1 MGNKSIQK
9 FFADQN
15 SVIDLSSLGN
25 AKGAKVS
32 LSGPDMNITTP
43 RGSVIIVNGALYSS
57 IKGNNLAVKF
67 KDKTITGAKI
77 LGSVDLKDIQ
87 LERIDSSL
95 VDSAQVEKKGNGK
108 RRNKKE
114 EEELKKQLDDAEN
127 AKKEADK
134 AKEEAEK
141 AKEAAEK
148 ALNEAFEVQNSSK
161 QIEEMLQNFL
171 ADNVA
176 KDNLAQQS
184 DASQQNT
191 QAKATQA
198 SKQNDAEKVLP
209 QPINKNT
216 STGKSNSSKNEEN
229 KLDAESVKEP
239 LKVTLALA
247 AESNSGS
254 KDDSITNFTKPQ
266 FVGSTAPNATVII
279 KINGIAVG
287 QAVADSLGNFTFTAP
302 ETLTD
307 GTYNLEA
314 EAKTADGSGSAKLV
328 ITIDSVTDKPT
339 FELSPESSVS
349 GHKGLT
355 PTLTP
360 SIVGTAE
367 ENAKVDIY
375 VDNKLVA
382 SVDVDKDG
390 NWSYEFKD
398 NELSEGEN
406 SIKVVAVDKAGNKN
420 ETTDSII
427 TDTIAPE
434 KPTIELDDSS
444 DSGIKN
450 DNITNSTLPT
460 FIGVAEPGST
470 VSIYLGLKHL
480 GEVIVA
486 KDGTWSYTLTT
497 PLKDGEYNI
506 TATATDIAGHTSA
519 TANLP
524 FTIDTRISYFSA
536 EIETTNDSGIVGDN
550 VTNNTRPTFT
560 GKTEPNAIISVINS
574 ETGEEVIFKA
584 NDKGEWTFNFT
595 SDSVEGI
602 NNLTFTVEDV
612 AGNKKDF
619 SFSYVIDTI
628 APVPPTVS
636 LEDYVVLPNGIILSG
651 NDLPALVGTAE
662 PKSTILLMRDGKLY
676 DSIEVDSNG
685 TWNYQFSNK
694 FLQGAYD
701 IEIIS
706 QDAAGNKSSTV
717 KYSFTIQTEVVP
729 PKAELDASDDSGA
742 KGDWITNKHNALTLL
757 GTADR
762 FATVNILI
770 DGKTIGVTTADAD
783 GNWNFDISR
792 NLSDNV
798 YKITVESIDPLGRTS
813 SVDYQLTIDSF
824 TPIPTVMLHDS
835 ADSGVKGD
843 MITKINTPLF
853 TGMAEANAKVS
864 IYVDGVLSGEAIA
877 GDDGVWNF
885 QFTTALS
892 DGSHDVTVKVEDI
905 AGNTASS
912 SAYNF
917 QIVTQTQKPTI
928 ELVNDTGVDNTDH
941 IINEKNPALTGTAA
955 PYSTV
960 KLYIDGALI
969 AEVRTNKDGRWEYT
983 LKADQGLVDGDH
995 RITASVEDI
1004 AGNIAHSDPFLISV
1018 DTAISIPIVS
1028 LSPDSDSGISD
1039 DNLTNIVKPTL
1050 HLKDIDPDIISVQ
1063 VWDAMSDT
1071 QIGVAT
1077 QQPDGSWAYTFTSD
1091 LTEGL
1096 HQVYVKVEDI
1106 AGNKANSA
1114 IFDFTIDT
1122 TVSTPVIS
1130 LLSKDDTGVTG
1141 DNLTNINKPGFAI
1154 SGVDADAHRV
1164 VVQVMH
1170 NGVSE
1175 EIELS
1180 HLNGSWLFIPG
1191 NTWADGSY
1199 TLTVKVEDKAGN
1211 TNYSAPLTV
1220 VIDTQIAIDGVE
1232 LVNDS
1237 GVKGDN
1243 MTNDDRPHF
1252 RVTVPTDVN
1261 EVRLSIDGGNSWVQ
1275 ATPGV
1280 AGSWEYIWPTD
1291 LADGQ
1296 YTLTVEATDKAG
1308 NTVTKTID
1316 FAVDT
1321 TLSVPVIVLDSADDT
1336 GIQGDNMT
1344 NSTQPTFALQHID
1357 DDAVRVTVSVEHG
1370 GVTTTFDATKGTG
1383 GWTFTPPTSWA
1394 DGDYTLS
1401 VSVEDK
1407 AGNTSHSA
1415 SLTVTV
1421 DTQIA
1426 INNIELV
1433 NDSGIPDDNLTN
1445 NVRPHFQVTVPTDV
1459 NVVRLSIDG
1468 GKTWF
1473 NATQSATP
1481 GVWDYIWP
1489 DDVADGGYTLTVEA
1503 TDEAGNKATQ
1513 TLDFT
1518 IDTTLSVP
1526 TLSLDSAD
1534 DSGIAGDN
1542 ITNVKT
1548 PGFTLNN
1555 IDTDVSR
1562 VIVEVMHNGIKQE
1575 VPLVQTGGQWRFAPT
1590 SDWADGDYILTV
1602 KVEDRAGNVKQS
1614 APLTVTVDTH
1624 IAIDRIELVNDS
1636 GIPGDNLTNEA
1647 RPHFQVT
1654 VPADVNGVRLSIDGG
1669 KTWFDATQSA
1679 TSGVWD
1685 YTWLTNV
1692 ANGPHTLMVEASD
1705 KAGNKT
1711 TQKLDFTIDTI
1722 LSEPTITL
1730 DSADD
1735 SAAGD
1740 NITNVKMPGFT
1751 LGNIDADVTK
1761 VVVTVAHD
1769 GKNQQIELIKNGG
1782 VWRFTPGAAWTD
1794 GDYTLTVKVED
1805 KAGNTNYSAPLTVTI
1820 DTQTSIDR
1828 IELLNDTGIVG
1839 DNLTNEARPQ
1849 FHITV
1854 PTDVNSVQLSLDGG
1868 INWVNA
1874 TLTSDGVWEYIW
1886 PTDLVEN
1893 TYTLTVKAT
1902 DVAGNT
1908 ATETL
1913 NFIIDTTLST
1923 PTITL
1928 DSADDSGTANDNK
1941 TNVKTPGFIIGGIDS
1956 DVTQVVVQVMR
1967 DGHSEEVE
1975 LTQTNGQWRFVPGS
1989 AWTDG
1994 DYTLTVTVKD
2004 EAGNIRHSAPL
2015 TVTIDTQITIDHI
2028 ELVNDSGIPDDNLTN
2043 NVRPHFQVTVPTD
2056 VNVVRLSIDGG
2067 KTWFNATQS
2076 ATPGVW
2082 DYTWLADVGE
2092 GKHTL
2097 TVEATD
2103 KAGNKTTQ
2111 QLDFII
2117 DTLLSEPTIV
2127 LDNTDDSGT
2136 KGDHLTNV
2144 NKPTFLLGNIDAD
2157 ARYVTVE
2164 VQHGGTKEVLT
2175 ATKDAT
2181 GNWSVTP
2188 TGTWADGDYTLTV
2201 RVEDEAGNEKHSAS
2215 LTVTV
2220 DTQITIDVIE
2230 LVNDNGIPG
2239 DNMTNDAHPQF
2250 RVTVPGDVNEVSLSI
2265 DGGVTWVKATQSAT
2279 PGVWNYTWPGTVPD
2293 GDYTLNVKATDNAG
2307 NTVTETLHFTIDTT
2321 LSTPVIVLDSA
2332 DDSGVH
2338 GDNMTNH
2345 TQPTFALQHIDDDA
2359 VRVTVSVEHGGVT
2372 TTFDA
2377 TKDAG
2382 GWTFTPTGAWAD
2394 GDYTLSVSVE
2404 DKAGNTSHSASLTVT
2419 VDTQIAINNIELVND
2434 SGIPDDNLT
2443 NNVRPHFQ
2451 VTVPTDVNVVRLS
2464 IDGGKTWFNATQSAT
2479 PGVWDYIWPDD
2490 VADGGYT
2497 LTVEATDE
2505 AGNKATQTLDF
2516 TIDTTLSVPTL
2527 SLDSADDSGIAG
2539 DNITNVKT
2547 PGFTL
2552 NNIDTDV
2559 SRVIVEV
2566 MHNGIKQEVPL
2577 VQTGGQWRFA
2587 PTSDWADGDYIL
2599 TVKVEDRAGNVKQSA
2614 PLTVTVDTHIAIDRI
2629 ELVNDSG
2636 IPGDNLT
2643 NEARPHFQV
2652 TVPADVNG
2660 VRLSIDGGKTWF
2672 DATQSATSGVWDYTW
2687 LTNVANGPHTLMVEA
2702 SDKAG
2707 NKTTQKLDFT
2717 IDTILSEP
2725 TITLDSADDSAAGDN
2740 ITNVKMPGFTLGNI
2754 DADVTKV
2761 VVTVAHDGKNQ
2772 QIELIKN
2779 GGVWRF
2785 TPGAA
2790 WTDGDYT
2797 LTVKVEDKAGNTN
2810 YSAPL
2815 TVTIDTQTSI
2825 DRIELLN
2832 DTGIVGDNLTNE
2844 ARPQFHITVPTDVN
2858 SVQLS
2863 LDGGINW
2870 VNATLTSD
2878 GVWEYIWPTDLVENT
2893 YTLTVKATDVAG
2905 NTATETLNFIIDTT
2919 LSTPTITLDSADDS
2933 GTAND
2938 NKTNVKTPGFI
2949 IGGIDSDVTQVVVQV
2964 MRDGHSEEVELT
2976 QTNGQWRFVPGSAW
2990 TDGDY
2995 TLTVTVK
3002 DEAGNIRHSAP
3013 LTVTIDTQI
3022 TIDHIELVN
3031 DSGIPDDNLTNN
3043 VRPHFQ
3049 VTVPTDVNVVRLS
3062 IDGGKT
3068 WFNATQSA
3076 TPGVWDYTWLAD
3088 VGEGKHTLTVEATD
3102 KAGNKTT
3109 QQLDFIID
3117 TLLSEPTIVLDNT
3130 DDSGTKGDN
3139 LTNVNKP
3146 TFLLG
3151 NIDADARYVTV
3162 EVQHGGTK
3170 EVLTATKGAT
3180 GIWSVTPTGTWAD
3193 GDYTLTVRVEDDAGN
3208 VKYSAPLTVTV
3219 DTQITIDVIELV
3231 NDNGIPGDNLTN
3243 DVRPHFRVTVPGDVN
3258 EVRLSIDGGNTWVR
3272 ATQGTAGIWDYTWP
3286 KDVTDGLHTLTVE
3299 ATDKAGNKTTQTL
3312 DFTIDTRLS
3321 TPTIAMDS
3329 RDDTGAIGDHITSVK
3344 RPGFTIGNID
3354 ADAHSVILRITQ
3366 GGNSQEVTLTQV
3378 GGQWRF
3384 TPDADWADGSYTLTV
3399 EVTDNAGNVRQST
3412 PLVVTVDTQTSIT
3425 DITLVND
3432 HGVPDDNLTNST
3444 RPQFE
3449 ITVPADVNSVQL
3461 SIDGGANWVSATQ
3474 GIEGVWGYTW
3484 PTDMGDGK
3492 HTLTVMVTDRAGN
3505 TATQT
3510 LEFFIDTRLSTPTI
3524 ALDSTDD
3531 TGTPGDDMTNRTRPT
3546 FILQNIDSDVINVTV
3561 SVTHNG
3567 TTTSFTAT
3575 QGAGGWSFTP
3585 PAPWGDGDY
3594 TLTVTVED
3602 RAGNTRPSTPLT
3614 VTVDTQIA
3622 IDRIELVNDSGVPGD
3637 NVTKHV
3643 RPQFQISVPDDVEKV
3658 LLSIDGGTTWVTAI
3672 KSSTAGIWDY
3682 TWPTDMPEGQ
3692 HTLTVEVTDGAGNKM
3707 TETLNFTIDI
3717 TLLTPTIELAPDQDT
3732 GQNKNDNLT
3741 SVTQPVFVL
3750 GSIDKDVRHVELS
3763 IEHNGTFKTVVLTES
3778 ADGWRYRPDSALAD
3792 GSYTFTVTVTD
3803 VAGNQQTSAPL
3814 KVTIDG
3820 TLTTPVIELA
3830 AGEDSGTVG
3839 DRLTNHD
3846 RPVFDIHQVDSDV
3859 TRVMVKVTYNGKT
3872 HEEAAVFTNGQWR
3885 FTPSASW
3892 ADGSYQLA
3900 VVVEDLAGNV
3910 KESAPFEVRIDT
3922 TTTINNIV
3930 LLNDTGV
3937 QNDQLTNVAKPS
3949 FRIDVPGDVVQVRVT
3964 LDGGA
3969 NWNVIRKNADGQW
3982 IFDSPNTLVD
3992 GTYTLRVEA
4001 TDEAGNIA
4009 NKDLVFNI
4017 DTNIQVPT
4025 IALDAGQDTGA
4036 NTADNITNIS
4046 RPTFT
4051 IGNVDPDVIKVV
4063 VTIDGHDYNATKVGA
4078 GWQFTP
4084 GNAIPDGSY
4093 NITVTVE
4100 DKAGN
4105 TATSKPLPVVIDT
4118 TAEIESVTL
4127 VTDSG
4132 DSDVDN
4138 ITKVDKPQFSIVTA
4152 DDITHVRVK
4161 IDNAA
4166 NWIELTKGGDGRW
4179 IFNVGSALPD
4189 GQHTLLVDVT
4199 DIAGNVAQETL
4210 QFTIDTTLREPT
4222 IVLDPTHDTGDDT
4235 NDNLTRINKPV
4246 FIIGNV
4252 DNDVSHIVV
4261 HIDGRDYTIENTGGN
4276 LTFTPDQPLSDG
4288 QHTISVTVTDIAG
4301 NTKTSAE
4308 LRIEIDTQVQIDSV
4322 TLTTDSGVNDHDNVT
4337 NATRPSFEIATPDDV
4352 TSVLVSFDGVNWTPI
4367 SKNAA
4372 GQWEFTAGSALP
4384 DGHYTLH
4391 VQATDRAGNTA
4402 NSTLGFTVDT
4412 QIDGLSVVMLDDA
4425 GKDSTDGIT
4434 NITSPRFEISA
4445 REPLQSVTVILNG
4458 KSSTLTQGAGNKWL
4472 FTPDT
4477 PLVDGTYKIEIV
4489 AEDIAGNK
4497 ISKEVSFTIDTI
4509 VSDPSIDLLDADDTG
4524 ESAVDNITSVTT
4536 PRFVIGNV
4544 PADIDTV
4551 VIRINGVSYSVTANG
4566 NNLWEFQVP
4575 VALNDGVYEAVVVF
4589 RDIAGNTSETKLPFT
4604 IDTTTSVSVRME
4616 PASDTGNSNSDNLT
4630 NKQNPKFEGTAEP
4643 NAKLVITIVDDKS
4656 GREVL
4661 KQTITVGADG
4671 NWSVTP
4677 NILPDGM
4684 YTINVVATDVAGN
4697 TAQTQ
4702 ERFTIDTVTI
4712 DPTIRLSDPSIDDQH
4727 EATSLRPEFKG
4738 FAEAF
4743 STIMIQWDGK
4753 VVGSANANANGEWS
4767 WTPPSVLAPG
4777 SYVVSIVA
4785 KDKAGNESSQV
4796 DFPVVIPVI
4805 DVTPPTIKLSEES
4818 DSGALGDFTTNNKTP
4833 TLIGSTLPNTIVS
4846 IYVDGVKVG
4855 EATADTAGRYTFQ
4868 LSEMKDG
4875 HYVVQVGIVN
4885 PRDNSELRST
4895 AVDVTIDTEVAELV
4909 WNISGMHEGGYI
4921 NTVTPEIGGTSEPNS
4936 KITIFVNGVEKAIAY
4951 TTGAG
4956 HWGVVLPALGNDG
4969 NYELTF
4975 KVEDVAGN
4983 IREFGPQNV
4992 ILDTVISPLT
5002 VVLREA
5008 DDSGKVGDWITN
5020 KSHVT
5025 IDGTAEAGSTLTI
5038 RNPQGVVIATLVVGN
5053 DGRWSAELDL
5063 REGSNAFVVVSEDKA
5078 GNSQQKEI
5086 LIEHDTQIEI
5096 SDISLSRD
5104 TNSGDKYDL
5113 ITNNKSPVLVA
5124 MTDPGAT
5131 VQVYINGVLQGTVE
5145 ASSSGN
5151 ISYTMPANSAD
5162 GEYQVQFVATDT
5174 AGNRVESAIT
5184 TVTIDSQI
5192 AVFDIDE
5199 DSLPA
5204 LSNNRALSVSGV
5216 GEAGSQVSIFV
5227 DGKLVN
5233 VVMVEA
5239 DGTWRAP
5246 ILLQD
5251 DGTFNIHFS
5260 ITDVAGNTE
5269 VSKDYSVDVDSS
5281 TDFPT
5286 LNLEDAS
5293 NSGSLDDLITNH
5305 NKPVLVGTAEAG
5317 ATIHIYVDEKIV
5329 ANVLV
5334 LEDGTWSYQFDNA
5347 LKDGEYSI
5355 RVVAEDPAGNTA
5367 ESPRLLVTIDTST
5380 FIDNPAMV
5388 AGSDNGIFSNDSI
5401 TSQTRPTFSI
5411 FGEMNQ
5417 SVQIFIDGV
5426 LVDTI
5431 TVTDRNQV
5439 YRPESPLGDGSHSIY
5454 YVITDK
5460 AGNTA
5465 TSKTLNFT
5473 IDTFNTTPVAIDSIG
5488 GQTLA
5493 EMTGSDGKIYITDT
5507 TRNLLFSG
5515 SAEPNSKI
5523 EIIINGLNVGEVWV
5537 NEKGHWQM
5545 PVNPLY
5551 FTEGQLDITVKST
5564 DRAGNVNQEKY
5575 SIWVDTHIKV
5585 FTSELDDNKSSSKTE
5600 WWSNSDLITM
5610 RGTGEIGATVSLI
5623 VAGVTLAT
5631 AVVAATG
5638 RWELST
5644 DKLPEGTYDISLV
5657 IEDSA
5662 GNRWEDVREIFID
5675 RTPPNAPVVTYSDIV
5690 NDLIIMQGT
5699 AEAKSQL
5706 IITDSE
5712 GNTYTLTVPD
5722 NGKWSMAIPYPSE
5735 GKFTITSVDAIGN
5748 RSDDVPLDI
5757 MKEVPV
5763 ISLSPDSDSG
5773 TVGDNITRDKQPT
5786 FIIGNLESD
5795 VVVVQVD
5802 INGTVYNAEKNA
5814 DGVWFFTPG
5823 TPLADGS
5830 YTISVIASDAAGN
5843 QKNSLPITVTIDS
5856 TLTVP
5861 EIALAAGEDN
5871 GASDSDNVTNHTQP
5885 KFTLQHIDADVTGV
5899 TVNVTHNGVTDIY
5912 QATQGADGWTFTPP
5926 AAWNDGNYTLSVTV
5940 VDRAGNSQQSASL
5953 AVTVDSTV
5961 TVTADSQ
5968 HDDASDDAT
5977 ATAVTPP
5984 ESETVN
5990 AESATHLR
5998 TEPSAAEE
6006 SVVKVTAYS
6015 ITLLNA
6021 DSGDEIDRSIS
6032 QTPSFEI
6039 SVPENIVNVSIM
6051 FEGEEFTLPITNQKA
6066 IFEVPL
6072 SLEDGE
6078 YTMDV
6083 KFIDKDNDFL
6093 IKEKTFSVDH
6103 SSADIVNAM
6112 NVRGKTEDDINDSPS
6127 TSSVG
6132 HNNNGAIDVF
6142 AVNEVTLPVDN
6153 QEEHA

>member
-307 GTYNLEA
+307 GAYNLEA

-427 TDTIAPE
+427 TDTIPPE

-636 LEDYVVLPNGIILSG
+636 LEDFVVLPNGIILSG

-1028 LSPDSDSGISD
+1028 LSPDSDSGIAD

-1114 IFDFTIDT
+1114 VFDFTIDT

-1180 HLNGSWLFIPG
+1180 HLNGSWLFTPG

-1211 TNYSAPLTV
+1211 TSYSAPLTV

-1321 TLSVPVIVLDSADDT
+1321 TLSVPVIVLNSADDT
-1336 GIQGDNMT
+1336 GVQGDNMT
-1344 NSTQPTFALQHID
+1344 NRTQPTFALQHID

-1481 GVWDYIWP
+1481 GAWDYIWP

-1503 TDEAGNKATQ
+1503 TDKAGNKTTQ
-1513 TLDFT
+1513 ELDFT

-1711 TQKLDFTIDTI
+1711 TQKLDFIIDTL

-2103 KAGNKTTQ
+2103 KAGNQTTQ
-2111 QLDFII
+2111 KLDFII

-2127 LDNTDDSGT
+2127 LDS
-2136 KGDHLTNV
+2136 
-2144 NKPTFLLGNIDAD
+2144 
-2157 ARYVTVE
+2157 
-2164 VQHGGTKEVLT
+2164 
-2175 ATKDAT
+2175 
-2181 GNWSVTP
+2181 
-2188 TGTWADGDYTLTV
+2188 
-2201 RVEDEAGNEKHSAS
+2201 
-2215 LTVTV
+2215 
-2220 DTQITIDVIE
+2220 
-2230 LVNDNGIPG
+2230 
-2239 DNMTNDAHPQF
+2239 
-2250 RVTVPGDVNEVSLSI
+2250 
-2265 DGGVTWVKATQSAT
+2265 
-2279 PGVWNYTWPGTVPD
+2279 
-2293 GDYTLNVKATDNAG
+2293 
-2307 NTVTETLHFTIDTT
+2307 
-2321 LSTPVIVLDSA
+2321 
-2332 DDSGVH
+2332 
-2338 GDNMTNH
+2338 
-2345 TQPTFALQHIDDDA
+2345 
-2359 VRVTVSVEHGGVT
+2359 
-2372 TTFDA
+2372 
-2377 TKDAG
+2377 
-2382 GWTFTPTGAWAD
+2382 
-2394 GDYTLSVSVE
+2394 
-2404 DKAGNTSHSASLTVT
+2404 
-2419 VDTQIAINNIELVND
+2419 
-2434 SGIPDDNLT
+2434 
-2443 NNVRPHFQ
+2443 
-2451 VTVPTDVNVVRLS
+2451 
-2464 IDGGKTWFNATQSAT
+2464 
-2479 PGVWDYIWPDD
+2479 
-2490 VADGGYT
+2490 
-2497 LTVEATDE
+2497 
-2505 AGNKATQTLDF
+2505 
-2516 TIDTTLSVPTL
+2516 
-2527 SLDSADDSGIAG
+2527 
-2539 DNITNVKT
+2539 
-2547 PGFTL
+2547 
-2552 NNIDTDV
+2552 
-2559 SRVIVEV
+2559 
-2566 MHNGIKQEVPL
+2566 
-2577 VQTGGQWRFA
+2577 
-2587 PTSDWADGDYIL
+2587 
-2599 TVKVEDRAGNVKQSA
+2599 
-2614 PLTVTVDTHIAIDRI
+2614 
-2629 ELVNDSG
+2629 
-2636 IPGDNLT
+2636 
-2643 NEARPHFQV
+2643 
-2652 TVPADVNG
+2652 
-2660 VRLSIDGGKTWF
+2660 
-2672 DATQSATSGVWDYTW
+2672 
-2687 LTNVANGPHTLMVEA
+2687 
-2702 SDKAG
+2702 
-2707 NKTTQKLDFT
+2707 
-2717 IDTILSEP
+2717 
-2725 TITLDSADDSAAGDN
+2725 
-2740 ITNVKMPGFTLGNI
+2740 
-2754 DADVTKV
+2754 
-2761 VVTVAHDGKNQ
+2761 
-2772 QIELIKN
+2772 
-2779 GGVWRF
+2779 
-2785 TPGAA
+2785 
-2790 WTDGDYT
+2790 
-2797 LTVKVEDKAGNTN
+2797 
-2810 YSAPL
+2810 
-2815 TVTIDTQTSI
+2815 
-2825 DRIELLN
+2825 
-2832 DTGIVGDNLTNE
+2832 
-2844 ARPQFHITVPTDVN
+2844 
-2858 SVQLS
+2858 
-2863 LDGGINW
+2863 
-2870 VNATLTSD
+2870 
-2878 GVWEYIWPTDLVENT
+2878 
-2893 YTLTVKATDVAG
+2893 
-2905 NTATETLNFIIDTT
+2905 
-2919 LSTPTITLDSADDS
+2919 
-2933 GTAND
+2933 
-2938 NKTNVKTPGFI
+2938 
-2949 IGGIDSDVTQVVVQV
+2949 
-2964 MRDGHSEEVELT
+2964 
-2976 QTNGQWRFVPGSAW
+2976 
-2990 TDGDY
+2990 
-2995 TLTVTVK
+2995 
-3002 DEAGNIRHSAP
+3002 
-3013 LTVTIDTQI
+3013 
-3022 TIDHIELVN
+3022 
-3031 DSGIPDDNLTNN
+3031 
-3043 VRPHFQ
+3043 
-3049 VTVPTDVNVVRLS
+3049 
-3062 IDGGKT
+3062 
-3068 WFNATQSA
+3068 
-3076 TPGVWDYTWLAD
+3076 
-3088 VGEGKHTLTVEATD
+3088 
-3102 KAGNKTT
+3102 
-3109 QQLDFIID
+3109 
-3117 TLLSEPTIVLDNT
+3117 T

-3170 EVLTATKGAT
+3170 EVLTATKDAT
-3180 GIWSVTPTGTWAD
+3180 GNWSVTPTGTWAD

-3321 TPTIAMDS
+3321 TPTITMDS

-3354 ADAHSVILRITQ
+3354 SDAQSVILRITQ

-3412 PLVVTVDTQTSIT
+3412 PLIVTVDTQTSIT

-3461 SIDGGANWVSATQ
+3461 SIDGGANWVSAAQ

-3622 IDRIELVNDSGVPGD
+3622 IDHIELVNDSGVPGD

-3717 TLLTPTIELAPDQDT
+3717 TLMTPTIELAPDQDT

-3846 RPVFDIHQVDSDV
+3846 RPVFDIRQVDSDV

-4308 LRIEIDTQVQIDSV
+4308 LKIEIDTQVQIDSV

-4524 ESAVDNITSVTT
+4524 ESAVDNITSVTK

-4551 VIRINGVSYSVTANG
+4551 VIRINGVSYPVTANG

-4833 TLIGSTLPNTIVS
+4833 TLVGNTLPNAIVS

-4969 NYELTF
+4969 NYVLTF

-5038 RNPQGVVIATLVVGN
+5038 RSPQGVVIATLVVGN

-5078 GNSQQKEI
+5078 GNSQQKDI

-5334 LEDGTWSYQFDNA
+5334 LEDGTWSYQFDNV

-5411 FGEMNQ
+5411 SGEMNQ

-5575 SIWVDTHIKV
+5575 SIWVDTHIQV
-5585 FTSELDDNKSSSKTE
+5585 FTSELDDNKSSSKTD
-5600 WWSNSDLITM
+5600 WWSNSSTITM
-5610 RGTGEIGATVSLI
+5610 RGMGEIGATVSLI

-5631 AVVAATG
+5631 AVVAANG
-5638 RWELST
+5638 QWELST
-5644 DKLPEGTYDISLV
+5644 DQLPEGKYDITLS
-5657 IEDSA
+5657 IEDNA
-5662 GNRWEDVREIFID
+5662 GNRKEEVHEIFID

-5706 IITDSE
+5706 IITDSN

-5748 RSDDVPLDI
+5748 RSDDVSLDI

-5871 GASDSDNVTNHTQP
+5871 GVSDSDNVTNHTQP

-5899 TVNVTHNGVTDIY
+5899 TVNVTHNGVTDTY

-5926 AAWNDGNYTLSVTV
+5926 AAWNDGTYTLSVTV

-5998 TEPSAAEE
+5998 TVPSAAEE
-6006 SVVKVTAYS
+6006 SVVKETAYS

-6112 NVRGKTEDDINDSPS
+6112 NARGKTEDDINDSPS

>member
-1 MGNKSIQK
+1 QK

-427 TDTIAPE
+427 TDTIPPE

-636 LEDYVVLPNGIILSG
+636 LEDFVVLPNGIILSG

-1028 LSPDSDSGISD
+1028 LSPDSDSGIAD

-1114 IFDFTIDT
+1114 VFDFTIDT

-1180 HLNGSWLFIPG
+1180 HLNGSWLFTPG

-1211 TNYSAPLTV
+1211 TSYSAPLTV

-1321 TLSVPVIVLDSADDT
+1321 TLSVPVIVLNSADDT
-1336 GIQGDNMT
+1336 GVQGDNMT
-1344 NSTQPTFALQHID
+1344 NRTQPTFALQHID

-1481 GVWDYIWP
+1481 GAWDYIWP

-1503 TDEAGNKATQ
+1503 TDKAGNKTTQ
-1513 TLDFT
+1513 ELDFT

-1711 TQKLDFTIDTI
+1711 TQKLDFIIDTL

-2127 LDNTDDSGT
+2127 LDSTDDSGT
-2136 KGDHLTNV
+2136 KGDNLTNV

-2321 LSTPVIVLDSA
+2321 LSVPVIVLNSA
-2332 DDSGVH
+2332 DDTGVQ
-2338 GDNMTNH
+2338 GDNMTNS

-2377 TKDAG
+2377 TKGVG
-2382 GWTFTPTGAWAD
+2382 GWSFTPTGAWAD

-2451 VTVPTDVNVVRLS
+2451 VKVPTDVN
-2464 IDGGKTWFNATQSAT
+2464 
-2479 PGVWDYIWPDD
+2479 
-2490 VADGGYT
+2490 
-2497 LTVEATDE
+2497 E
-2505 AGNKATQTLDF
+2505 
-2516 TIDTTLSVPTL
+2516 
-2527 SLDSADDSGIAG
+2527 
-2539 DNITNVKT
+2539 
-2547 PGFTL
+2547 
-2552 NNIDTDV
+2552 
-2559 SRVIVEV
+2559 
-2566 MHNGIKQEVPL
+2566 
-2577 VQTGGQWRFA
+2577 
-2587 PTSDWADGDYIL
+2587 
-2599 TVKVEDRAGNVKQSA
+2599 
-2614 PLTVTVDTHIAIDRI
+2614 
-2629 ELVNDSG
+2629 
-2636 IPGDNLT
+2636 
-2643 NEARPHFQV
+2643 
-2652 TVPADVNG
+2652 
-2660 VRLSIDGGKTWF
+2660 
-2672 DATQSATSGVWDYTW
+2672 
-2687 LTNVANGPHTLMVEA
+2687 
-2702 SDKAG
+2702 
-2707 NKTTQKLDFT
+2707 
-2717 IDTILSEP
+2717 
-2725 TITLDSADDSAAGDN
+2725 
-2740 ITNVKMPGFTLGNI
+2740 
-2754 DADVTKV
+2754 
-2761 VVTVAHDGKNQ
+2761 
-2772 QIELIKN
+2772 
-2779 GGVWRF
+2779 
-2785 TPGAA
+2785 
-2790 WTDGDYT
+2790 
-2797 LTVKVEDKAGNTN
+2797 
-2810 YSAPL
+2810 
-2815 TVTIDTQTSI
+2815 
-2825 DRIELLN
+2825 
-2832 DTGIVGDNLTNE
+2832 
-2844 ARPQFHITVPTDVN
+2844 
-2858 SVQLS
+2858 
-2863 LDGGINW
+2863 
-2870 VNATLTSD
+2870 
-2878 GVWEYIWPTDLVENT
+2878 
-2893 YTLTVKATDVAG
+2893 
-2905 NTATETLNFIIDTT
+2905 
-2919 LSTPTITLDSADDS
+2919 
-2933 GTAND
+2933 
-2938 NKTNVKTPGFI
+2938 
-2949 IGGIDSDVTQVVVQV
+2949 
-2964 MRDGHSEEVELT
+2964 
-2976 QTNGQWRFVPGSAW
+2976 
-2990 TDGDY
+2990 
-2995 TLTVTVK
+2995 
-3002 DEAGNIRHSAP
+3002 
-3013 LTVTIDTQI
+3013 
-3022 TIDHIELVN
+3022 
-3031 DSGIPDDNLTNN
+3031 
-3043 VRPHFQ
+3043 
-3049 VTVPTDVNVVRLS
+3049 VRLS

-3102 KAGNKTT
+3102 KAGNQTT
-3109 QQLDFIID
+3109 QKLDFIID
-3117 TLLSEPTIVLDNT
+3117 TMLSEPTIVLDST

-3139 LTNVNKP
+3139 LTNANKP
-3146 TFLLG
+3146 TFILG

-3162 EVQHGGTK
+3162 EVQYGGTK

-3321 TPTIAMDS
+3321 TPTITMDS

-3354 ADAHSVILRITQ
+3354 SDAQSVILRITQ

-3412 PLVVTVDTQTSIT
+3412 PLIVTVDTQTSIT

-3461 SIDGGANWVSATQ
+3461 SIDGGANWVSAAQ

-3622 IDRIELVNDSGVPGD
+3622 IDHIELVNDSGVPGD

-3717 TLLTPTIELAPDQDT
+3717 TLMTPTIELAPDQDT

-3846 RPVFDIHQVDSDV
+3846 RPVFDIRQVDSDV

-4308 LRIEIDTQVQIDSV
+4308 LKIEIDTQVQIDSV

-4524 ESAVDNITSVTT
+4524 ESAVDNITSVTK

-4551 VIRINGVSYSVTANG
+4551 VIRINGVSYPVTANG

-4833 TLIGSTLPNTIVS
+4833 TLVGNTLPNAIVS

-4969 NYELTF
+4969 NYVLTF

-5038 RNPQGVVIATLVVGN
+5038 RSPQGVVIATLVVGN

-5078 GNSQQKEI
+5078 GNSQQKDI

-5334 LEDGTWSYQFDNA
+5334 LEDGTWSYQFDNV

-5411 FGEMNQ
+5411 SGEMNQ

-5575 SIWVDTHIKV
+5575 SIWVDTHIQV
-5585 FTSELDDNKSSSKTE
+5585 FTSELDDNKSSSKTD
-5600 WWSNSDLITM
+5600 WWSNSSTITM
-5610 RGTGEIGATVSLI
+5610 RGMGEIGATVSLI

-5631 AVVAATG
+5631 AVVAANG
-5638 RWELST
+5638 QWELST
-5644 DKLPEGTYDISLV
+5644 DQLPEGKYDITLS
-5657 IEDSA
+5657 IEDNA
-5662 GNRWEDVREIFID
+5662 GNRKEEVHEIFID

-5706 IITDSE
+5706 IITDSN

-5748 RSDDVPLDI
+5748 RSDDVSLDI

-5871 GASDSDNVTNHTQP
+5871 GVSDSDNVTNHTQP

-5899 TVNVTHNGVTDIY
+5899 TVNVTHNGVTDTY

-5926 AAWNDGNYTLSVTV
+5926 AAWNDGTYTLSVTV

-5998 TEPSAAEE
+5998 TVPSAAEE
-6006 SVVKVTAYS
+6006 SVVKETAYS

-6112 NVRGKTEDDINDSPS
+6112 NARGKTEDDINDSPS

>member
-43 RGSVIIVNGALYSS
+43 HGSVIIVNGALYSS
-57 IKGNNLAVKF
+57 IKGNNLAIKF

-114 EEELKKQLDDAEN
+114 EEELKKQLDEAEN

-450 DNITNSTLPT
+450 DSITNSTLPT

-536 EIETTNDSGIVGDN
+536 EIETTDDSGIVGDN

-619 SFSYVIDTI
+619 SFSYVIDTV

-636 LEDYVVLPNGIILSG
+636 LEDFVVLPNGIILSG

-1050 HLKDIDPDIISVQ
+1050 HLKEIDPDIISVQ
-1063 VWDAMSDT
+1063 VWDAASDT

-1114 IFDFTIDT
+1114 VFDFTIDT

-1180 HLNGSWLFIPG
+1180 HLNGSWLFTPG

-1321 TLSVPVIVLDSADDT
+1321 TLSVPVIVLNSADDT
-1336 GIQGDNMT
+1336 GVQGDNMT

-1370 GVTTTFDATKGTG
+1370 GVTTTFDATKGVG
-1383 GWTFTPPTSWA
+1383 GWSFTPTGAWA

-1426 INNIELV
+1426 INSIELV
-1433 NDSGIPDDNLTN
+1433 NDSGIPNDNLTN

-1473 NATQSATP
+1473 NATQNATP
-1481 GVWDYIWP
+1481 GGWDYIWP

-1503 TDEAGNKATQ
+1503 TDEAGNKTTQ

-1562 VIVEVMHNGIKQE
+1562 VTVEVMHNGIKQE

-1679 TSGVWD
+1679 TPGVWD

-1711 TQKLDFTIDTI
+1711 TQKLDFIIDTM

-1874 TLTSDGVWEYIW
+1874 TLTPDGVWEYIW

-1975 LTQTNGQWRFVPGS
+1975 LTQTYGQWRFVPGS

-2015 TVTIDTQITIDHI
+2015 TVTIDTQIAINNI

-2043 NVRPHFQVTVPTD
+2043 NVRPQFQVKVPTD
-2056 VNVVRLSIDGG
+2056 VNEVRLSIDGG

-2076 ATPGVW
+2076 ATPGAW

-2103 KAGNKTTQ
+2103 KAGNQTTQ

-2136 KGDHLTNV
+2136 KGDNLTNV

-2220 DTQITIDVIE
+2220 DTQITID
-2230 LVNDNGIPG
+2230 
-2239 DNMTNDAHPQF
+2239 A
-2250 RVTVPGDVNEVSLSI
+2250 
-2265 DGGVTWVKATQSAT
+2265 
-2279 PGVWNYTWPGTVPD
+2279 
-2293 GDYTLNVKATDNAG
+2293 
-2307 NTVTETLHFTIDTT
+2307 
-2321 LSTPVIVLDSA
+2321 
-2332 DDSGVH
+2332 
-2338 GDNMTNH
+2338 
-2345 TQPTFALQHIDDDA
+2345 
-2359 VRVTVSVEHGGVT
+2359 
-2372 TTFDA
+2372 
-2377 TKDAG
+2377 
-2382 GWTFTPTGAWAD
+2382 
-2394 GDYTLSVSVE
+2394 
-2404 DKAGNTSHSASLTVT
+2404 
-2419 VDTQIAINNIELVND
+2419 
-2434 SGIPDDNLT
+2434 
-2443 NNVRPHFQ
+2443 
-2451 VTVPTDVNVVRLS
+2451 
-2464 IDGGKTWFNATQSAT
+2464 
-2479 PGVWDYIWPDD
+2479 
-2490 VADGGYT
+2490 
-2497 LTVEATDE
+2497 
-2505 AGNKATQTLDF
+2505 
-2516 TIDTTLSVPTL
+2516 
-2527 SLDSADDSGIAG
+2527 
-2539 DNITNVKT
+2539 
-2547 PGFTL
+2547 
-2552 NNIDTDV
+2552 
-2559 SRVIVEV
+2559 
-2566 MHNGIKQEVPL
+2566 
-2577 VQTGGQWRFA
+2577 
-2587 PTSDWADGDYIL
+2587 
-2599 TVKVEDRAGNVKQSA
+2599 
-2614 PLTVTVDTHIAIDRI
+2614 
-2629 ELVNDSG
+2629 
-2636 IPGDNLT
+2636 
-2643 NEARPHFQV
+2643 
-2652 TVPADVNG
+2652 
-2660 VRLSIDGGKTWF
+2660 
-2672 DATQSATSGVWDYTW
+2672 
-2687 LTNVANGPHTLMVEA
+2687 
-2702 SDKAG
+2702 
-2707 NKTTQKLDFT
+2707 
-2717 IDTILSEP
+2717 
-2725 TITLDSADDSAAGDN
+2725 
-2740 ITNVKMPGFTLGNI
+2740 
-2754 DADVTKV
+2754 
-2761 VVTVAHDGKNQ
+2761 
-2772 QIELIKN
+2772 
-2779 GGVWRF
+2779 
-2785 TPGAA
+2785 
-2790 WTDGDYT
+2790 
-2797 LTVKVEDKAGNTN
+2797 
-2810 YSAPL
+2810 
-2815 TVTIDTQTSI
+2815 
-2825 DRIELLN
+2825 
-2832 DTGIVGDNLTNE
+2832 
-2844 ARPQFHITVPTDVN
+2844 
-2858 SVQLS
+2858 
-2863 LDGGINW
+2863 
-2870 VNATLTSD
+2870 
-2878 GVWEYIWPTDLVENT
+2878 
-2893 YTLTVKATDVAG
+2893 
-2905 NTATETLNFIIDTT
+2905 
-2919 LSTPTITLDSADDS
+2919 
-2933 GTAND
+2933 
-2938 NKTNVKTPGFI
+2938 
-2949 IGGIDSDVTQVVVQV
+2949 
-2964 MRDGHSEEVELT
+2964 
-2976 QTNGQWRFVPGSAW
+2976 
-2990 TDGDY
+2990 
-2995 TLTVTVK
+2995 
-3002 DEAGNIRHSAP
+3002 
-3013 LTVTIDTQI
+3013 
-3022 TIDHIELVN
+3022 
-3031 DSGIPDDNLTNN
+3031 
-3043 VRPHFQ
+3043 
-3049 VTVPTDVNVVRLS
+3049 
-3062 IDGGKT
+3062 
-3068 WFNATQSA
+3068 
-3076 TPGVWDYTWLAD
+3076 
-3088 VGEGKHTLTVEATD
+3088 
-3102 KAGNKTT
+3102 
-3109 QQLDFIID
+3109 
-3117 TLLSEPTIVLDNT
+3117 
-3130 DDSGTKGDN
+3130 
-3139 LTNVNKP
+3139 
-3146 TFLLG
+3146 
-3151 NIDADARYVTV
+3151 
-3162 EVQHGGTK
+3162 
-3170 EVLTATKGAT
+3170 
-3180 GIWSVTPTGTWAD
+3180 
-3193 GDYTLTVRVEDDAGN
+3193 
-3208 VKYSAPLTVTV
+3208 
-3219 DTQITIDVIELV
+3219 IELV

-3321 TPTIAMDS
+3321 TPTITMDS

-3354 ADAHSVILRITQ
+3354 SDAQSVILRITQ

-3412 PLVVTVDTQTSIT
+3412 PLIVTVDTQTSIT
-3425 DITLVND
+3425 DITLVNE

-3461 SIDGGANWVSATQ
+3461 SIDGGANWVSAAQ

-3622 IDRIELVNDSGVPGD
+3622 IDHIELVNDSGVPGD
-3637 NVTKHV
+3637 NITKHV

-3692 HTLTVEVTDGAGNKM
+3692 HTLIVEVTDGAGNKM
-3707 TETLNFTIDI
+3707 TGTLDFTIDI

-3741 SVTQPVFVL
+3741 SVTQPIFVL

-3846 RPVFDIHQVDSDV
+3846 RPVFDIRQVDSDV

-3910 KESAPFEVRIDT
+3910 KESAPLEVRIDT

-3949 FRIDVPGDVVQVRVT
+3949 FRIDVPGDVIQVRVT

-4189 GQHTLLVDVT
+4189 GKHTLLVDVT

-4308 LRIEIDTQVQIDSV
+4308 LQIEIDTQVQIDSV

-4524 ESAVDNITSVTT
+4524 ESAVDNITSVTK

-4551 VIRINGVSYSVTANG
+4551 VIRINGVSYPVTANG

-4616 PASDTGNSNSDNLT
+4616 PASDTGSSNSDNLT

-4661 KQTITVGADG
+4661 KHTITVGADG

-4712 DPTIRLSDPSIDDQH
+4712 DPTIRLSDPSIDDQY

-4738 FAEAF
+4738 LAEAF

-4833 TLIGSTLPNTIVS
+4833 TLVGNTLPNAIVS

-4969 NYELTF
+4969 NYVLTF

-5078 GNSQQKEI
+5078 GNSQQKDI

-5293 NSGSLDDLITNH
+5293 NSGSLDDLITSH

-5380 FIDNPAMV
+5380 FIDNPVMM

-5401 TSQTRPTFSI
+5401 TSQTRPAFSI
-5411 FGEMNQ
+5411 YGEMNQ

-5537 NEKGHWQM
+5537 NDKGHWQM

-5575 SIWVDTHIKV
+5575 SIWVDTHIQV
-5585 FTSELDDNKSSSKTE
+5585 FTSELDDNKSSSKTD
-5600 WWSNSDLITM
+5600 WWSNSSTITM
-5610 RGTGEIGATVSLI
+5610 RGMGEIGATVSLI

-5631 AVVAATG
+5631 AVVAANG
-5638 RWELST
+5638 QWELST
-5644 DKLPEGTYDISLV
+5644 DQLPEGKYDITLS
-5657 IEDSA
+5657 IEDNA
-5662 GNRWEDVREIFID
+5662 GNRKEEVHEIFID

-5706 IITDSE
+5706 IITDSN

-5757 MKEVPV
+5757 MKETPV

-5773 TVGDNITRDKQPT
+5773 TVGDNITRDNQPT

-5830 YTISVIASDAAGN
+5830 YTVSVIASDAAGN

-5861 EIALAAGEDN
+5861 EIALAAGEGN
-5871 GASDSDNVTNHTQP
+5871 GASDSDNVTNHNHTQP

-5926 AAWNDGNYTLSVTV
+5926 AAWNDGTYTLSVTV
-5940 VDRAGNSQQSASL
+5940 VDRAGNSLQSASL
-5953 AVTVDSTV
+5953 EVTVDSTV

-5998 TEPSAAEE
+5998 TVPSAAEE
-6006 SVVKVTAYS
+6006 SVVKETAYS

-6039 SVPENIVNVSIM
+6039 SVPENIVNVSVM

-6083 KFIDKDNDFL
+6083 KFLDKDDDFL

-6112 NVRGKTEDDINDSPS
+6112 NARGKTEDDINDSPS

-6132 HNNNGAIDVF
+6132 HNNNGAIEVF

>member
-43 RGSVIIVNGALYSS
+43 HGSVIIVNGALYSS

-427 TDTIAPE
+427 TDTIPPE

-450 DNITNSTLPT
+450 DNVTNSTLPT

-536 EIETTNDSGIVGDN
+536 EIETTDDSGIVGDN

-595 SDSVEGI
+595 SDSVEGV

-619 SFSYVIDTI
+619 SFSYVIDTV

-636 LEDYVVLPNGIILSG
+636 LEDFVVLPNGIILSG

-1028 LSPDSDSGISD
+1028 LSPDSDSGIAD

-1114 IFDFTIDT
+1114 VFDFTIDT

-1383 GWTFTPPTSWA
+1383 GWS
-1394 DGDYTLS
+1394 
-1401 VSVEDK
+1401 
-1407 AGNTSHSA
+1407 
-1415 SLTVTV
+1415 
-1421 DTQIA
+1421 
-1426 INNIELV
+1426 
-1433 NDSGIPDDNLTN
+1433 
-1445 NVRPHFQVTVPTDV
+1445 
-1459 NVVRLSIDG
+1459 
-1468 GKTWF
+1468 
-1473 NATQSATP
+1473 
-1481 GVWDYIWP
+1481 
-1489 DDVADGGYTLTVEA
+1489 
-1503 TDEAGNKATQ
+1503 
-1513 TLDFT
+1513 
-1518 IDTTLSVP
+1518 
-1526 TLSLDSAD
+1526 
-1534 DSGIAGDN
+1534 
-1542 ITNVKT
+1542 
-1548 PGFTLNN
+1548 
-1555 IDTDVSR
+1555 
-1562 VIVEVMHNGIKQE
+1562 
-1575 VPLVQTGGQWRFAPT
+1575 
-1590 SDWADGDYILTV
+1590 
-1602 KVEDRAGNVKQS
+1602 
-1614 APLTVTVDTH
+1614 
-1624 IAIDRIELVNDS
+1624 
-1636 GIPGDNLTNEA
+1636 
-1647 RPHFQVT
+1647 
-1654 VPADVNGVRLSIDGG
+1654 
-1669 KTWFDATQSA
+1669 
-1679 TSGVWD
+1679 
-1685 YTWLTNV
+1685 
-1692 ANGPHTLMVEASD
+1692 
-1705 KAGNKT
+1705 
-1711 TQKLDFTIDTI
+1711 
-1722 LSEPTITL
+1722 
-1730 DSADD
+1730 
-1735 SAAGD
+1735 
-1740 NITNVKMPGFT
+1740 
-1751 LGNIDADVTK
+1751 
-1761 VVVTVAHD
+1761 
-1769 GKNQQIELIKNGG
+1769 
-1782 VWRFTPGAAWTD
+1782 
-1794 GDYTLTVKVED
+1794 
-1805 KAGNTNYSAPLTVTI
+1805 
-1820 DTQTSIDR
+1820 
-1828 IELLNDTGIVG
+1828 
-1839 DNLTNEARPQ
+1839 
-1849 FHITV
+1849 
-1854 PTDVNSVQLSLDGG
+1854 
-1868 INWVNA
+1868 
-1874 TLTSDGVWEYIW
+1874 
-1886 PTDLVEN
+1886 
-1893 TYTLTVKAT
+1893 
-1902 DVAGNT
+1902 
-1908 ATETL
+1908 
-1913 NFIIDTTLST
+1913 
-1923 PTITL
+1923 
-1928 DSADDSGTANDNK
+1928 
-1941 TNVKTPGFIIGGIDS
+1941 
-1956 DVTQVVVQVMR
+1956 
-1967 DGHSEEVE
+1967 
-1975 LTQTNGQWRFVPGS
+1975 
-1989 AWTDG
+1989 
-1994 DYTLTVTVKD
+1994 
-2004 EAGNIRHSAPL
+2004 
-2015 TVTIDTQITIDHI
+2015 
-2028 ELVNDSGIPDDNLTN
+2028 
-2043 NVRPHFQVTVPTD
+2043 
-2056 VNVVRLSIDGG
+2056 
-2067 KTWFNATQS
+2067 
-2076 ATPGVW
+2076 
-2082 DYTWLADVGE
+2082 
-2092 GKHTL
+2092 
-2097 TVEATD
+2097 
-2103 KAGNKTTQ
+2103 
-2111 QLDFII
+2111 
-2117 DTLLSEPTIV
+2117 
-2127 LDNTDDSGT
+2127 
-2136 KGDHLTNV
+2136 
-2144 NKPTFLLGNIDAD
+2144 
-2157 ARYVTVE
+2157 
-2164 VQHGGTKEVLT
+2164 
-2175 ATKDAT
+2175 
-2181 GNWSVTP
+2181 
-2188 TGTWADGDYTLTV
+2188 
-2201 RVEDEAGNEKHSAS
+2201 
-2215 LTVTV
+2215 
-2220 DTQITIDVIE
+2220 
-2230 LVNDNGIPG
+2230 
-2239 DNMTNDAHPQF
+2239 
-2250 RVTVPGDVNEVSLSI
+2250 
-2265 DGGVTWVKATQSAT
+2265 
-2279 PGVWNYTWPGTVPD
+2279 
-2293 GDYTLNVKATDNAG
+2293 
-2307 NTVTETLHFTIDTT
+2307 
-2321 LSTPVIVLDSA
+2321 
-2332 DDSGVH
+2332 
-2338 GDNMTNH
+2338 
-2345 TQPTFALQHIDDDA
+2345 
-2359 VRVTVSVEHGGVT
+2359 
-2372 TTFDA
+2372 
-2377 TKDAG
+2377 
-2382 GWTFTPTGAWAD
+2382 FTPTGAWAD

-2434 SGIPDDNLT
+2434 SGIPNDNLT

-2479 PGVWDYIWPDD
+2479 PGAWDYIWPDD

-2497 LTVEATDE
+2497 LTVEATDK
-2505 AGNKATQTLDF
+2505 AGNKTTQELDF

-3170 EVLTATKGAT
+3170 EVLTATKDATGNWSVTPTGTWADGDYTLTVRVEDDAGNEKHSASLTVTVDTQITIDVIELVNDNGIPGDNMTNDAHPQFRVTVPGDVNEVSLSIDGGVTWVKATQSATPGVWNYTWPGTVPDGDYTLNVKATDNAGNTVTETLHFTIDTTLSTPVIVLDSADDTGIQGDNMTNRTQPTFNLQHIDDDAVRVTVSVEHGGVTTTFDATKDAGGWTFTPPTSWGAGDYTLSVSVEDKAGNTSHSASLTVTVDTQIAINNIELVNDSGIPDDNLTNNVRPHFQVKVPTDVNEVRLSIDGGKTWFNATQSATPGVWDYTWLADVGEGKHTLTVEATDKAGNQTTQKLDFIIDTLLSEPTIVLDSTDDSGTKGDNLTNANKPTFLLGNIDADARYVTVEVQHGGTKEVLTATKGAT

-3622 IDRIELVNDSGVPGD
+3622 IDHIELVNDSGVPGD

-3717 TLLTPTIELAPDQDT
+3717 TLMTPTIELAPDQDT

-3846 RPVFDIHQVDSDV
+3846 RPVFDIRQVDSDV

-4308 LRIEIDTQVQIDSV
+4308 LKIEIDTQVQIDSV

-4524 ESAVDNITSVTT
+4524 ESAVDNITSVTK

-4551 VIRINGVSYSVTANG
+4551 VIRINGVSYPVTANG

-4833 TLIGSTLPNTIVS
+4833 PLVGNTLPNAIVS

-4969 NYELTF
+4969 NYVLTF

-5038 RNPQGVVIATLVVGN
+5038 RSPQGVVIATLVVGN

-5078 GNSQQKEI
+5078 GNSQQKDI

-5411 FGEMNQ
+5411 SGEMNQ

-5575 SIWVDTHIKV
+5575 SIWVDTHIQV
-5585 FTSELDDNKSSSKTE
+5585 FTSELDDNKSSSKTD
-5600 WWSNSDLITM
+5600 WWSNSSTITM
-5610 RGTGEIGATVSLI
+5610 RGMGEIGATVSLI

-5631 AVVAATG
+5631 AVVAANG
-5638 RWELST
+5638 QWELST
-5644 DKLPEGTYDISLV
+5644 DQLPEGKYDITLS
-5657 IEDSA
+5657 IEDNA
-5662 GNRWEDVREIFID
+5662 GNRKEEVHEIFID

-5706 IITDSE
+5706 IITDSN

-5998 TEPSAAEE
+5998 TVPSAAEE

>member
-43 RGSVIIVNGALYSS
+43 HGSVIIVNGALYSS

-114 EEELKKQLDDAEN
+114 EEELKKQLDEAEN

-450 DNITNSTLPT
+450 DSITNSTLPT

-536 EIETTNDSGIVGDN
+536 EIETTDDSGIVGDN

-595 SDSVEGI
+595 SDSVEGV

-619 SFSYVIDTI
+619 SFSYVIDTV

-636 LEDYVVLPNGIILSG
+636 LEDFVVLPNGIILSG

-1063 VWDAMSDT
+1063 VWDAASDT

-1114 IFDFTIDT
+1114 VFDFTIDT

-1130 LLSKDDTGVTG
+1130 LLSKDDTGVAG

-1180 HLNGSWLFIPG
+1180 HLNGSWLFTPG

-1321 TLSVPVIVLDSADDT
+1321 TLSVPVIVLNSADDT
-1336 GIQGDNMT
+1336 GVQGDNMT

-1370 GVTTTFDATKGTG
+1370 GVTTTFDATKGVG
-1383 GWTFTPPTSWA
+1383 GWTFTPTGAWA

-1433 NDSGIPDDNLTN
+1433 NDSGIPNDNLTN

-1473 NATQSATP
+1473 NATQNATP

-1503 TDEAGNKATQ
+1503 TDEAGNKTTQ

-1555 IDTDVSR
+1555 IDADVSR
-1562 VIVEVMHNGIKQE
+1562 VTVEVMHNGIKQE

-1679 TSGVWD
+1679 TPGVWD

-1711 TQKLDFTIDTI
+1711 TQKLDFIIDTM

-1874 TLTSDGVWEYIW
+1874 TLTPDGVWEYIW

-2015 TVTIDTQITIDHI
+2015 TVTIDTQIAIDHI

-2043 NVRPHFQVTVPTD
+2043 
-2056 VNVVRLSIDGG
+2056 
-2067 KTWFNATQS
+2067 
-2076 ATPGVW
+2076 
-2082 DYTWLADVGE
+2082 
-2092 GKHTL
+2092 
-2097 TVEATD
+2097 EA
-2103 KAGNKTTQ
+2103 
-2111 QLDFII
+2111 
-2117 DTLLSEPTIV
+2117 
-2127 LDNTDDSGT
+2127 
-2136 KGDHLTNV
+2136 
-2144 NKPTFLLGNIDAD
+2144 
-2157 ARYVTVE
+2157 
-2164 VQHGGTKEVLT
+2164 
-2175 ATKDAT
+2175 
-2181 GNWSVTP
+2181 
-2188 TGTWADGDYTLTV
+2188 
-2201 RVEDEAGNEKHSAS
+2201 
-2215 LTVTV
+2215 
-2220 DTQITIDVIE
+2220 
-2230 LVNDNGIPG
+2230 
-2239 DNMTNDAHPQF
+2239 
-2250 RVTVPGDVNEVSLSI
+2250 
-2265 DGGVTWVKATQSAT
+2265 
-2279 PGVWNYTWPGTVPD
+2279 
-2293 GDYTLNVKATDNAG
+2293 
-2307 NTVTETLHFTIDTT
+2307 
-2321 LSTPVIVLDSA
+2321 
-2332 DDSGVH
+2332 
-2338 GDNMTNH
+2338 
-2345 TQPTFALQHIDDDA
+2345 
-2359 VRVTVSVEHGGVT
+2359 
-2372 TTFDA
+2372 
-2377 TKDAG
+2377 
-2382 GWTFTPTGAWAD
+2382 
-2394 GDYTLSVSVE
+2394 
-2404 DKAGNTSHSASLTVT
+2404 
-2419 VDTQIAINNIELVND
+2419 
-2434 SGIPDDNLT
+2434 
-2443 NNVRPHFQ
+2443 
-2451 VTVPTDVNVVRLS
+2451 
-2464 IDGGKTWFNATQSAT
+2464 
-2479 PGVWDYIWPDD
+2479 
-2490 VADGGYT
+2490 
-2497 LTVEATDE
+2497 
-2505 AGNKATQTLDF
+2505 
-2516 TIDTTLSVPTL
+2516 
-2527 SLDSADDSGIAG
+2527 
-2539 DNITNVKT
+2539 
-2547 PGFTL
+2547 
-2552 NNIDTDV
+2552 
-2559 SRVIVEV
+2559 
-2566 MHNGIKQEVPL
+2566 
-2577 VQTGGQWRFA
+2577 
-2587 PTSDWADGDYIL
+2587 
-2599 TVKVEDRAGNVKQSA
+2599 
-2614 PLTVTVDTHIAIDRI
+2614 
-2629 ELVNDSG
+2629 
-2636 IPGDNLT
+2636 
-2643 NEARPHFQV
+2643 
-2652 TVPADVNG
+2652 
-2660 VRLSIDGGKTWF
+2660 
-2672 DATQSATSGVWDYTW
+2672 
-2687 LTNVANGPHTLMVEA
+2687 
-2702 SDKAG
+2702 
-2707 NKTTQKLDFT
+2707 
-2717 IDTILSEP
+2717 
-2725 TITLDSADDSAAGDN
+2725 
-2740 ITNVKMPGFTLGNI
+2740 
-2754 DADVTKV
+2754 
-2761 VVTVAHDGKNQ
+2761 
-2772 QIELIKN
+2772 
-2779 GGVWRF
+2779 
-2785 TPGAA
+2785 
-2790 WTDGDYT
+2790 
-2797 LTVKVEDKAGNTN
+2797 
-2810 YSAPL
+2810 
-2815 TVTIDTQTSI
+2815 
-2825 DRIELLN
+2825 
-2832 DTGIVGDNLTNE
+2832 
-2844 ARPQFHITVPTDVN
+2844 
-2858 SVQLS
+2858 
-2863 LDGGINW
+2863 
-2870 VNATLTSD
+2870 
-2878 GVWEYIWPTDLVENT
+2878 
-2893 YTLTVKATDVAG
+2893 
-2905 NTATETLNFIIDTT
+2905 
-2919 LSTPTITLDSADDS
+2919 
-2933 GTAND
+2933 
-2938 NKTNVKTPGFI
+2938 
-2949 IGGIDSDVTQVVVQV
+2949 
-2964 MRDGHSEEVELT
+2964 
-2976 QTNGQWRFVPGSAW
+2976 
-2990 TDGDY
+2990 
-2995 TLTVTVK
+2995 
-3002 DEAGNIRHSAP
+3002 
-3013 LTVTIDTQI
+3013 
-3022 TIDHIELVN
+3022 
-3031 DSGIPDDNLTNN
+3031 
-3043 VRPHFQ
+3043 RPHFQ

-3170 EVLTATKGAT
+3170 EVLTATKDATGNWSVTPTGTWADGDYTLTVRVEDEAGNEKHSASLTVTVDTQITIDAIELVNDNGIPGDNMTNDAHPQFRVTVPGDVNEVSLSIDGGVTWVKATQSATPGVWNYTWPGTVPDGDYTLNVKATDNAGNTVTETLHFTIDTTLSTPVIVLDSADDTGIQGDNMTNRTQPTFNLQHIDDDAVRVTVSVEHGGVTTTFDATKGVGGWTFTPPTSWGAGDYTLSVSVEDKAGNTSHSASLTVTVDTQIAINNIELVNDSGIPDDNLTNNVRPQFQVKVPTDVNEVRLSIDGGKTWFNATQSATPGVWDYTWLADVGEGKHTLTVEATDKAGNQTTQKLDFIIDTLLSEPTIVLDNTDDSGIKGDNLTNANKPTFLLGNIDADARYVTVEVQHGSTKEVLTATKGAT

-3193 GDYTLTVRVEDDAGN
+3193 GDYTLTVRVEDEAGN

-3272 ATQGTAGIWDYTWP
+3272 ATQGTAGSWDYTWP

-3321 TPTIAMDS
+3321 TPTITMDS

-3354 ADAHSVILRITQ
+3354 SDAQSVILRITQ

-3412 PLVVTVDTQTSIT
+3412 PLIVTVDTQTSIT

-3461 SIDGGANWVSATQ
+3461 SIDGGANWVSAAQ

-3622 IDRIELVNDSGVPGD
+3622 IDHIELVNDSGVPGD
-3637 NVTKHV
+3637 NITKHV

-3692 HTLTVEVTDGAGNKM
+3692 HTLIVEVTDGAGNKM
-3707 TETLNFTIDI
+3707 TGTLDFTIDI

-3741 SVTQPVFVL
+3741 SVTQPIFVL

-3846 RPVFDIHQVDSDV
+3846 RPVFDIRQVDSDV

-3910 KESAPFEVRIDT
+3910 KESAPLEVRIDT

-3949 FRIDVPGDVVQVRVT
+3949 FRIDVPGDVIQVRVT

-4189 GQHTLLVDVT
+4189 GKHTLLVDVT

-4308 LRIEIDTQVQIDSV
+4308 LQIEIDTQVQIDSV

-4372 GQWEFTAGSALP
+4372 GQWEFTAGSALS

-4524 ESAVDNITSVTT
+4524 ESAVDNITSVTK

-4551 VIRINGVSYSVTANG
+4551 VIRINGVSYPVTANG

-4616 PASDTGNSNSDNLT
+4616 PASDTGSSNSDNLT

-4661 KQTITVGADG
+4661 KHTITVGADG

-4712 DPTIRLSDPSIDDQH
+4712 DPTIRLSDPSIDDQY

-4738 FAEAF
+4738 LAEAF

-4833 TLIGSTLPNTIVS
+4833 TLVGNTLPNAIVS

-4969 NYELTF
+4969 NYVLTF

-5078 GNSQQKEI
+5078 GNSQQKDI

-5293 NSGSLDDLITNH
+5293 NSGSLDDLITSH

-5380 FIDNPAMV
+5380 FIDNPVMM

-5401 TSQTRPTFSI
+5401 TSQTRPAFSI
-5411 FGEMNQ
+5411 YGEMNQ

-5488 GQTLA
+5488 GQ
-5493 EMTGSDGKIYITDT
+5493 
-5507 TRNLLFSG
+5507 
-5515 SAEPNSKI
+5515 
-5523 EIIINGLNVGEVWV
+5523 
-5537 NEKGHWQM
+5537 
-5545 PVNPLY
+5545 
-5551 FTEGQLDITVKST
+5551 
-5564 DRAGNVNQEKY
+5564 
-5575 SIWVDTHIKV
+5575 
-5585 FTSELDDNKSSSKTE
+5585 
-5600 WWSNSDLITM
+5600 
-5610 RGTGEIGATVSLI
+5610 
-5623 VAGVTLAT
+5623 
-5631 AVVAATG
+5631 
-5638 RWELST
+5638 
-5644 DKLPEGTYDISLV
+5644 
-5657 IEDSA
+5657 
-5662 GNRWEDVREIFID
+5662 
-5675 RTPPNAPVVTYSDIV
+5675 
-5690 NDLIIMQGT
+5690 
-5699 AEAKSQL
+5699 
-5706 IITDSE
+5706 
-5712 GNTYTLTVPD
+5712 
-5722 NGKWSMAIPYPSE
+5722 
-5735 GKFTITSVDAIGN
+5735 
-5748 RSDDVPLDI
+5748 
-5757 MKEVPV
+5757 
-5763 ISLSPDSDSG
+5763 
-5773 TVGDNITRDKQPT
+5773 
-5786 FIIGNLESD
+5786 
-5795 VVVVQVD
+5795 
-5802 INGTVYNAEKNA
+5802 
-5814 DGVWFFTPG
+5814 
-5823 TPLADGS
+5823 
-5830 YTISVIASDAAGN
+5830 
-5843 QKNSLPITVTIDS
+5843 
-5856 TLTVP
+5856 
-5861 EIALAAGEDN
+5861 
-5871 GASDSDNVTNHTQP
+5871 
-5885 KFTLQHIDADVTGV
+5885 
-5899 TVNVTHNGVTDIY
+5899 
-5912 QATQGADGWTFTPP
+5912 
-5926 AAWNDGNYTLSVTV
+5926 
-5940 VDRAGNSQQSASL
+5940 
-5953 AVTVDSTV
+5953 
-5961 TVTADSQ
+5961 
-5968 HDDASDDAT
+5968 
-5977 ATAVTPP
+5977 
-5984 ESETVN
+5984 
-5990 AESATHLR
+5990 
-5998 TEPSAAEE
+5998 
-6006 SVVKVTAYS
+6006 
-6015 ITLLNA
+6015 
-6021 DSGDEIDRSIS
+6021 
-6032 QTPSFEI
+6032 
-6039 SVPENIVNVSIM
+6039 
-6051 FEGEEFTLPITNQKA
+6051 
-6066 IFEVPL
+6066 
-6072 SLEDGE
+6072 
-6078 YTMDV
+6078 
-6083 KFIDKDNDFL
+6083 
-6093 IKEKTFSVDH
+6093 
-6103 SSADIVNAM
+6103 
-6112 NVRGKTEDDINDSPS
+6112 
-6127 TSSVG
+6127 
-6132 HNNNGAIDVF
+6132 
-6142 AVNEVTLPVDN
+6142 
-6153 QEEHA
+6153 

>member
-43 RGSVIIVNGALYSS
+43 HGSVIIVNGALYSS

-536 EIETTNDSGIVGDN
+536 EIETTDDSGIVGDN

-595 SDSVEGI
+595 SDSVEGV

-619 SFSYVIDTI
+619 SFSYVIDTV

-636 LEDYVVLPNGIILSG
+636 LEDFVVLPNGIILSG

-694 FLQGAYD
+694 FLQGSYD

-1028 LSPDSDSGISD
+1028 LSPDSDSGIAD

-1114 IFDFTIDT
+1114 VFDFTIDT

-1180 HLNGSWLFIPG
+1180 HLNGSWLFTPG

-1211 TNYSAPLTV
+1211 TSYSAPLTV

-1383 GWTFTPPTSWA
+1383 GWSFTPTGAWA

-1433 NDSGIPDDNLTN
+1433 NDSGIPNDNLTN

-1481 GVWDYIWP
+1481 GAWDYIWP

-1503 TDEAGNKATQ
+1503 TDKAGNKTTQ
-1513 TLDFT
+1513 ELDFT

-2127 LDNTDDSGT
+2127 LDSTDDSGT

-2321 LSTPVIVLDSA
+2321 LSVPVIVLNSA
-2332 DDSGVH
+2332 DDTGVQ
-2338 GDNMTNH
+2338 GDNMTNS

-2377 TKDAG
+2377 TKGVG
-2382 GWTFTPTGAWAD
+2382 GWSFTPTGAWAD

-2451 VTVPTDVNVVRLS
+2451 VKVPTDVN
-2464 IDGGKTWFNATQSAT
+2464 
-2479 PGVWDYIWPDD
+2479 
-2490 VADGGYT
+2490 
-2497 LTVEATDE
+2497 E
-2505 AGNKATQTLDF
+2505 
-2516 TIDTTLSVPTL
+2516 
-2527 SLDSADDSGIAG
+2527 
-2539 DNITNVKT
+2539 
-2547 PGFTL
+2547 
-2552 NNIDTDV
+2552 
-2559 SRVIVEV
+2559 
-2566 MHNGIKQEVPL
+2566 
-2577 VQTGGQWRFA
+2577 
-2587 PTSDWADGDYIL
+2587 
-2599 TVKVEDRAGNVKQSA
+2599 
-2614 PLTVTVDTHIAIDRI
+2614 
-2629 ELVNDSG
+2629 
-2636 IPGDNLT
+2636 
-2643 NEARPHFQV
+2643 
-2652 TVPADVNG
+2652 
-2660 VRLSIDGGKTWF
+2660 
-2672 DATQSATSGVWDYTW
+2672 
-2687 LTNVANGPHTLMVEA
+2687 
-2702 SDKAG
+2702 
-2707 NKTTQKLDFT
+2707 
-2717 IDTILSEP
+2717 
-2725 TITLDSADDSAAGDN
+2725 
-2740 ITNVKMPGFTLGNI
+2740 
-2754 DADVTKV
+2754 
-2761 VVTVAHDGKNQ
+2761 
-2772 QIELIKN
+2772 
-2779 GGVWRF
+2779 
-2785 TPGAA
+2785 
-2790 WTDGDYT
+2790 
-2797 LTVKVEDKAGNTN
+2797 
-2810 YSAPL
+2810 
-2815 TVTIDTQTSI
+2815 
-2825 DRIELLN
+2825 
-2832 DTGIVGDNLTNE
+2832 
-2844 ARPQFHITVPTDVN
+2844 
-2858 SVQLS
+2858 
-2863 LDGGINW
+2863 
-2870 VNATLTSD
+2870 
-2878 GVWEYIWPTDLVENT
+2878 
-2893 YTLTVKATDVAG
+2893 
-2905 NTATETLNFIIDTT
+2905 
-2919 LSTPTITLDSADDS
+2919 
-2933 GTAND
+2933 
-2938 NKTNVKTPGFI
+2938 
-2949 IGGIDSDVTQVVVQV
+2949 
-2964 MRDGHSEEVELT
+2964 
-2976 QTNGQWRFVPGSAW
+2976 
-2990 TDGDY
+2990 
-2995 TLTVTVK
+2995 
-3002 DEAGNIRHSAP
+3002 
-3013 LTVTIDTQI
+3013 
-3022 TIDHIELVN
+3022 
-3031 DSGIPDDNLTNN
+3031 
-3043 VRPHFQ
+3043 
-3049 VTVPTDVNVVRLS
+3049 VRLS

-3102 KAGNKTT
+3102 KAGNQTT
-3109 QQLDFIID
+3109 QKLDFIID
-3117 TLLSEPTIVLDNT
+3117 TMLSEPTIVLDST

-3139 LTNVNKP
+3139 LTNANKP
-3146 TFLLG
+3146 TFILG

-3162 EVQHGGTK
+3162 EVQYGGTK

-3399 EVTDNAGNVRQST
+3399 EVQDNAGNVRQST

-3524 ALDSTDD
+3524 ELDSTDD

-3717 TLLTPTIELAPDQDT
+3717 TLMTPTIELAPDQDT

-3846 RPVFDIHQVDSDV
+3846 RPVFDIRQVDSDV

-4308 LRIEIDTQVQIDSV
+4308 LKIEIDTQVQIDSV

-4524 ESAVDNITSVTT
+4524 ESAVDNITSVTK

-4551 VIRINGVSYSVTANG
+4551 VIRINGVSYPVTANG

-4833 TLIGSTLPNTIVS
+4833 TLVGNTLPNAIVS

-4969 NYELTF
+4969 NYVLTF

-5038 RNPQGVVIATLVVGN
+5038 RSPQGVVIATLVVGN

-5078 GNSQQKEI
+5078 GNSQQKDI

-5411 FGEMNQ
+5411 SGEMNQ

-5473 IDTFNTTPVAIDSIG
+5473 IDTFNMTPVAIDSIG

-5575 SIWVDTHIKV
+5575 SIWVDTHIQV
-5585 FTSELDDNKSSSKTE
+5585 FTSELDDNKSSSKTD
-5600 WWSNSDLITM
+5600 WWSNSSTITM
-5610 RGTGEIGATVSLI
+5610 RGMGEIGATVSLI

-5631 AVVAATG
+5631 AVVAANG
-5638 RWELST
+5638 QWELST
-5644 DKLPEGTYDISLV
+5644 DQLPEGKYDITLS
-5657 IEDSA
+5657 IEDNA
-5662 GNRWEDVREIFID
+5662 GNRKEEVHEIFID

-5706 IITDSE
+5706 IITDSN

-5823 TPLADGS
+5823 TPLTDGS

-5926 AAWNDGNYTLSVTV
+5926 AAWNDGTYTLSVTV

-5998 TEPSAAEE
+5998 TVPSAAEE
-6006 SVVKVTAYS
+6006 SVVKETAYS

-6039 SVPENIVNVSIM
+6039 SVPENIVNVSVM

>member
-427 TDTIAPE
+427 TDTIPPE

-636 LEDYVVLPNGIILSG
+636 LEDFVVLPNGIILSG

-1028 LSPDSDSGISD
+1028 LSPDSDSGIAD

-1114 IFDFTIDT
+1114 VFDFTIDT

-1180 HLNGSWLFIPG
+1180 HLNGSWLFTPG

-1211 TNYSAPLTV
+1211 TSYSAPLTV

-1321 TLSVPVIVLDSADDT
+1321 TLSVPVIVLNSADDT
-1336 GIQGDNMT
+1336 GVQGDNMT

-1383 GWTFTPPTSWA
+1383 GWSFTPTGAWA

-1433 NDSGIPDDNLTN
+1433 NDSGIPNDNLTN

-1481 GVWDYIWP
+1481 GAWDYIWP

-1503 TDEAGNKATQ
+1503 TDKAGNKTTQ
-1513 TLDFT
+1513 ELDFT

-2127 LDNTDDSGT
+2127 LDSTDDSGT

-2332 DDSGVH
+2332 DDTGIQ
-2338 GDNMTNH
+2338 GDNMTNR
-2345 TQPTFALQHIDDDA
+2345 TQPTFNLQHIDDDA

-2377 TKDAG
+2377 TKGVG
-2382 GWTFTPTGAWAD
+2382 GWTFTPPTSWGA

-2451 VTVPTDVNVVRLS
+2451 VKVPTDVN
-2464 IDGGKTWFNATQSAT
+2464 
-2479 PGVWDYIWPDD
+2479 
-2490 VADGGYT
+2490 
-2497 LTVEATDE
+2497 E
-2505 AGNKATQTLDF
+2505 
-2516 TIDTTLSVPTL
+2516 
-2527 SLDSADDSGIAG
+2527 
-2539 DNITNVKT
+2539 
-2547 PGFTL
+2547 
-2552 NNIDTDV
+2552 
-2559 SRVIVEV
+2559 
-2566 MHNGIKQEVPL
+2566 
-2577 VQTGGQWRFA
+2577 
-2587 PTSDWADGDYIL
+2587 
-2599 TVKVEDRAGNVKQSA
+2599 
-2614 PLTVTVDTHIAIDRI
+2614 
-2629 ELVNDSG
+2629 
-2636 IPGDNLT
+2636 
-2643 NEARPHFQV
+2643 
-2652 TVPADVNG
+2652 
-2660 VRLSIDGGKTWF
+2660 
-2672 DATQSATSGVWDYTW
+2672 
-2687 LTNVANGPHTLMVEA
+2687 
-2702 SDKAG
+2702 
-2707 NKTTQKLDFT
+2707 
-2717 IDTILSEP
+2717 
-2725 TITLDSADDSAAGDN
+2725 
-2740 ITNVKMPGFTLGNI
+2740 
-2754 DADVTKV
+2754 
-2761 VVTVAHDGKNQ
+2761 
-2772 QIELIKN
+2772 
-2779 GGVWRF
+2779 
-2785 TPGAA
+2785 
-2790 WTDGDYT
+2790 
-2797 LTVKVEDKAGNTN
+2797 
-2810 YSAPL
+2810 
-2815 TVTIDTQTSI
+2815 
-2825 DRIELLN
+2825 
-2832 DTGIVGDNLTNE
+2832 
-2844 ARPQFHITVPTDVN
+2844 
-2858 SVQLS
+2858 
-2863 LDGGINW
+2863 
-2870 VNATLTSD
+2870 
-2878 GVWEYIWPTDLVENT
+2878 
-2893 YTLTVKATDVAG
+2893 
-2905 NTATETLNFIIDTT
+2905 
-2919 LSTPTITLDSADDS
+2919 
-2933 GTAND
+2933 
-2938 NKTNVKTPGFI
+2938 
-2949 IGGIDSDVTQVVVQV
+2949 
-2964 MRDGHSEEVELT
+2964 
-2976 QTNGQWRFVPGSAW
+2976 
-2990 TDGDY
+2990 
-2995 TLTVTVK
+2995 
-3002 DEAGNIRHSAP
+3002 
-3013 LTVTIDTQI
+3013 
-3022 TIDHIELVN
+3022 
-3031 DSGIPDDNLTNN
+3031 
-3043 VRPHFQ
+3043 
-3049 VTVPTDVNVVRLS
+3049 VRLS

-3102 KAGNKTT
+3102 KAGNQTT
-3109 QQLDFIID
+3109 QKLDFIID
-3117 TLLSEPTIVLDNT
+3117 TLLSEPTIVLDST

-3139 LTNVNKP
+3139 LTNANKP
-3146 TFLLG
+3146 TFILG

-3272 ATQGTAGIWDYTWP
+3272 ATQGTAGTWDYTWP

-3321 TPTIAMDS
+3321 TPTITMDS

-3399 EVTDNAGNVRQST
+3399 EVQDNAGNVRQST
-3412 PLVVTVDTQTSIT
+3412 PLIVTVDTQTSIT

-3461 SIDGGANWVSATQ
+3461 SIDGGANWVSAAQ

-3622 IDRIELVNDSGVPGD
+3622 IDHIELVNDSGVPGD

-3717 TLLTPTIELAPDQDT
+3717 TLMTPTIELAPDQDT

-3846 RPVFDIHQVDSDV
+3846 RPVFDIRQVDSDV

-4261 HIDGRDYTIENTGGN
+4261 HIDGRDYTIENTVGN

-4524 ESAVDNITSVTT
+4524 ESAVDNITSVTK

-4551 VIRINGVSYSVTANG
+4551 VIRINGVSYPVTANG

-4697 TAQTQ
+4697 IAQTQ

-5380 FIDNPAMV
+5380 FIDNSAMV

-5575 SIWVDTHIKV
+5575 SIWVDTHIQV
-5585 FTSELDDNKSSSKTE
+5585 FTSELDDNKSSSKTD
-5600 WWSNSDLITM
+5600 WWSNSSTITM
-5610 RGTGEIGATVSLI
+5610 RGMGEIGATVSLI

-5631 AVVAATG
+5631 AVVAANG
-5638 RWELST
+5638 QWELST
-5644 DKLPEGTYDISLV
+5644 DQLPEGKYDITLS
-5657 IEDSA
+5657 IEDNA
-5662 GNRWEDVREIFID
+5662 GNRKEEVHEIFID

-5706 IITDSE
+5706 IITDSN

-5998 TEPSAAEE
+5998 TVPSAAEE

>member
-43 RGSVIIVNGALYSS
+43 HGSVIIVNGALYSS
-57 IKGNNLAVKF
+57 IKGNNLSVKF

-619 SFSYVIDTI
+619 SFSYVIDTV

-636 LEDYVVLPNGIILSG
+636 LEDFVVLPNGIILSG

-717 KYSFTIQTEVVP
+717 KYSFTIQTEVIP

-1063 VWDAMSDT
+1063 VWDAASDT

-1114 IFDFTIDT
+1114 VFDFTIDT

-1180 HLNGSWLFIPG
+1180 HLNGSWLFTPG

-1321 TLSVPVIVLDSADDT
+1321 TLSVPVIVLNSADDT
-1336 GIQGDNMT
+1336 GVQGDNMT

-1370 GVTTTFDATKGTG
+1370 GVTTTFDATKGVG
-1383 GWTFTPPTSWA
+1383 GWSFTPTGAWA

-1426 INNIELV
+1426 INSIELV
-1433 NDSGIPDDNLTN
+1433 NDSGIPNDNLTN

-1473 NATQSATP
+1473 NATQNATP
-1481 GVWDYIWP
+1481 GGWDYIWP

-1503 TDEAGNKATQ
+1503 TDEAGNKTTQ

-1562 VIVEVMHNGIKQE
+1562 VTVEVMHNGIKQE

-1679 TSGVWD
+1679 TPGVWD

-1711 TQKLDFTIDTI
+1711 TQKLDFIIDTM

-2015 TVTIDTQITIDHI
+2015 TVTIDTQIAIDHI
-2028 ELVNDSGIPDDNLTN
+2028 ELVNDSGIPNDNLTN
-2043 NVRPHFQVTVPTD
+2043 EARPHFQVTVPTD

-2117 DTLLSEPTIV
+2117 DTMLSEPTIV

-2136 KGDHLTNV
+2136 KGDNLTNV

-2220 DTQITIDVIE
+2220 DTQITIDAIE

-2332 DDSGVH
+2332 DDTGIQ
-2338 GDNMTNH
+2338 GDNMTNR
-2345 TQPTFALQHIDDDA
+2345 TQPTFNLQHIDDDA

-2377 TKDAG
+2377 TKGVG
-2382 GWTFTPTGAWAD
+2382 GWTFTPPTSWGA

-2434 SGIPDDNLT
+2434 SGIPNDNLT

-2451 VTVPTDVNVVRLS
+2451 VKVPTDVN
-2464 IDGGKTWFNATQSAT
+2464 
-2479 PGVWDYIWPDD
+2479 
-2490 VADGGYT
+2490 
-2497 LTVEATDE
+2497 E
-2505 AGNKATQTLDF
+2505 
-2516 TIDTTLSVPTL
+2516 
-2527 SLDSADDSGIAG
+2527 
-2539 DNITNVKT
+2539 
-2547 PGFTL
+2547 
-2552 NNIDTDV
+2552 
-2559 SRVIVEV
+2559 
-2566 MHNGIKQEVPL
+2566 
-2577 VQTGGQWRFA
+2577 
-2587 PTSDWADGDYIL
+2587 
-2599 TVKVEDRAGNVKQSA
+2599 
-2614 PLTVTVDTHIAIDRI
+2614 
-2629 ELVNDSG
+2629 
-2636 IPGDNLT
+2636 
-2643 NEARPHFQV
+2643 
-2652 TVPADVNG
+2652 
-2660 VRLSIDGGKTWF
+2660 
-2672 DATQSATSGVWDYTW
+2672 
-2687 LTNVANGPHTLMVEA
+2687 
-2702 SDKAG
+2702 
-2707 NKTTQKLDFT
+2707 
-2717 IDTILSEP
+2717 
-2725 TITLDSADDSAAGDN
+2725 
-2740 ITNVKMPGFTLGNI
+2740 
-2754 DADVTKV
+2754 
-2761 VVTVAHDGKNQ
+2761 
-2772 QIELIKN
+2772 
-2779 GGVWRF
+2779 
-2785 TPGAA
+2785 
-2790 WTDGDYT
+2790 
-2797 LTVKVEDKAGNTN
+2797 
-2810 YSAPL
+2810 
-2815 TVTIDTQTSI
+2815 
-2825 DRIELLN
+2825 
-2832 DTGIVGDNLTNE
+2832 
-2844 ARPQFHITVPTDVN
+2844 
-2858 SVQLS
+2858 
-2863 LDGGINW
+2863 
-2870 VNATLTSD
+2870 
-2878 GVWEYIWPTDLVENT
+2878 
-2893 YTLTVKATDVAG
+2893 
-2905 NTATETLNFIIDTT
+2905 
-2919 LSTPTITLDSADDS
+2919 
-2933 GTAND
+2933 
-2938 NKTNVKTPGFI
+2938 
-2949 IGGIDSDVTQVVVQV
+2949 
-2964 MRDGHSEEVELT
+2964 
-2976 QTNGQWRFVPGSAW
+2976 
-2990 TDGDY
+2990 
-2995 TLTVTVK
+2995 
-3002 DEAGNIRHSAP
+3002 
-3013 LTVTIDTQI
+3013 
-3022 TIDHIELVN
+3022 
-3031 DSGIPDDNLTNN
+3031 
-3043 VRPHFQ
+3043 
-3049 VTVPTDVNVVRLS
+3049 VRLS

-3102 KAGNKTT
+3102 KAGNQTT
-3109 QQLDFIID
+3109 QKLDFIID
-3117 TLLSEPTIVLDNT
+3117 TMLSEPTIVLDST

-3139 LTNVNKP
+3139 LTNANKP
-3146 TFLLG
+3146 TFILG

-3162 EVQHGGTK
+3162 EVQYGGTK

-3321 TPTIAMDS
+3321 TPTITMDS
-3329 RDDTGAIGDHITSVK
+3329 RDDTGAIGDHITSAK

-3354 ADAHSVILRITQ
+3354 ADAQSVILRITQ

-3412 PLVVTVDTQTSIT
+3412 PLIVTVDTQTSIT

-3461 SIDGGANWVSATQ
+3461 SIDGGANWVSAAQ

-3622 IDRIELVNDSGVPGD
+3622 IDHIELVNDSGVPGD

-3692 HTLTVEVTDGAGNKM
+3692 HTLIVEVTDGAGNKM
-3707 TETLNFTIDI
+3707 TGTLDFTIDI

-3846 RPVFDIHQVDSDV
+3846 RPVFDIRQVDSDV

-4308 LRIEIDTQVQIDSV
+4308 LQIEIDTQVQIDSV

-4524 ESAVDNITSVTT
+4524 ESAVDNITSVTK

-4551 VIRINGVSYSVTANG
+4551 VIRINGVSYPVTANG

-4895 AVDVTIDTEVAELV
+4895 AVDLTIDTEVAELV

-4969 NYELTF
+4969 NYVLTF

-5078 GNSQQKEI
+5078 GNSQQKDI

-5293 NSGSLDDLITNH
+5293 NSGSLDDLITSH

-5380 FIDNPAMV
+5380 FIDNPVMM

-5401 TSQTRPTFSI
+5401 TSQTRPAFSI
-5411 FGEMNQ
+5411 YGEMNQ

-5537 NEKGHWQM
+5537 NDKGHWQM

-5575 SIWVDTHIKV
+5575 SIWVDTHIQV
-5585 FTSELDDNKSSSKTE
+5585 FTSELDDNKSSSKTD
-5600 WWSNSDLITM
+5600 WWSNSSTITM
-5610 RGTGEIGATVSLI
+5610 RGMGEIGATVSLI

-5631 AVVAATG
+5631 AVVAANG
-5638 RWELST
+5638 QWELST
-5644 DKLPEGTYDISLV
+5644 DQLPEGKYDITLS
-5657 IEDSA
+5657 IEDNA
-5662 GNRWEDVREIFID
+5662 GNRKEEVHEIFID

-5706 IITDSE
+5706 IITDSN

-5926 AAWNDGNYTLSVTV
+5926 AAWNDGTYTLSVTV

-5968 HDDASDDAT
+5968 HNDASDDAT

-5998 TEPSAAEE
+5998 TVPSVAEE
-6006 SVVKVTAYS
+6006 SVVKETAYS

-6039 SVPENIVNVSIM
+6039 SVPENIVNVSVM

-6083 KFIDKDNDFL
+6083 KFIDKDDDFL

-6112 NVRGKTEDDINDSPS
+6112 NARGKTEDDINDSPS

>member
-1 MGNKSIQK
+1 
-9 FFADQN
+9 
-15 SVIDLSSLGN
+15 
-25 AKGAKVS
+25 GAKVS

-43 RGSVIIVNGALYSS
+43 HGSVIIVNGALYSS

-191 QAKATQA
+191 QAKVTQA

-536 EIETTNDSGIVGDN
+536 EIETTDDSGIVGDN

-595 SDSVEGI
+595 SDSVEGV

-619 SFSYVIDTI
+619 SFSYVIDTV

-636 LEDYVVLPNGIILSG
+636 LEDFVVLPNGIILSG

-1028 LSPDSDSGISD
+1028 LSPDSDSGIAD

-1114 IFDFTIDT
+1114 VFDFTIDT

-1383 GWTFTPPTSWA
+1383 GWSFTPTGAWA

-1433 NDSGIPDDNLTN
+1433 NDSGIPNDNLTN

-1481 GVWDYIWP
+1481 GAWDYIWP

-1503 TDEAGNKATQ
+1503 TDKAGNKTTQ
-1513 TLDFT
+1513 ELDFT

-2127 LDNTDDSGT
+2127 LDSTDDSGT
-2136 KGDHLTNV
+2136 KGDNLTNV

-2230 LVNDNGIPG
+2230 LVNGNGIPG

-2321 LSTPVIVLDSA
+2321 LSVPVIVLNSA
-2332 DDSGVH
+2332 DDTGVQ
-2338 GDNMTNH
+2338 GDNMTNS

-2377 TKDAG
+2377 TKGVG
-2382 GWTFTPTGAWAD
+2382 GWSFTPTGAWAD

-2451 VTVPTDVNVVRLS
+2451 VKVPTDVN
-2464 IDGGKTWFNATQSAT
+2464 
-2479 PGVWDYIWPDD
+2479 
-2490 VADGGYT
+2490 
-2497 LTVEATDE
+2497 E
-2505 AGNKATQTLDF
+2505 
-2516 TIDTTLSVPTL
+2516 
-2527 SLDSADDSGIAG
+2527 
-2539 DNITNVKT
+2539 
-2547 PGFTL
+2547 
-2552 NNIDTDV
+2552 
-2559 SRVIVEV
+2559 
-2566 MHNGIKQEVPL
+2566 
-2577 VQTGGQWRFA
+2577 
-2587 PTSDWADGDYIL
+2587 
-2599 TVKVEDRAGNVKQSA
+2599 
-2614 PLTVTVDTHIAIDRI
+2614 
-2629 ELVNDSG
+2629 
-2636 IPGDNLT
+2636 
-2643 NEARPHFQV
+2643 
-2652 TVPADVNG
+2652 
-2660 VRLSIDGGKTWF
+2660 
-2672 DATQSATSGVWDYTW
+2672 
-2687 LTNVANGPHTLMVEA
+2687 
-2702 SDKAG
+2702 
-2707 NKTTQKLDFT
+2707 
-2717 IDTILSEP
+2717 
-2725 TITLDSADDSAAGDN
+2725 
-2740 ITNVKMPGFTLGNI
+2740 
-2754 DADVTKV
+2754 
-2761 VVTVAHDGKNQ
+2761 
-2772 QIELIKN
+2772 
-2779 GGVWRF
+2779 
-2785 TPGAA
+2785 
-2790 WTDGDYT
+2790 
-2797 LTVKVEDKAGNTN
+2797 
-2810 YSAPL
+2810 
-2815 TVTIDTQTSI
+2815 
-2825 DRIELLN
+2825 
-2832 DTGIVGDNLTNE
+2832 
-2844 ARPQFHITVPTDVN
+2844 
-2858 SVQLS
+2858 
-2863 LDGGINW
+2863 
-2870 VNATLTSD
+2870 
-2878 GVWEYIWPTDLVENT
+2878 
-2893 YTLTVKATDVAG
+2893 
-2905 NTATETLNFIIDTT
+2905 
-2919 LSTPTITLDSADDS
+2919 
-2933 GTAND
+2933 
-2938 NKTNVKTPGFI
+2938 
-2949 IGGIDSDVTQVVVQV
+2949 
-2964 MRDGHSEEVELT
+2964 
-2976 QTNGQWRFVPGSAW
+2976 
-2990 TDGDY
+2990 
-2995 TLTVTVK
+2995 
-3002 DEAGNIRHSAP
+3002 
-3013 LTVTIDTQI
+3013 
-3022 TIDHIELVN
+3022 
-3031 DSGIPDDNLTNN
+3031 
-3043 VRPHFQ
+3043 
-3049 VTVPTDVNVVRLS
+3049 VRLS

-3102 KAGNKTT
+3102 KAGNQTT
-3109 QQLDFIID
+3109 QKLDFIID
-3117 TLLSEPTIVLDNT
+3117 TMLSEPTIVLDST

-3139 LTNVNKP
+3139 LTNANKP
-3146 TFLLG
+3146 TFILG

-3162 EVQHGGTK
+3162 EVQYGGTK

-3321 TPTIAMDS
+3321 TPTITMDS

-3354 ADAHSVILRITQ
+3354 SDAQSVILRITQ

-3412 PLVVTVDTQTSIT
+3412 PLIVTVDTQTSIT

-3461 SIDGGANWVSATQ
+3461 SIDGGANWVSAAQ

-3622 IDRIELVNDSGVPGD
+3622 IDHIELVNDSGVPGD

-3717 TLLTPTIELAPDQDT
+3717 TLMTPTIELAPDQDT

-3846 RPVFDIHQVDSDV
+3846 RPVFDIRQVDSDV

-4308 LRIEIDTQVQIDSV
+4308 LKIEIDTQVQIDSV

-4524 ESAVDNITSVTT
+4524 ESAVDNITSVTK

-4551 VIRINGVSYSVTANG
+4551 VIRINGVSYPVTANG

-4895 AVDVTIDTEVAELV
+4895 AVDLTIDTEVAELV

-5286 LNLEDAS
+5286 LNLEDES
-5293 NSGSLDDLITNH
+5293 NSGSLDDLITSH

-5380 FIDNPAMV
+5380 FIDNPVMM

-5401 TSQTRPTFSI
+5401 TSQTRPAFSI
-5411 FGEMNQ
+5411 YGEMNQ

-5473 IDTFNTTPVAIDSIG
+5473 IDTLNTTPVAIDSIG

-5537 NEKGHWQM
+5537 NDKGHWQM

-5575 SIWVDTHIKV
+5575 SIWVDTHIQV
-5585 FTSELDDNKSSSKTE
+5585 FTSELDDNKSSSKTD
-5600 WWSNSDLITM
+5600 WWSNSSTITM
-5610 RGTGEIGATVSLI
+5610 RGMGEIGATVSLI

-5631 AVVAATG
+5631 AVVAANG
-5638 RWELST
+5638 QWELST
-5644 DKLPEGTYDISLV
+5644 DQLPEGKYDITLS
-5657 IEDSA
+5657 IEDNA
-5662 GNRWEDVREIFID
+5662 GNRKEEVHEIFID

-5706 IITDSE
+5706 IITDSN

-5926 AAWNDGNYTLSVTV
+5926 AAWNDGTYTLSVTV

-5968 HDDASDDAT
+5968 HNDASDDAT

-5998 TEPSAAEE
+5998 TVPSVAEE
-6006 SVVKVTAYS
+6006 SVVKETAYS

-6039 SVPENIVNVSIM
+6039 SVPENIVNVSVM

-6083 KFIDKDNDFL
+6083 KFIDKDDDFL

-6112 NVRGKTEDDINDSPS
+6112 NARGKAEDDINDSPS

>member
-651 NDLPALVGTAE
+651 NDLPALVGTTE

-1426 INNIELV
+1426 INN
-1433 NDSGIPDDNLTN
+1433 
-1445 NVRPHFQVTVPTDV
+1445 
-1459 NVVRLSIDG
+1459 
-1468 GKTWF
+1468 
-1473 NATQSATP
+1473 
-1481 GVWDYIWP
+1481 
-1489 DDVADGGYTLTVEA
+1489 
-1503 TDEAGNKATQ
+1503 
-1513 TLDFT
+1513 
-1518 IDTTLSVP
+1518 
-1526 TLSLDSAD
+1526 
-1534 DSGIAGDN
+1534 
-1542 ITNVKT
+1542 
-1548 PGFTLNN
+1548 
-1555 IDTDVSR
+1555 
-1562 VIVEVMHNGIKQE
+1562 
-1575 VPLVQTGGQWRFAPT
+1575 
-1590 SDWADGDYILTV
+1590 
-1602 KVEDRAGNVKQS
+1602 
-1614 APLTVTVDTH
+1614 
-1624 IAIDRIELVNDS
+1624 
-1636 GIPGDNLTNEA
+1636 
-1647 RPHFQVT
+1647 
-1654 VPADVNGVRLSIDGG
+1654 
-1669 KTWFDATQSA
+1669 
-1679 TSGVWD
+1679 
-1685 YTWLTNV
+1685 
-1692 ANGPHTLMVEASD
+1692 
-1705 KAGNKT
+1705 
-1711 TQKLDFTIDTI
+1711 
-1722 LSEPTITL
+1722 
-1730 DSADD
+1730 
-1735 SAAGD
+1735 
-1740 NITNVKMPGFT
+1740 
-1751 LGNIDADVTK
+1751 
-1761 VVVTVAHD
+1761 
-1769 GKNQQIELIKNGG
+1769 
-1782 VWRFTPGAAWTD
+1782 
-1794 GDYTLTVKVED
+1794 
-1805 KAGNTNYSAPLTVTI
+1805 
-1820 DTQTSIDR
+1820 
-1828 IELLNDTGIVG
+1828 
-1839 DNLTNEARPQ
+1839 
-1849 FHITV
+1849 
-1854 PTDVNSVQLSLDGG
+1854 
-1868 INWVNA
+1868 
-1874 TLTSDGVWEYIW
+1874 
-1886 PTDLVEN
+1886 
-1893 TYTLTVKAT
+1893 
-1902 DVAGNT
+1902 
-1908 ATETL
+1908 
-1913 NFIIDTTLST
+1913 
-1923 PTITL
+1923 
-1928 DSADDSGTANDNK
+1928 
-1941 TNVKTPGFIIGGIDS
+1941 
-1956 DVTQVVVQVMR
+1956 
-1967 DGHSEEVE
+1967 
-1975 LTQTNGQWRFVPGS
+1975 
-1989 AWTDG
+1989 
-1994 DYTLTVTVKD
+1994 
-2004 EAGNIRHSAPL
+2004 
-2015 TVTIDTQITIDHI
+2015 
-2028 ELVNDSGIPDDNLTN
+2028 
-2043 NVRPHFQVTVPTD
+2043 
-2056 VNVVRLSIDGG
+2056 
-2067 KTWFNATQS
+2067 
-2076 ATPGVW
+2076 
-2082 DYTWLADVGE
+2082 
-2092 GKHTL
+2092 
-2097 TVEATD
+2097 
-2103 KAGNKTTQ
+2103 
-2111 QLDFII
+2111 
-2117 DTLLSEPTIV
+2117 
-2127 LDNTDDSGT
+2127 
-2136 KGDHLTNV
+2136 
-2144 NKPTFLLGNIDAD
+2144 
-2157 ARYVTVE
+2157 
-2164 VQHGGTKEVLT
+2164 
-2175 ATKDAT
+2175 
-2181 GNWSVTP
+2181 
-2188 TGTWADGDYTLTV
+2188 
-2201 RVEDEAGNEKHSAS
+2201 
-2215 LTVTV
+2215 
-2220 DTQITIDVIE
+2220 
-2230 LVNDNGIPG
+2230 
-2239 DNMTNDAHPQF
+2239 
-2250 RVTVPGDVNEVSLSI
+2250 
-2265 DGGVTWVKATQSAT
+2265 
-2279 PGVWNYTWPGTVPD
+2279 
-2293 GDYTLNVKATDNAG
+2293 
-2307 NTVTETLHFTIDTT
+2307 
-2321 LSTPVIVLDSA
+2321 
-2332 DDSGVH
+2332 
-2338 GDNMTNH
+2338 
-2345 TQPTFALQHIDDDA
+2345 
-2359 VRVTVSVEHGGVT
+2359 
-2372 TTFDA
+2372 
-2377 TKDAG
+2377 
-2382 GWTFTPTGAWAD
+2382 
-2394 GDYTLSVSVE
+2394 
-2404 DKAGNTSHSASLTVT
+2404 
-2419 VDTQIAINNIELVND
+2419 
-2434 SGIPDDNLT
+2434 
-2443 NNVRPHFQ
+2443 
-2451 VTVPTDVNVVRLS
+2451 
-2464 IDGGKTWFNATQSAT
+2464 
-2479 PGVWDYIWPDD
+2479 
-2490 VADGGYT
+2490 
-2497 LTVEATDE
+2497 
-2505 AGNKATQTLDF
+2505 
-2516 TIDTTLSVPTL
+2516 
-2527 SLDSADDSGIAG
+2527 
-2539 DNITNVKT
+2539 
-2547 PGFTL
+2547 
-2552 NNIDTDV
+2552 
-2559 SRVIVEV
+2559 
-2566 MHNGIKQEVPL
+2566 
-2577 VQTGGQWRFA
+2577 
-2587 PTSDWADGDYIL
+2587 
-2599 TVKVEDRAGNVKQSA
+2599 
-2614 PLTVTVDTHIAIDRI
+2614 
-2629 ELVNDSG
+2629 
-2636 IPGDNLT
+2636 
-2643 NEARPHFQV
+2643 
-2652 TVPADVNG
+2652 
-2660 VRLSIDGGKTWF
+2660 
-2672 DATQSATSGVWDYTW
+2672 
-2687 LTNVANGPHTLMVEA
+2687 
-2702 SDKAG
+2702 
-2707 NKTTQKLDFT
+2707 
-2717 IDTILSEP
+2717 
-2725 TITLDSADDSAAGDN
+2725 
-2740 ITNVKMPGFTLGNI
+2740 
-2754 DADVTKV
+2754 
-2761 VVTVAHDGKNQ
+2761 
-2772 QIELIKN
+2772 
-2779 GGVWRF
+2779 
-2785 TPGAA
+2785 
-2790 WTDGDYT
+2790 
-2797 LTVKVEDKAGNTN
+2797 
-2810 YSAPL
+2810 
-2815 TVTIDTQTSI
+2815 
-2825 DRIELLN
+2825 
-2832 DTGIVGDNLTNE
+2832 
-2844 ARPQFHITVPTDVN
+2844 
-2858 SVQLS
+2858 
-2863 LDGGINW
+2863 
-2870 VNATLTSD
+2870 
-2878 GVWEYIWPTDLVENT
+2878 
-2893 YTLTVKATDVAG
+2893 
-2905 NTATETLNFIIDTT
+2905 
-2919 LSTPTITLDSADDS
+2919 
-2933 GTAND
+2933 
-2938 NKTNVKTPGFI
+2938 
-2949 IGGIDSDVTQVVVQV
+2949 
-2964 MRDGHSEEVELT
+2964 
-2976 QTNGQWRFVPGSAW
+2976 
-2990 TDGDY
+2990 
-2995 TLTVTVK
+2995 
-3002 DEAGNIRHSAP
+3002 
-3013 LTVTIDTQI
+3013 
-3022 TIDHIELVN
+3022 IELVN

-4551 VIRINGVSYSVTANG
+4551 VIRINGVSYPVTANG

>member
-43 RGSVIIVNGALYSS
+43 HGSVIIVNGALYSS

-536 EIETTNDSGIVGDN
+536 EIETTDDSGIVGDN

-595 SDSVEGI
+595 SDSVEGV

-619 SFSYVIDTI
+619 SFSYVIDTV

-636 LEDYVVLPNGIILSG
+636 LEDFVVLPNGIILSG

-1028 LSPDSDSGISD
+1028 LSPDSDSGIAD

-1114 IFDFTIDT
+1114 VFDFTIDT

-1383 GWTFTPPTSWA
+1383 GWSFTPTGAWA

-1433 NDSGIPDDNLTN
+1433 NDSGIPNDNLTN

-1481 GVWDYIWP
+1481 GAWDYIWP

-1503 TDEAGNKATQ
+1503 TDKAGNKTTQ
-1513 TLDFT
+1513 ELDFT

-2127 LDNTDDSGT
+2127 LDSTDDSGT
-2136 KGDHLTNV
+2136 KGDNLTNV

-2321 LSTPVIVLDSA
+2321 LSVPVIVLNSA
-2332 DDSGVH
+2332 DDTGVQ
-2338 GDNMTNH
+2338 GDNMTNS

-2377 TKDAG
+2377 TKGVG
-2382 GWTFTPTGAWAD
+2382 GWSFTPTGAWAD

-2451 VTVPTDVNVVRLS
+2451 VKVPTDVN
-2464 IDGGKTWFNATQSAT
+2464 
-2479 PGVWDYIWPDD
+2479 
-2490 VADGGYT
+2490 
-2497 LTVEATDE
+2497 E
-2505 AGNKATQTLDF
+2505 
-2516 TIDTTLSVPTL
+2516 
-2527 SLDSADDSGIAG
+2527 
-2539 DNITNVKT
+2539 
-2547 PGFTL
+2547 
-2552 NNIDTDV
+2552 
-2559 SRVIVEV
+2559 
-2566 MHNGIKQEVPL
+2566 
-2577 VQTGGQWRFA
+2577 
-2587 PTSDWADGDYIL
+2587 
-2599 TVKVEDRAGNVKQSA
+2599 
-2614 PLTVTVDTHIAIDRI
+2614 
-2629 ELVNDSG
+2629 
-2636 IPGDNLT
+2636 
-2643 NEARPHFQV
+2643 
-2652 TVPADVNG
+2652 
-2660 VRLSIDGGKTWF
+2660 
-2672 DATQSATSGVWDYTW
+2672 
-2687 LTNVANGPHTLMVEA
+2687 
-2702 SDKAG
+2702 
-2707 NKTTQKLDFT
+2707 
-2717 IDTILSEP
+2717 
-2725 TITLDSADDSAAGDN
+2725 
-2740 ITNVKMPGFTLGNI
+2740 
-2754 DADVTKV
+2754 
-2761 VVTVAHDGKNQ
+2761 
-2772 QIELIKN
+2772 
-2779 GGVWRF
+2779 
-2785 TPGAA
+2785 
-2790 WTDGDYT
+2790 
-2797 LTVKVEDKAGNTN
+2797 
-2810 YSAPL
+2810 
-2815 TVTIDTQTSI
+2815 
-2825 DRIELLN
+2825 
-2832 DTGIVGDNLTNE
+2832 
-2844 ARPQFHITVPTDVN
+2844 
-2858 SVQLS
+2858 
-2863 LDGGINW
+2863 
-2870 VNATLTSD
+2870 
-2878 GVWEYIWPTDLVENT
+2878 
-2893 YTLTVKATDVAG
+2893 
-2905 NTATETLNFIIDTT
+2905 
-2919 LSTPTITLDSADDS
+2919 
-2933 GTAND
+2933 
-2938 NKTNVKTPGFI
+2938 
-2949 IGGIDSDVTQVVVQV
+2949 
-2964 MRDGHSEEVELT
+2964 
-2976 QTNGQWRFVPGSAW
+2976 
-2990 TDGDY
+2990 
-2995 TLTVTVK
+2995 
-3002 DEAGNIRHSAP
+3002 
-3013 LTVTIDTQI
+3013 
-3022 TIDHIELVN
+3022 
-3031 DSGIPDDNLTNN
+3031 
-3043 VRPHFQ
+3043 
-3049 VTVPTDVNVVRLS
+3049 VRLS

-3102 KAGNKTT
+3102 KAGNQTT
-3109 QQLDFIID
+3109 QKLDFIID
-3117 TLLSEPTIVLDNT
+3117 TMLSEPTIVLDST

-3139 LTNVNKP
+3139 LTNANKP
-3146 TFLLG
+3146 TFILG

-3162 EVQHGGTK
+3162 EVQYGGTK

-3321 TPTIAMDS
+3321 TPTITMDS

-3354 ADAHSVILRITQ
+3354 SDAQSVILRITQ

-3412 PLVVTVDTQTSIT
+3412 PLIVTVDTQTSIT

-3461 SIDGGANWVSATQ
+3461 SIDGGANWVSAAQ

-3622 IDRIELVNDSGVPGD
+3622 IDHIELVNDSGVPGD

-3717 TLLTPTIELAPDQDT
+3717 TLMTPTIELAPDQDT

-3846 RPVFDIHQVDSDV
+3846 RPVFDIRQVDSDV

-4308 LRIEIDTQVQIDSV
+4308 LKIEIDTQVQIDSV

-4524 ESAVDNITSVTT
+4524 ESAVDNITSVTK

-4551 VIRINGVSYSVTANG
+4551 VIRINGVSYPVTANG

-4895 AVDVTIDTEVAELV
+4895 AVDLTIDTEVAELV

-5192 AVFDIDE
+5192 SVFDIDE

-5293 NSGSLDDLITNH
+5293 NSGSLDDLITSH

-5380 FIDNPAMV
+5380 FIDNPVMM

-5401 TSQTRPTFSI
+5401 TSQTRPAFSI
-5411 FGEMNQ
+5411 YGEMNQ

-5473 IDTFNTTPVAIDSIG
+5473 IDTLNTTPVAIDSIG

-5537 NEKGHWQM
+5537 NDKGHWQM

-5575 SIWVDTHIKV
+5575 SIWVDTHIQV
-5585 FTSELDDNKSSSKTE
+5585 FTSELDDNKSSSKTD
-5600 WWSNSDLITM
+5600 WWSNSSTITM
-5610 RGTGEIGATVSLI
+5610 RGMGEIGATVSLI

-5631 AVVAATG
+5631 AVVAANG
-5638 RWELST
+5638 QWELST
-5644 DKLPEGTYDISLV
+5644 DQLPEGKYDITLS
-5657 IEDSA
+5657 IEDNA
-5662 GNRWEDVREIFID
+5662 GNRKEEVHEIFID

-5706 IITDSE
+5706 IITDSN

-5926 AAWNDGNYTLSVTV
+5926 AAWNDGTYTLSVTV

-5968 HDDASDDAT
+5968 HNDASDDAT

-5998 TEPSAAEE
+5998 TVPSVAEE
-6006 SVVKVTAYS
+6006 SVVKETAYS

-6039 SVPENIVNVSIM
+6039 SVPENIVNVSVM

-6083 KFIDKDNDFL
+6083 KFIDKDDDFL

-6112 NVRGKTEDDINDSPS
+6112 NARGKAEDDINDSPS

>member
-247 AESNSGS
+247 TESNSGS

-619 SFSYVIDTI
+619 SFSYVIDTV

-636 LEDYVVLPNGIILSG
+636 LEDFVVLPNGIILSG

-1028 LSPDSDSGISD
+1028 LSPDSDSGVSD

-1063 VWDAMSDT
+1063 VWDAASDT

-1114 IFDFTIDT
+1114 VFDFTIDT

-1211 TNYSAPLTV
+1211 TSYSAPLTV

-1383 GWTFTPPTSWA
+1383 GWSFTPTGAWA

-1445 NVRPHFQVTVPTDV
+1445 NVRPHFQVKVPMDV
-1459 NVVRLSIDG
+1459 N
-1468 GKTWF
+1468 
-1473 NATQSATP
+1473 
-1481 GVWDYIWP
+1481 
-1489 DDVADGGYTLTVEA
+1489 E
-1503 TDEAGNKATQ
+1503 
-1513 TLDFT
+1513 
-1518 IDTTLSVP
+1518 
-1526 TLSLDSAD
+1526 
-1534 DSGIAGDN
+1534 
-1542 ITNVKT
+1542 
-1548 PGFTLNN
+1548 
-1555 IDTDVSR
+1555 
-1562 VIVEVMHNGIKQE
+1562 
-1575 VPLVQTGGQWRFAPT
+1575 
-1590 SDWADGDYILTV
+1590 
-1602 KVEDRAGNVKQS
+1602 
-1614 APLTVTVDTH
+1614 
-1624 IAIDRIELVNDS
+1624 
-1636 GIPGDNLTNEA
+1636 
-1647 RPHFQVT
+1647 
-1654 VPADVNGVRLSIDGG
+1654 
-1669 KTWFDATQSA
+1669 
-1679 TSGVWD
+1679 
-1685 YTWLTNV
+1685 
-1692 ANGPHTLMVEASD
+1692 
-1705 KAGNKT
+1705 
-1711 TQKLDFTIDTI
+1711 
-1722 LSEPTITL
+1722 
-1730 DSADD
+1730 
-1735 SAAGD
+1735 
-1740 NITNVKMPGFT
+1740 
-1751 LGNIDADVTK
+1751 
-1761 VVVTVAHD
+1761 
-1769 GKNQQIELIKNGG
+1769 
-1782 VWRFTPGAAWTD
+1782 
-1794 GDYTLTVKVED
+1794 
-1805 KAGNTNYSAPLTVTI
+1805 
-1820 DTQTSIDR
+1820 
-1828 IELLNDTGIVG
+1828 
-1839 DNLTNEARPQ
+1839 
-1849 FHITV
+1849 
-1854 PTDVNSVQLSLDGG
+1854 
-1868 INWVNA
+1868 
-1874 TLTSDGVWEYIW
+1874 
-1886 PTDLVEN
+1886 
-1893 TYTLTVKAT
+1893 
-1902 DVAGNT
+1902 
-1908 ATETL
+1908 
-1913 NFIIDTTLST
+1913 
-1923 PTITL
+1923 
-1928 DSADDSGTANDNK
+1928 
-1941 TNVKTPGFIIGGIDS
+1941 
-1956 DVTQVVVQVMR
+1956 
-1967 DGHSEEVE
+1967 
-1975 LTQTNGQWRFVPGS
+1975 
-1989 AWTDG
+1989 
-1994 DYTLTVTVKD
+1994 
-2004 EAGNIRHSAPL
+2004 
-2015 TVTIDTQITIDHI
+2015 
-2028 ELVNDSGIPDDNLTN
+2028 
-2043 NVRPHFQVTVPTD
+2043 
-2056 VNVVRLSIDGG
+2056 VRLSIDGG

-2127 LDNTDDSGT
+2127 LDSTDDSGT
-2136 KGDHLTNV
+2136 KGDNLTNV

-2230 LVNDNGIPG
+2230 LVNDNGIPS

-2321 LSTPVIVLDSA
+2321 LSVPVIVLNSA
-2332 DDSGVH
+2332 DDTGVQ
-2338 GDNMTNH
+2338 GDNMTNS

-2377 TKDAG
+2377 TKGTG
-2382 GWTFTPTGAWAD
+2382 GWSFTPTGAWAD

-2451 VTVPTDVNVVRLS
+2451 VKVPMDVN
-2464 IDGGKTWFNATQSAT
+2464 
-2479 PGVWDYIWPDD
+2479 
-2490 VADGGYT
+2490 
-2497 LTVEATDE
+2497 E
-2505 AGNKATQTLDF
+2505 
-2516 TIDTTLSVPTL
+2516 
-2527 SLDSADDSGIAG
+2527 
-2539 DNITNVKT
+2539 
-2547 PGFTL
+2547 
-2552 NNIDTDV
+2552 
-2559 SRVIVEV
+2559 
-2566 MHNGIKQEVPL
+2566 
-2577 VQTGGQWRFA
+2577 
-2587 PTSDWADGDYIL
+2587 
-2599 TVKVEDRAGNVKQSA
+2599 
-2614 PLTVTVDTHIAIDRI
+2614 
-2629 ELVNDSG
+2629 
-2636 IPGDNLT
+2636 
-2643 NEARPHFQV
+2643 
-2652 TVPADVNG
+2652 
-2660 VRLSIDGGKTWF
+2660 
-2672 DATQSATSGVWDYTW
+2672 
-2687 LTNVANGPHTLMVEA
+2687 
-2702 SDKAG
+2702 
-2707 NKTTQKLDFT
+2707 
-2717 IDTILSEP
+2717 
-2725 TITLDSADDSAAGDN
+2725 
-2740 ITNVKMPGFTLGNI
+2740 
-2754 DADVTKV
+2754 
-2761 VVTVAHDGKNQ
+2761 
-2772 QIELIKN
+2772 
-2779 GGVWRF
+2779 
-2785 TPGAA
+2785 
-2790 WTDGDYT
+2790 
-2797 LTVKVEDKAGNTN
+2797 
-2810 YSAPL
+2810 
-2815 TVTIDTQTSI
+2815 
-2825 DRIELLN
+2825 
-2832 DTGIVGDNLTNE
+2832 
-2844 ARPQFHITVPTDVN
+2844 
-2858 SVQLS
+2858 
-2863 LDGGINW
+2863 
-2870 VNATLTSD
+2870 
-2878 GVWEYIWPTDLVENT
+2878 
-2893 YTLTVKATDVAG
+2893 
-2905 NTATETLNFIIDTT
+2905 
-2919 LSTPTITLDSADDS
+2919 
-2933 GTAND
+2933 
-2938 NKTNVKTPGFI
+2938 
-2949 IGGIDSDVTQVVVQV
+2949 
-2964 MRDGHSEEVELT
+2964 
-2976 QTNGQWRFVPGSAW
+2976 
-2990 TDGDY
+2990 
-2995 TLTVTVK
+2995 
-3002 DEAGNIRHSAP
+3002 
-3013 LTVTIDTQI
+3013 
-3022 TIDHIELVN
+3022 
-3031 DSGIPDDNLTNN
+3031 
-3043 VRPHFQ
+3043 
-3049 VTVPTDVNVVRLS
+3049 VRLS

-3102 KAGNKTT
+3102 KAGNQTT
-3109 QQLDFIID
+3109 QKLDFIID
-3117 TLLSEPTIVLDNT
+3117 TLLSEPTIVLDST

-3139 LTNVNKP
+3139 LTNANKP
-3146 TFLLG
+3146 TFILG

-3162 EVQHGGTK
+3162 EVQYGGTK

-3321 TPTIAMDS
+3321 TPTITMDS

-3354 ADAHSVILRITQ
+3354 SDAQSVILRITQ

-3412 PLVVTVDTQTSIT
+3412 PLIVTVDTQTSIT

-3461 SIDGGANWVSATQ
+3461 SIDGGANWVSAAQ

-3622 IDRIELVNDSGVPGD
+3622 IDHIELVNDSGVPGD

-3717 TLLTPTIELAPDQDT
+3717 TLMTPTIELAPDQDT

-3846 RPVFDIHQVDSDV
+3846 RPVFDIRQVDSDV

-4524 ESAVDNITSVTT
+4524 ESAVDNITSVTK

-4551 VIRINGVSYSVTANG
+4551 VIRINGVSYPVTANG
-4566 NNLWEFQVP
+4566 NNLWEFQAP

-4833 TLIGSTLPNTIVS
+4833 TLVGNTLPNAIVS

-4969 NYELTF
+4969 NYVLTF

-5293 NSGSLDDLITNH
+5293 NSGSLDDLITSH

-5380 FIDNPAMV
+5380 FIDNPVMM

-5401 TSQTRPTFSI
+5401 TSQTRPAFSI
-5411 FGEMNQ
+5411 YGEMNQ

-5473 IDTFNTTPVAIDSIG
+5473 IDTLNTTPVAIDSIG

-5537 NEKGHWQM
+5537 NDKGHWQM

-5575 SIWVDTHIKV
+5575 SIWVDTHIQV
-5585 FTSELDDNKSSSKTE
+5585 FTSELDDNKSSSKTD
-5600 WWSNSDLITM
+5600 WWSNSSTITM
-5610 RGTGEIGATVSLI
+5610 RGMGEIGATVSLI

-5631 AVVAATG
+5631 AVVAANG
-5638 RWELST
+5638 QWELST
-5644 DKLPEGTYDISLV
+5644 DQLPEGKYDITLS
-5657 IEDSA
+5657 IEDNA
-5662 GNRWEDVREIFID
+5662 GNRKEEVHEIFID

-5706 IITDSE
+5706 IITDSN

-5748 RSDDVPLDI
+5748 RSDDVSLDI

-5871 GASDSDNVTNHTQP
+5871 GVSDSDNVTNHTQP

-5899 TVNVTHNGVTDIY
+5899 TVNVTHNGVTDTY

-5926 AAWNDGNYTLSVTV
+5926 AAWNDGTYTLSVTV

-5998 TEPSAAEE
+5998 TVPSAAEE
-6006 SVVKVTAYS
+6006 SVVKETAYS

-6112 NVRGKTEDDINDSPS
+6112 NARGKTEDDINDSPS

>member
-43 RGSVIIVNGALYSS
+43 HGSVIIVNGALYSS

-114 EEELKKQLDDAEN
+114 EEELKKQLDEAEN

-450 DNITNSTLPT
+450 DSITNSTLPT

-536 EIETTNDSGIVGDN
+536 EIETTDDSGIVGDN

-595 SDSVEGI
+595 SDSVEGV

-619 SFSYVIDTI
+619 SFSYVIDTV

-636 LEDYVVLPNGIILSG
+636 LEDFVVLPNGIILSG

-1063 VWDAMSDT
+1063 VWDAASDT

-1114 IFDFTIDT
+1114 VFDFTIDT

-1180 HLNGSWLFIPG
+1180 HLNGSWLFTPG

-1321 TLSVPVIVLDSADDT
+1321 TLSVPVIVLNSADDT
-1336 GIQGDNMT
+1336 GVQGDNMT

-1370 GVTTTFDATKGTG
+1370 GVTTTFDATKGVG
-1383 GWTFTPPTSWA
+1383 GWSFTPTGAWA

-1433 NDSGIPDDNLTN
+1433 NDSGIPNDNLTN

-1473 NATQSATP
+1473 NATQNATP

-1503 TDEAGNKATQ
+1503 TDEAGNKTTQ

-1562 VIVEVMHNGIKQE
+1562 VTVEVMHNGIKQE

-1636 GIPGDNLTNEA
+1636 GIPDDNLTNEA

-1679 TSGVWD
+1679 TPGVWD

-1711 TQKLDFTIDTI
+1711 TQKLDFIIDTM

-2015 TVTIDTQITIDHI
+2015 TVTIDTQIAIDHI

-2103 KAGNKTTQ
+2103 KVGNKTTQ

-2136 KGDHLTNV
+2136 KGDNLTNV

-2332 DDSGVH
+2332 DDTGIQ
-2338 GDNMTNH
+2338 GDNMTNR
-2345 TQPTFALQHIDDDA
+2345 TQPTFNLQHIDDDA

-2377 TKDAG
+2377 TKGVG
-2382 GWTFTPTGAWAD
+2382 GWTFTPPTSWGA

-2443 NNVRPHFQ
+2443 NNVRPQFQ
-2451 VTVPTDVNVVRLS
+2451 VKVPTDVN
-2464 IDGGKTWFNATQSAT
+2464 
-2479 PGVWDYIWPDD
+2479 
-2490 VADGGYT
+2490 
-2497 LTVEATDE
+2497 E
-2505 AGNKATQTLDF
+2505 
-2516 TIDTTLSVPTL
+2516 
-2527 SLDSADDSGIAG
+2527 
-2539 DNITNVKT
+2539 
-2547 PGFTL
+2547 
-2552 NNIDTDV
+2552 
-2559 SRVIVEV
+2559 
-2566 MHNGIKQEVPL
+2566 
-2577 VQTGGQWRFA
+2577 
-2587 PTSDWADGDYIL
+2587 
-2599 TVKVEDRAGNVKQSA
+2599 
-2614 PLTVTVDTHIAIDRI
+2614 
-2629 ELVNDSG
+2629 
-2636 IPGDNLT
+2636 
-2643 NEARPHFQV
+2643 
-2652 TVPADVNG
+2652 
-2660 VRLSIDGGKTWF
+2660 
-2672 DATQSATSGVWDYTW
+2672 
-2687 LTNVANGPHTLMVEA
+2687 
-2702 SDKAG
+2702 
-2707 NKTTQKLDFT
+2707 
-2717 IDTILSEP
+2717 
-2725 TITLDSADDSAAGDN
+2725 
-2740 ITNVKMPGFTLGNI
+2740 
-2754 DADVTKV
+2754 
-2761 VVTVAHDGKNQ
+2761 
-2772 QIELIKN
+2772 
-2779 GGVWRF
+2779 
-2785 TPGAA
+2785 
-2790 WTDGDYT
+2790 
-2797 LTVKVEDKAGNTN
+2797 
-2810 YSAPL
+2810 
-2815 TVTIDTQTSI
+2815 
-2825 DRIELLN
+2825 
-2832 DTGIVGDNLTNE
+2832 
-2844 ARPQFHITVPTDVN
+2844 
-2858 SVQLS
+2858 
-2863 LDGGINW
+2863 
-2870 VNATLTSD
+2870 
-2878 GVWEYIWPTDLVENT
+2878 
-2893 YTLTVKATDVAG
+2893 
-2905 NTATETLNFIIDTT
+2905 
-2919 LSTPTITLDSADDS
+2919 
-2933 GTAND
+2933 
-2938 NKTNVKTPGFI
+2938 
-2949 IGGIDSDVTQVVVQV
+2949 
-2964 MRDGHSEEVELT
+2964 
-2976 QTNGQWRFVPGSAW
+2976 
-2990 TDGDY
+2990 
-2995 TLTVTVK
+2995 
-3002 DEAGNIRHSAP
+3002 
-3013 LTVTIDTQI
+3013 
-3022 TIDHIELVN
+3022 
-3031 DSGIPDDNLTNN
+3031 
-3043 VRPHFQ
+3043 
-3049 VTVPTDVNVVRLS
+3049 VRLS

-3102 KAGNKTT
+3102 KAGNQTT
-3109 QQLDFIID
+3109 QKLDFIID
-3117 TLLSEPTIVLDNT
+3117 TMLSEPTIVLDST

-3139 LTNVNKP
+3139 LTNANKP
-3146 TFLLG
+3146 TFILG

-3193 GDYTLTVRVEDDAGN
+3193 GDYTLTVRVEDEAGN

-3321 TPTIAMDS
+3321 TPTITMDS

-3354 ADAHSVILRITQ
+3354 SDAQSVILRITQ

-3412 PLVVTVDTQTSIT
+3412 PLIVTVDTQTSIT

-3461 SIDGGANWVSATQ
+3461 SIDGGANWVSAAQ

-3622 IDRIELVNDSGVPGD
+3622 IDHIELVNDSGVPGD
-3637 NVTKHV
+3637 NITKHV

-3692 HTLTVEVTDGAGNKM
+3692 HTLIVEVTDGAGNKM
-3707 TETLNFTIDI
+3707 TGTLDFTIDI

-3846 RPVFDIHQVDSDV
+3846 RPVFDIRQVDSDV

-3910 KESAPFEVRIDT
+3910 KESAPLEVRIDT

-3949 FRIDVPGDVVQVRVT
+3949 FRIDVPGDVIQVRVT

-4189 GQHTLLVDVT
+4189 GKHTLLVDVT

-4308 LRIEIDTQVQIDSV
+4308 LQIEIDTQVQIDSV

-4524 ESAVDNITSVTT
+4524 ESAVDNITSVTK

-4551 VIRINGVSYSVTANG
+4551 VIRINGVSYPVTANG

-4616 PASDTGNSNSDNLT
+4616 PASDTGSSNSDNLT

-4661 KQTITVGADG
+4661 KHTITVGADG

-4712 DPTIRLSDPSIDDQH
+4712 DPTIRLSDPSIDDQY

-4738 FAEAF
+4738 LAEAF

-4833 TLIGSTLPNTIVS
+4833 TLVGNTLPNAIVS

-4969 NYELTF
+4969 NYVLTF

-5078 GNSQQKEI
+5078 GNSQQKDI

-5293 NSGSLDDLITNH
+5293 NSGSLDDLITSH

-5380 FIDNPAMV
+5380 FIDNPVMM

-5401 TSQTRPTFSI
+5401 TSQTRPAFSI
-5411 FGEMNQ
+5411 YGEMNQ

-5537 NEKGHWQM
+5537 NDKGHWQM

-5575 SIWVDTHIKV
+5575 SIWVDTHIQV
-5585 FTSELDDNKSSSKTE
+5585 FTSELDDNKSSSKTD
-5600 WWSNSDLITM
+5600 WWSNSSTITM
-5610 RGTGEIGATVSLI
+5610 RGMGEIGATVSLI

-5631 AVVAATG
+5631 AVVAANG
-5638 RWELST
+5638 QWELST
-5644 DKLPEGTYDISLV
+5644 DQLPEGKYDITLS
-5657 IEDSA
+5657 IEDNA
-5662 GNRWEDVREIFID
+5662 GNRKEEVHEIFID

-5706 IITDSE
+5706 IITDSN

-5757 MKEVPV
+5757 MKETPV

-5773 TVGDNITRDKQPT
+5773 TVGDNITRDNQPT

-5861 EIALAAGEDN
+5861 EIALAAGEGN
-5871 GASDSDNVTNHTQP
+5871 GASDSDNVTNHNHTQP

-5926 AAWNDGNYTLSVTV
+5926 AAWNDGTYTLSVTV
-5940 VDRAGNSQQSASL
+5940 VDRAGNSLQSASL
-5953 AVTVDSTV
+5953 EVTVDSTV

-5977 ATAVTPP
+5977 PTAVTPP

-5998 TEPSAAEE
+5998 TVPSAAEE
-6006 SVVKVTAYS
+6006 SVVKETAYS

-6039 SVPENIVNVSIM
+6039 SVPENIVNVSVM

-6083 KFIDKDNDFL
+6083 KFLDKDDDFL

-6112 NVRGKTEDDINDSPS
+6112 NARGKTEDDINDSPS

-6132 HNNNGAIDVF
+6132 HNNNGAIEVF

>member
-1 MGNKSIQK
+1 K

-427 TDTIAPE
+427 TDTIPPE

-636 LEDYVVLPNGIILSG
+636 LEDFVVLPNGIILSG

-1028 LSPDSDSGISD
+1028 LSPDSDSGIAD

-1114 IFDFTIDT
+1114 VFDFTIDT

-1180 HLNGSWLFIPG
+1180 HLNGSWLFTPG

-1211 TNYSAPLTV
+1211 TSYSAPLTV

-1321 TLSVPVIVLDSADDT
+1321 TLSVPVIVLNSADDT
-1336 GIQGDNMT
+1336 GVQGDNMT
-1344 NSTQPTFALQHID
+1344 NRTQPTFALQHID

-1481 GVWDYIWP
+1481 GAWDYIWP

-1503 TDEAGNKATQ
+1503 TDKAGNKTTQ
-1513 TLDFT
+1513 ELDFT

-1711 TQKLDFTIDTI
+1711 TQKLDFIIDTL

-2127 LDNTDDSGT
+2127 LDSTDDSGT
-2136 KGDHLTNV
+2136 KGDNLTNV

-2321 LSTPVIVLDSA
+2321 LSVPVIVLNSA
-2332 DDSGVH
+2332 DDTGVQ
-2338 GDNMTNH
+2338 GDNMTNS

-2377 TKDAG
+2377 TKGVG
-2382 GWTFTPTGAWAD
+2382 GWSFTPTGAWAD

-2451 VTVPTDVNVVRLS
+2451 VKVPTDVN
-2464 IDGGKTWFNATQSAT
+2464 
-2479 PGVWDYIWPDD
+2479 
-2490 VADGGYT
+2490 
-2497 LTVEATDE
+2497 E
-2505 AGNKATQTLDF
+2505 
-2516 TIDTTLSVPTL
+2516 
-2527 SLDSADDSGIAG
+2527 
-2539 DNITNVKT
+2539 
-2547 PGFTL
+2547 
-2552 NNIDTDV
+2552 
-2559 SRVIVEV
+2559 
-2566 MHNGIKQEVPL
+2566 
-2577 VQTGGQWRFA
+2577 
-2587 PTSDWADGDYIL
+2587 
-2599 TVKVEDRAGNVKQSA
+2599 
-2614 PLTVTVDTHIAIDRI
+2614 
-2629 ELVNDSG
+2629 
-2636 IPGDNLT
+2636 
-2643 NEARPHFQV
+2643 
-2652 TVPADVNG
+2652 
-2660 VRLSIDGGKTWF
+2660 
-2672 DATQSATSGVWDYTW
+2672 
-2687 LTNVANGPHTLMVEA
+2687 
-2702 SDKAG
+2702 
-2707 NKTTQKLDFT
+2707 
-2717 IDTILSEP
+2717 
-2725 TITLDSADDSAAGDN
+2725 
-2740 ITNVKMPGFTLGNI
+2740 
-2754 DADVTKV
+2754 
-2761 VVTVAHDGKNQ
+2761 
-2772 QIELIKN
+2772 
-2779 GGVWRF
+2779 
-2785 TPGAA
+2785 
-2790 WTDGDYT
+2790 
-2797 LTVKVEDKAGNTN
+2797 
-2810 YSAPL
+2810 
-2815 TVTIDTQTSI
+2815 
-2825 DRIELLN
+2825 
-2832 DTGIVGDNLTNE
+2832 
-2844 ARPQFHITVPTDVN
+2844 
-2858 SVQLS
+2858 
-2863 LDGGINW
+2863 
-2870 VNATLTSD
+2870 
-2878 GVWEYIWPTDLVENT
+2878 
-2893 YTLTVKATDVAG
+2893 
-2905 NTATETLNFIIDTT
+2905 
-2919 LSTPTITLDSADDS
+2919 
-2933 GTAND
+2933 
-2938 NKTNVKTPGFI
+2938 
-2949 IGGIDSDVTQVVVQV
+2949 
-2964 MRDGHSEEVELT
+2964 
-2976 QTNGQWRFVPGSAW
+2976 
-2990 TDGDY
+2990 
-2995 TLTVTVK
+2995 
-3002 DEAGNIRHSAP
+3002 
-3013 LTVTIDTQI
+3013 
-3022 TIDHIELVN
+3022 
-3031 DSGIPDDNLTNN
+3031 
-3043 VRPHFQ
+3043 
-3049 VTVPTDVNVVRLS
+3049 VRLS

-3102 KAGNKTT
+3102 KAGNQTT
-3109 QQLDFIID
+3109 QKLDFIID
-3117 TLLSEPTIVLDNT
+3117 TMLSEPTIVLDST

-3139 LTNVNKP
+3139 LTNANKP
-3146 TFLLG
+3146 TFILG

-3162 EVQHGGTK
+3162 EVQYGGTK

-3321 TPTIAMDS
+3321 TPTITMDS

-3354 ADAHSVILRITQ
+3354 SDAQSVILRITQ

-3412 PLVVTVDTQTSIT
+3412 PLIVTVDTQTSIT

-3461 SIDGGANWVSATQ
+3461 SIDGGANWVSAAQ

-3622 IDRIELVNDSGVPGD
+3622 IDHIELVNDSGVPGD

-3717 TLLTPTIELAPDQDT
+3717 TLMTPTIELAPDQDT

-3846 RPVFDIHQVDSDV
+3846 RPVFDIRQVDSDV

-4308 LRIEIDTQVQIDSV
+4308 LKIEIDTQVQIDSV

-4524 ESAVDNITSVTT
+4524 ESAVDNITSVTK

-4551 VIRINGVSYSVTANG
+4551 VIRINGVSYPVTANG

-4833 TLIGSTLPNTIVS
+4833 TLVGNTLPNAIVS

-4969 NYELTF
+4969 NYVLTF

-5038 RNPQGVVIATLVVGN
+5038 RSPQGVVIATLVVGN

-5078 GNSQQKEI
+5078 GNSQQKDI

-5334 LEDGTWSYQFDNA
+5334 LEDGTWSYQFDNV

-5411 FGEMNQ
+5411 SGEMNQ

-5575 SIWVDTHIKV
+5575 SIWVDTHIQV
-5585 FTSELDDNKSSSKTE
+5585 FTSEIDDNKSSSKTD
-5600 WWSNSDLITM
+5600 WWSNSSTITM
-5610 RGTGEIGATVSLI
+5610 RGMGEIGATVSLI

-5631 AVVAATG
+5631 AVVAANG
-5638 RWELST
+5638 QWELST
-5644 DKLPEGTYDISLV
+5644 DQLPEGKYDITLS
-5657 IEDSA
+5657 IEDNA
-5662 GNRWEDVREIFID
+5662 GNRKEEVHEIFID

-5706 IITDSE
+5706 IITDSN

-5748 RSDDVPLDI
+5748 RSDDVSLDI

-5871 GASDSDNVTNHTQP
+5871 GVSDSDNVTNHTQP

-5899 TVNVTHNGVTDIY
+5899 TVNVTHNGVTDTY

-5926 AAWNDGNYTLSVTV
+5926 AAWNDGTYTLSVTV

-5998 TEPSAAEE
+5998 TVPSAAEE
-6006 SVVKVTAYS
+6006 SVVKETAYS

-6112 NVRGKTEDDINDSPS
+6112 NARGKTEDDINDSPS

>member
-2127 LDNTDDSGT
+2127 LDSTDDSGT

-2419 VDTQIAINNIELVND
+2419 VDTQIAINN
-2434 SGIPDDNLT
+2434 
-2443 NNVRPHFQ
+2443 
-2451 VTVPTDVNVVRLS
+2451 
-2464 IDGGKTWFNATQSAT
+2464 
-2479 PGVWDYIWPDD
+2479 
-2490 VADGGYT
+2490 
-2497 LTVEATDE
+2497 
-2505 AGNKATQTLDF
+2505 
-2516 TIDTTLSVPTL
+2516 
-2527 SLDSADDSGIAG
+2527 
-2539 DNITNVKT
+2539 
-2547 PGFTL
+2547 
-2552 NNIDTDV
+2552 
-2559 SRVIVEV
+2559 
-2566 MHNGIKQEVPL
+2566 
-2577 VQTGGQWRFA
+2577 
-2587 PTSDWADGDYIL
+2587 
-2599 TVKVEDRAGNVKQSA
+2599 
-2614 PLTVTVDTHIAIDRI
+2614 
-2629 ELVNDSG
+2629 
-2636 IPGDNLT
+2636 
-2643 NEARPHFQV
+2643 
-2652 TVPADVNG
+2652 
-2660 VRLSIDGGKTWF
+2660 
-2672 DATQSATSGVWDYTW
+2672 
-2687 LTNVANGPHTLMVEA
+2687 
-2702 SDKAG
+2702 
-2707 NKTTQKLDFT
+2707 
-2717 IDTILSEP
+2717 
-2725 TITLDSADDSAAGDN
+2725 
-2740 ITNVKMPGFTLGNI
+2740 
-2754 DADVTKV
+2754 
-2761 VVTVAHDGKNQ
+2761 
-2772 QIELIKN
+2772 
-2779 GGVWRF
+2779 
-2785 TPGAA
+2785 
-2790 WTDGDYT
+2790 
-2797 LTVKVEDKAGNTN
+2797 
-2810 YSAPL
+2810 
-2815 TVTIDTQTSI
+2815 
-2825 DRIELLN
+2825 
-2832 DTGIVGDNLTNE
+2832 
-2844 ARPQFHITVPTDVN
+2844 
-2858 SVQLS
+2858 
-2863 LDGGINW
+2863 
-2870 VNATLTSD
+2870 
-2878 GVWEYIWPTDLVENT
+2878 
-2893 YTLTVKATDVAG
+2893 
-2905 NTATETLNFIIDTT
+2905 
-2919 LSTPTITLDSADDS
+2919 
-2933 GTAND
+2933 
-2938 NKTNVKTPGFI
+2938 
-2949 IGGIDSDVTQVVVQV
+2949 
-2964 MRDGHSEEVELT
+2964 
-2976 QTNGQWRFVPGSAW
+2976 
-2990 TDGDY
+2990 
-2995 TLTVTVK
+2995 
-3002 DEAGNIRHSAP
+3002 
-3013 LTVTIDTQI
+3013 
-3022 TIDHIELVN
+3022 IELVN

-4001 TDEAGNIA
+4001 TDEADNIA

-4261 HIDGRDYTIENTGGN
+4261 HIDGRDYTIENTRGN

-4551 VIRINGVSYSVTANG
+4551 VIRINGVSYPVTANG

>member
-43 RGSVIIVNGALYSS
+43 HGSVIIVNGALYSS

-95 VDSAQVEKKGNGK
+95 VDSAQVEKKGDGK

-114 EEELKKQLDDAEN
+114 EEELKKQLDEAEN

-450 DNITNSTLPT
+450 DSITNSTLPT

-536 EIETTNDSGIVGDN
+536 EIETTDDSGIVGDN

-595 SDSVEGI
+595 SDSVEGV

-619 SFSYVIDTI
+619 SFSYVIDTV

-636 LEDYVVLPNGIILSG
+636 LEDFVVLPNGIILSG

-1063 VWDAMSDT
+1063 VWDAASDT

-1114 IFDFTIDT
+1114 VFDFTIDT

-1180 HLNGSWLFIPG
+1180 HLNGSWLFTPG

-1321 TLSVPVIVLDSADDT
+1321 TLSVPVIVLNSADDT
-1336 GIQGDNMT
+1336 GVQGDNMT

-1370 GVTTTFDATKGTG
+1370 GVTTTFDATKGVG
-1383 GWTFTPPTSWA
+1383 GWSFTPTGAWA

-1433 NDSGIPDDNLTN
+1433 NDSGIPNDNLTN

-1473 NATQSATP
+1473 NATQNATP

-1503 TDEAGNKATQ
+1503 TDEAGNKTTQ

-1562 VIVEVMHNGIKQE
+1562 VTVEVMHNGIKQE

-1679 TSGVWD
+1679 TPGVWD

-1711 TQKLDFTIDTI
+1711 TQKLDFIIDTM

-1874 TLTSDGVWEYIW
+1874 TLTPDGVWEYIW

-2015 TVTIDTQITIDHI
+2015 TVTIDTQI
-2028 ELVNDSGIPDDNLTN
+2028 
-2043 NVRPHFQVTVPTD
+2043 
-2056 VNVVRLSIDGG
+2056 
-2067 KTWFNATQS
+2067 A
-2076 ATPGVW
+2076 
-2082 DYTWLADVGE
+2082 
-2092 GKHTL
+2092 
-2097 TVEATD
+2097 
-2103 KAGNKTTQ
+2103 
-2111 QLDFII
+2111 
-2117 DTLLSEPTIV
+2117 
-2127 LDNTDDSGT
+2127 
-2136 KGDHLTNV
+2136 
-2144 NKPTFLLGNIDAD
+2144 
-2157 ARYVTVE
+2157 
-2164 VQHGGTKEVLT
+2164 
-2175 ATKDAT
+2175 
-2181 GNWSVTP
+2181 
-2188 TGTWADGDYTLTV
+2188 
-2201 RVEDEAGNEKHSAS
+2201 
-2215 LTVTV
+2215 
-2220 DTQITIDVIE
+2220 
-2230 LVNDNGIPG
+2230 
-2239 DNMTNDAHPQF
+2239 
-2250 RVTVPGDVNEVSLSI
+2250 
-2265 DGGVTWVKATQSAT
+2265 
-2279 PGVWNYTWPGTVPD
+2279 
-2293 GDYTLNVKATDNAG
+2293 
-2307 NTVTETLHFTIDTT
+2307 
-2321 LSTPVIVLDSA
+2321 
-2332 DDSGVH
+2332 
-2338 GDNMTNH
+2338 
-2345 TQPTFALQHIDDDA
+2345 
-2359 VRVTVSVEHGGVT
+2359 
-2372 TTFDA
+2372 
-2377 TKDAG
+2377 
-2382 GWTFTPTGAWAD
+2382 
-2394 GDYTLSVSVE
+2394 
-2404 DKAGNTSHSASLTVT
+2404 
-2419 VDTQIAINNIELVND
+2419 
-2434 SGIPDDNLT
+2434 
-2443 NNVRPHFQ
+2443 
-2451 VTVPTDVNVVRLS
+2451 
-2464 IDGGKTWFNATQSAT
+2464 
-2479 PGVWDYIWPDD
+2479 
-2490 VADGGYT
+2490 
-2497 LTVEATDE
+2497 
-2505 AGNKATQTLDF
+2505 
-2516 TIDTTLSVPTL
+2516 
-2527 SLDSADDSGIAG
+2527 
-2539 DNITNVKT
+2539 
-2547 PGFTL
+2547 
-2552 NNIDTDV
+2552 
-2559 SRVIVEV
+2559 
-2566 MHNGIKQEVPL
+2566 
-2577 VQTGGQWRFA
+2577 
-2587 PTSDWADGDYIL
+2587 
-2599 TVKVEDRAGNVKQSA
+2599 
-2614 PLTVTVDTHIAIDRI
+2614 
-2629 ELVNDSG
+2629 
-2636 IPGDNLT
+2636 
-2643 NEARPHFQV
+2643 
-2652 TVPADVNG
+2652 
-2660 VRLSIDGGKTWF
+2660 
-2672 DATQSATSGVWDYTW
+2672 
-2687 LTNVANGPHTLMVEA
+2687 
-2702 SDKAG
+2702 
-2707 NKTTQKLDFT
+2707 
-2717 IDTILSEP
+2717 
-2725 TITLDSADDSAAGDN
+2725 
-2740 ITNVKMPGFTLGNI
+2740 
-2754 DADVTKV
+2754 
-2761 VVTVAHDGKNQ
+2761 
-2772 QIELIKN
+2772 
-2779 GGVWRF
+2779 
-2785 TPGAA
+2785 
-2790 WTDGDYT
+2790 
-2797 LTVKVEDKAGNTN
+2797 
-2810 YSAPL
+2810 
-2815 TVTIDTQTSI
+2815 
-2825 DRIELLN
+2825 
-2832 DTGIVGDNLTNE
+2832 
-2844 ARPQFHITVPTDVN
+2844 
-2858 SVQLS
+2858 
-2863 LDGGINW
+2863 
-2870 VNATLTSD
+2870 
-2878 GVWEYIWPTDLVENT
+2878 
-2893 YTLTVKATDVAG
+2893 
-2905 NTATETLNFIIDTT
+2905 
-2919 LSTPTITLDSADDS
+2919 
-2933 GTAND
+2933 
-2938 NKTNVKTPGFI
+2938 
-2949 IGGIDSDVTQVVVQV
+2949 
-2964 MRDGHSEEVELT
+2964 
-2976 QTNGQWRFVPGSAW
+2976 
-2990 TDGDY
+2990 
-2995 TLTVTVK
+2995 
-3002 DEAGNIRHSAP
+3002 
-3013 LTVTIDTQI
+3013 
-3022 TIDHIELVN
+3022 IDHIELVN

-3193 GDYTLTVRVEDDAGN
+3193 GDYTLTVRVEDEAGN

-3219 DTQITIDVIELV
+3219 DTQITIDAIELV

-3321 TPTIAMDS
+3321 TPTITMDS

-3354 ADAHSVILRITQ
+3354 SDAQSVILRITQ

-3412 PLVVTVDTQTSIT
+3412 PLIVTVDTQTSIT

-3461 SIDGGANWVSATQ
+3461 SIDGGANWVSAAQ

-3492 HTLTVMVTDRAGN
+3492 HTLTVMATDRAGN

-3622 IDRIELVNDSGVPGD
+3622 IDHIELVNDSGVPGD
-3637 NVTKHV
+3637 NITKHV

-3692 HTLTVEVTDGAGNKM
+3692 HTLIVEVTDGAGNKM
-3707 TETLNFTIDI
+3707 TGTLDFTIDI

-3846 RPVFDIHQVDSDV
+3846 RPVFDIRQVDSDV

-3910 KESAPFEVRIDT
+3910 KESAPLEVRIDT

-3949 FRIDVPGDVVQVRVT
+3949 FRIDVPGDVIQVRVT

-4189 GQHTLLVDVT
+4189 GKHTLLVDVT

-4308 LRIEIDTQVQIDSV
+4308 LQIEIDTQVQIDSV
-4322 TLTTDSGVNDHDNVT
+4322 TLTTDSGINDHDNVT

-4524 ESAVDNITSVTT
+4524 ESAVDNITSVTK

-4551 VIRINGVSYSVTANG
+4551 VIRINGVSYPVTANG

-4616 PASDTGNSNSDNLT
+4616 PASDTGSSNSDNLT

-4661 KQTITVGADG
+4661 KHTITVGADG

-4712 DPTIRLSDPSIDDQH
+4712 DPTIRLSDPSIDDQY

-4738 FAEAF
+4738 LAEAF

-4833 TLIGSTLPNTIVS
+4833 TLVGNTLPNAIVS

-4969 NYELTF
+4969 NYVLTF

-5078 GNSQQKEI
+5078 GNSQQKDI

-5293 NSGSLDDLITNH
+5293 NSGSLDDLITSH

-5380 FIDNPAMV
+5380 FIDNPVMM

-5401 TSQTRPTFSI
+5401 TSQTRPAFSI
-5411 FGEMNQ
+5411 YGEMNQ

-5537 NEKGHWQM
+5537 NDKGHWQM

-5575 SIWVDTHIKV
+5575 SIWVDTHIQV
-5585 FTSELDDNKSSSKTE
+5585 FTSELDDNKSSSKTD
-5600 WWSNSDLITM
+5600 WWSNSSTITM
-5610 RGTGEIGATVSLI
+5610 RGMGEIGATVSLI

-5631 AVVAATG
+5631 AVVAANG
-5638 RWELST
+5638 QWELST
-5644 DKLPEGTYDISLV
+5644 DQLPEGKYDITLS
-5657 IEDSA
+5657 IEDNA
-5662 GNRWEDVREIFID
+5662 GNRKEEVHEIFID

-5706 IITDSE
+5706 IITDSN

-5757 MKEVPV
+5757 MKETPV

-5773 TVGDNITRDKQPT
+5773 TVGDNITRDNQPT

-5861 EIALAAGEDN
+5861 EIALAAGEGN
-5871 GASDSDNVTNHTQP
+5871 GASDSDNVTNHNHTQP

-5926 AAWNDGNYTLSVTV
+5926 AAWNDGTYTLSVTV
-5940 VDRAGNSQQSASL
+5940 VDRAGNSLQSASL
-5953 AVTVDSTV
+5953 EVTVDSTV

-5977 ATAVTPP
+5977 PTAVTPP

-5998 TEPSAAEE
+5998 TVPSAAEE
-6006 SVVKVTAYS
+6006 SVVKETAYS

-6039 SVPENIVNVSIM
+6039 SVPENIVNVSVM

-6083 KFIDKDNDFL
+6083 KFLDKDDDFL

-6112 NVRGKTEDDINDSPS
+6112 NARGKTEDDINDSPS

-6132 HNNNGAIDVF
+6132 HNNNGAIEVF

>member
-427 TDTIAPE
+427 TDTIPPE

-595 SDSVEGI
+595 SDSVEGV

-619 SFSYVIDTI
+619 SFSYVIDTV

-636 LEDYVVLPNGIILSG
+636 LEDFVVLPNGIILSG

-662 PKSTILLMRDGKLY
+662 PKSIILLMRDGKLY

-1028 LSPDSDSGISD
+1028 LSPDSDSGVSD

-1063 VWDAMSDT
+1063 VWDAASDT

-1114 IFDFTIDT
+1114 VFDFTIDT

-1383 GWTFTPPTSWA
+1383 GWSFTPTGAWA

-1433 NDSGIPDDNLTN
+1433 NDSGIPNDNLTN

-1481 GVWDYIWP
+1481 GAWDYIWP

-1503 TDEAGNKATQ
+1503 TDKAGNKTTQ
-1513 TLDFT
+1513 ELDFT

-1692 ANGPHTLMVEASD
+1692 ANGPHTLMVEATD

-2015 TVTIDTQITIDHI
+2015 TVTIDTQI
-2028 ELVNDSGIPDDNLTN
+2028 
-2043 NVRPHFQVTVPTD
+2043 
-2056 VNVVRLSIDGG
+2056 
-2067 KTWFNATQS
+2067 A
-2076 ATPGVW
+2076 
-2082 DYTWLADVGE
+2082 
-2092 GKHTL
+2092 
-2097 TVEATD
+2097 
-2103 KAGNKTTQ
+2103 
-2111 QLDFII
+2111 
-2117 DTLLSEPTIV
+2117 
-2127 LDNTDDSGT
+2127 
-2136 KGDHLTNV
+2136 
-2144 NKPTFLLGNIDAD
+2144 
-2157 ARYVTVE
+2157 
-2164 VQHGGTKEVLT
+2164 
-2175 ATKDAT
+2175 
-2181 GNWSVTP
+2181 
-2188 TGTWADGDYTLTV
+2188 
-2201 RVEDEAGNEKHSAS
+2201 
-2215 LTVTV
+2215 
-2220 DTQITIDVIE
+2220 
-2230 LVNDNGIPG
+2230 
-2239 DNMTNDAHPQF
+2239 
-2250 RVTVPGDVNEVSLSI
+2250 
-2265 DGGVTWVKATQSAT
+2265 
-2279 PGVWNYTWPGTVPD
+2279 
-2293 GDYTLNVKATDNAG
+2293 
-2307 NTVTETLHFTIDTT
+2307 
-2321 LSTPVIVLDSA
+2321 
-2332 DDSGVH
+2332 
-2338 GDNMTNH
+2338 
-2345 TQPTFALQHIDDDA
+2345 
-2359 VRVTVSVEHGGVT
+2359 
-2372 TTFDA
+2372 
-2377 TKDAG
+2377 
-2382 GWTFTPTGAWAD
+2382 
-2394 GDYTLSVSVE
+2394 
-2404 DKAGNTSHSASLTVT
+2404 
-2419 VDTQIAINNIELVND
+2419 
-2434 SGIPDDNLT
+2434 
-2443 NNVRPHFQ
+2443 
-2451 VTVPTDVNVVRLS
+2451 
-2464 IDGGKTWFNATQSAT
+2464 
-2479 PGVWDYIWPDD
+2479 
-2490 VADGGYT
+2490 
-2497 LTVEATDE
+2497 
-2505 AGNKATQTLDF
+2505 
-2516 TIDTTLSVPTL
+2516 
-2527 SLDSADDSGIAG
+2527 
-2539 DNITNVKT
+2539 
-2547 PGFTL
+2547 
-2552 NNIDTDV
+2552 
-2559 SRVIVEV
+2559 
-2566 MHNGIKQEVPL
+2566 
-2577 VQTGGQWRFA
+2577 
-2587 PTSDWADGDYIL
+2587 
-2599 TVKVEDRAGNVKQSA
+2599 
-2614 PLTVTVDTHIAIDRI
+2614 
-2629 ELVNDSG
+2629 
-2636 IPGDNLT
+2636 
-2643 NEARPHFQV
+2643 
-2652 TVPADVNG
+2652 
-2660 VRLSIDGGKTWF
+2660 
-2672 DATQSATSGVWDYTW
+2672 
-2687 LTNVANGPHTLMVEA
+2687 
-2702 SDKAG
+2702 
-2707 NKTTQKLDFT
+2707 
-2717 IDTILSEP
+2717 
-2725 TITLDSADDSAAGDN
+2725 
-2740 ITNVKMPGFTLGNI
+2740 
-2754 DADVTKV
+2754 
-2761 VVTVAHDGKNQ
+2761 
-2772 QIELIKN
+2772 
-2779 GGVWRF
+2779 
-2785 TPGAA
+2785 
-2790 WTDGDYT
+2790 
-2797 LTVKVEDKAGNTN
+2797 
-2810 YSAPL
+2810 
-2815 TVTIDTQTSI
+2815 
-2825 DRIELLN
+2825 
-2832 DTGIVGDNLTNE
+2832 
-2844 ARPQFHITVPTDVN
+2844 
-2858 SVQLS
+2858 
-2863 LDGGINW
+2863 
-2870 VNATLTSD
+2870 
-2878 GVWEYIWPTDLVENT
+2878 
-2893 YTLTVKATDVAG
+2893 
-2905 NTATETLNFIIDTT
+2905 
-2919 LSTPTITLDSADDS
+2919 
-2933 GTAND
+2933 
-2938 NKTNVKTPGFI
+2938 
-2949 IGGIDSDVTQVVVQV
+2949 
-2964 MRDGHSEEVELT
+2964 
-2976 QTNGQWRFVPGSAW
+2976 
-2990 TDGDY
+2990 
-2995 TLTVTVK
+2995 
-3002 DEAGNIRHSAP
+3002 
-3013 LTVTIDTQI
+3013 
-3022 TIDHIELVN
+3022 IDHIELVN

-3170 EVLTATKGAT
+3170 EVLTATKDATGNWSVTPTGTWADGDYTLTVRVEDEAGNEKHSASLTVTVDTQITIDAIELVNDNGIPGDNMTNDAHPQFRVTVPGDVNEVSLSIDGGVTWVKATQSATPGVWNYTWPGTVPDGDYTLNVKATDNAGNTVTETLHFTIDTTLSVPVIVLNSADDTGVQGDNMTNRTQPTFALQHIDDDAVRVTVSVEHGGVTTTFDATKGTGGWSFTPTGAWADGDYTLSVSVEDKAGNTSHSASLTVTVDTQIAINNIELVNDSGIPDDNLTNNVRPHFQVTVPTDVNVVRLSIDGGKTWFNATQSATPGVWDYTWLADVGEGKHTLTVEATDKAGNQTTQKLDFIIDTMLSEPTIVLDSTDDSGTKGDNLTNANKPTFILGNIDADARYVTVEVQYGGTKEVLTATKGAT

-3193 GDYTLTVRVEDDAGN
+3193 GDYMLTVRVEDDAGN

-3321 TPTIAMDS
+3321 TPTITMDS

-3354 ADAHSVILRITQ
+3354 SDAQSVILRITQ

-3412 PLVVTVDTQTSIT
+3412 PLIVTVDTQTSIT

-3461 SIDGGANWVSATQ
+3461 SIDGGANWVSAAQ

-3622 IDRIELVNDSGVPGD
+3622 IDHIELVNDSGVPGD

-3717 TLLTPTIELAPDQDT
+3717 TLMTPTIELAPDQDT

-3846 RPVFDIHQVDSDV
+3846 RPVFDIRQVDSDV

-4308 LRIEIDTQVQIDSV
+4308 LKIEIDTQVQIDSV

-4524 ESAVDNITSVTT
+4524 ESAVDNITSVTK

-4551 VIRINGVSYSVTANG
+4551 VIRINGVSYPVTANG

-4616 PASDTGNSNSDNLT
+4616 PASDTGSSNSDNLT

-4712 DPTIRLSDPSIDDQH
+4712 DPTIRLSDPSIDDQY

-4738 FAEAF
+4738 LAEAF

-4833 TLIGSTLPNTIVS
+4833 TLIGNTLPNAIVS

-5038 RNPQGVVIATLVVGN
+5038 RNPQGGVIATLVVGN

-5251 DGTFNIHFS
+5251 DGKFNIHFS

-5293 NSGSLDDLITNH
+5293 NSGSLDDLITSH

-5380 FIDNPAMV
+5380 FIDNPVMI

-5401 TSQTRPTFSI
+5401 TSQTRPAFSI

-5454 YVITDK
+5454 YIITDK

-5473 IDTFNTTPVAIDSIG
+5473 IDTLNTTPVAIDSIG

-5537 NEKGHWQM
+5537 NDKGHWQM

-5575 SIWVDTHIKV
+5575 SIWVDTHIQV
-5585 FTSELDDNKSSSKTE
+5585 FTSELDDNKSSSKTD
-5600 WWSNSDLITM
+5600 WWSNSSTITM
-5610 RGTGEIGATVSLI
+5610 RGMGEIGATVSLI

-5631 AVVAATG
+5631 AVVAANG
-5638 RWELST
+5638 QWELST
-5644 DKLPEGTYDISLV
+5644 DQLPEGKYDITLS
-5657 IEDSA
+5657 IEDNA
-5662 GNRWEDVREIFID
+5662 GNRKEEVHEIFID

-5706 IITDSE
+5706 IITDSN

-5757 MKEVPV
+5757 MKETPV

-5773 TVGDNITRDKQPT
+5773 TAGDNITRDNQPT

-5871 GASDSDNVTNHTQP
+5871 GASDSDNVTNHNHTQP

-5899 TVNVTHNGVTDIY
+5899 TVNVTHNGVTDTY

-5968 HDDASDDAT
+5968 HNDASDDAT
-5977 ATAVTPP
+5977 AIAVTPP

-5998 TEPSAAEE
+5998 TVPSVAEE
-6006 SVVKVTAYS
+6006 SVVKETAYS

-6039 SVPENIVNVSIM
+6039 SVPENIVNVSVM
-6051 FEGEEFTLPITNQKA
+6051 FEGEEFTLPIINQKA

-6083 KFIDKDNDFL
+6083 KYLDKDDDFL

-6112 NVRGKTEDDINDSPS
+6112 NARGKTEDDINDSPS

>member
-427 TDTIAPE
+427 TDTIPPE

-1028 LSPDSDSGISD
+1028 LSPDSDSGIAD

-1114 IFDFTIDT
+1114 VFDFTIDT

-1336 GIQGDNMT
+1336 GVQGDNMT
-1344 NSTQPTFALQHID
+1344 NRTQPTFALQHID

-1433 NDSGIPDDNLTN
+1433 NDSGIPNDNLTN

-1473 NATQSATP
+1473 NATQSATT

-2127 LDNTDDSGT
+2127 LDSTDDSGT
-2136 KGDHLTNV
+2136 KGDNLTNV

-2321 LSTPVIVLDSA
+2321 LSVPVIVLNSA
-2332 DDSGVH
+2332 DDTGVQ
-2338 GDNMTNH
+2338 GDNMTNS

-2377 TKDAG
+2377 TKGVG
-2382 GWTFTPTGAWAD
+2382 GWSFTPTGAWAD

-2451 VTVPTDVNVVRLS
+2451 VKVPTDVN
-2464 IDGGKTWFNATQSAT
+2464 
-2479 PGVWDYIWPDD
+2479 
-2490 VADGGYT
+2490 
-2497 LTVEATDE
+2497 E
-2505 AGNKATQTLDF
+2505 
-2516 TIDTTLSVPTL
+2516 
-2527 SLDSADDSGIAG
+2527 
-2539 DNITNVKT
+2539 
-2547 PGFTL
+2547 
-2552 NNIDTDV
+2552 
-2559 SRVIVEV
+2559 
-2566 MHNGIKQEVPL
+2566 
-2577 VQTGGQWRFA
+2577 
-2587 PTSDWADGDYIL
+2587 
-2599 TVKVEDRAGNVKQSA
+2599 
-2614 PLTVTVDTHIAIDRI
+2614 
-2629 ELVNDSG
+2629 
-2636 IPGDNLT
+2636 
-2643 NEARPHFQV
+2643 
-2652 TVPADVNG
+2652 
-2660 VRLSIDGGKTWF
+2660 
-2672 DATQSATSGVWDYTW
+2672 
-2687 LTNVANGPHTLMVEA
+2687 
-2702 SDKAG
+2702 
-2707 NKTTQKLDFT
+2707 
-2717 IDTILSEP
+2717 
-2725 TITLDSADDSAAGDN
+2725 
-2740 ITNVKMPGFTLGNI
+2740 
-2754 DADVTKV
+2754 
-2761 VVTVAHDGKNQ
+2761 
-2772 QIELIKN
+2772 
-2779 GGVWRF
+2779 
-2785 TPGAA
+2785 
-2790 WTDGDYT
+2790 
-2797 LTVKVEDKAGNTN
+2797 
-2810 YSAPL
+2810 
-2815 TVTIDTQTSI
+2815 
-2825 DRIELLN
+2825 
-2832 DTGIVGDNLTNE
+2832 
-2844 ARPQFHITVPTDVN
+2844 
-2858 SVQLS
+2858 
-2863 LDGGINW
+2863 
-2870 VNATLTSD
+2870 
-2878 GVWEYIWPTDLVENT
+2878 
-2893 YTLTVKATDVAG
+2893 
-2905 NTATETLNFIIDTT
+2905 
-2919 LSTPTITLDSADDS
+2919 
-2933 GTAND
+2933 
-2938 NKTNVKTPGFI
+2938 
-2949 IGGIDSDVTQVVVQV
+2949 
-2964 MRDGHSEEVELT
+2964 
-2976 QTNGQWRFVPGSAW
+2976 
-2990 TDGDY
+2990 
-2995 TLTVTVK
+2995 
-3002 DEAGNIRHSAP
+3002 
-3013 LTVTIDTQI
+3013 
-3022 TIDHIELVN
+3022 
-3031 DSGIPDDNLTNN
+3031 
-3043 VRPHFQ
+3043 
-3049 VTVPTDVNVVRLS
+3049 VRLS

-3117 TLLSEPTIVLDNT
+3117 TLLSEPTIVLDST

-3139 LTNVNKP
+3139 LTNANKP
-3146 TFLLG
+3146 TFILG

-3272 ATQGTAGIWDYTWP
+3272 ATQGTAGTWDYTWP

-3354 ADAHSVILRITQ
+3354 SDAQSVILRITQ

-3412 PLVVTVDTQTSIT
+3412 PLIVTVDTQTSIT

-3622 IDRIELVNDSGVPGD
+3622 IDHIELVNDSGVPGD

-3717 TLLTPTIELAPDQDT
+3717 TLMTPTIELAPDQDT

-3778 ADGWRYRPDSALAD
+3778 ADGWRYRPDSALVD

-4524 ESAVDNITSVTT
+4524 ESAVDNITSVTK

-4551 VIRINGVSYSVTANG
+4551 VIRINGVSYPVTANG

-4895 AVDVTIDTEVAELV
+4895 AVDLTIDTEVAELV

-5293 NSGSLDDLITNH
+5293 NSGSLDDLITSH

-5380 FIDNPAMV
+5380 FIDNPVMM

-5401 TSQTRPTFSI
+5401 TSQTRPAFSI
-5411 FGEMNQ
+5411 YGEMNQ

-5473 IDTFNTTPVAIDSIG
+5473 IDTLNTTPVAIDSIG

-5537 NEKGHWQM
+5537 NDKGHWQM

-5575 SIWVDTHIKV
+5575 SIWVDTHIQV
-5585 FTSELDDNKSSSKTE
+5585 FTSELDDNKSSSKTD
-5600 WWSNSDLITM
+5600 WWSNSSTITM
-5610 RGTGEIGATVSLI
+5610 RGMGEIGATVSLI

-5631 AVVAATG
+5631 AVVAANG
-5638 RWELST
+5638 QWELST
-5644 DKLPEGTYDISLV
+5644 DQLPEGKYDITLS
-5657 IEDSA
+5657 IEDNA
-5662 GNRWEDVREIFID
+5662 GNRKEEVHEIFID

-5706 IITDSE
+5706 IITDSN

-5748 RSDDVPLDI
+5748 RSDDVSLDI

-5871 GASDSDNVTNHTQP
+5871 GVSDSDNVTNHTQP

-5899 TVNVTHNGVTDIY
+5899 TVNVTHNGVTDTY

-5926 AAWNDGNYTLSVTV
+5926 AAWNDGTYTLSVTV

-5977 ATAVTPP
+5977 PTAVTPL

-5990 AESATHLR
+5990 AESDTHLR
-5998 TEPSAAEE
+5998 TVPSAAEE
-6006 SVVKVTAYS
+6006 SVVKETAYS

-6039 SVPENIVNVSIM
+6039 SVPENIVNVSVM

-6112 NVRGKTEDDINDSPS
+6112 NARGKAEDDINDSPS

>member
-427 TDTIAPE
+427 TDTIPPE

-536 EIETTNDSGIVGDN
+536 EIETTDDSGIVGDN

-584 NDKGEWTFNFT
+584 NDQGEWTFNFT
-595 SDSVEGI
+595 SDSVEGV

-619 SFSYVIDTI
+619 SFSYVIDTV

-636 LEDYVVLPNGIILSG
+636 LEDFVVLPNGIILSG

-694 FLQGAYD
+694 FIQGAYD

-1028 LSPDSDSGISD
+1028 LSPDSDSGIAD

-1063 VWDAMSDT
+1063 VWDAVSDT

-1114 IFDFTIDT
+1114 VFDFTIDT

-1383 GWTFTPPTSWA
+1383 GWSFTPTGAWA

-1433 NDSGIPDDNLTN
+1433 NDSGIPNDNLTN

-1481 GVWDYIWP
+1481 GAWDYIWP

-1503 TDEAGNKATQ
+1503 TDKAGNKTTQ
-1513 TLDFT
+1513 ELDFT

-1575 VPLVQTGGQWRFAPT
+1575 VPLVQAGGQWRFAPT

-1636 GIPGDNLTNEA
+1636 GIPDDNLTNEA

-2127 LDNTDDSGT
+2127 LDSTDDSGT
-2136 KGDHLTNV
+2136 KGDNLTNV

-2332 DDSGVH
+2332 DDTGIQ
-2338 GDNMTNH
+2338 GDNMTNS

-2377 TKDAG
+2377 TKGVG
-2382 GWTFTPTGAWAD
+2382 GWSFTPTGAWAD

-2451 VTVPTDVNVVRLS
+2451 VKVPTDVN
-2464 IDGGKTWFNATQSAT
+2464 
-2479 PGVWDYIWPDD
+2479 
-2490 VADGGYT
+2490 
-2497 LTVEATDE
+2497 E
-2505 AGNKATQTLDF
+2505 
-2516 TIDTTLSVPTL
+2516 
-2527 SLDSADDSGIAG
+2527 
-2539 DNITNVKT
+2539 
-2547 PGFTL
+2547 
-2552 NNIDTDV
+2552 
-2559 SRVIVEV
+2559 
-2566 MHNGIKQEVPL
+2566 
-2577 VQTGGQWRFA
+2577 
-2587 PTSDWADGDYIL
+2587 
-2599 TVKVEDRAGNVKQSA
+2599 
-2614 PLTVTVDTHIAIDRI
+2614 
-2629 ELVNDSG
+2629 
-2636 IPGDNLT
+2636 
-2643 NEARPHFQV
+2643 
-2652 TVPADVNG
+2652 
-2660 VRLSIDGGKTWF
+2660 
-2672 DATQSATSGVWDYTW
+2672 
-2687 LTNVANGPHTLMVEA
+2687 
-2702 SDKAG
+2702 
-2707 NKTTQKLDFT
+2707 
-2717 IDTILSEP
+2717 
-2725 TITLDSADDSAAGDN
+2725 
-2740 ITNVKMPGFTLGNI
+2740 
-2754 DADVTKV
+2754 
-2761 VVTVAHDGKNQ
+2761 
-2772 QIELIKN
+2772 
-2779 GGVWRF
+2779 
-2785 TPGAA
+2785 
-2790 WTDGDYT
+2790 
-2797 LTVKVEDKAGNTN
+2797 
-2810 YSAPL
+2810 
-2815 TVTIDTQTSI
+2815 
-2825 DRIELLN
+2825 
-2832 DTGIVGDNLTNE
+2832 
-2844 ARPQFHITVPTDVN
+2844 
-2858 SVQLS
+2858 
-2863 LDGGINW
+2863 
-2870 VNATLTSD
+2870 
-2878 GVWEYIWPTDLVENT
+2878 
-2893 YTLTVKATDVAG
+2893 
-2905 NTATETLNFIIDTT
+2905 
-2919 LSTPTITLDSADDS
+2919 
-2933 GTAND
+2933 
-2938 NKTNVKTPGFI
+2938 
-2949 IGGIDSDVTQVVVQV
+2949 
-2964 MRDGHSEEVELT
+2964 
-2976 QTNGQWRFVPGSAW
+2976 
-2990 TDGDY
+2990 
-2995 TLTVTVK
+2995 
-3002 DEAGNIRHSAP
+3002 
-3013 LTVTIDTQI
+3013 
-3022 TIDHIELVN
+3022 
-3031 DSGIPDDNLTNN
+3031 
-3043 VRPHFQ
+3043 
-3049 VTVPTDVNVVRLS
+3049 VRLS

-3109 QQLDFIID
+3109 QKLDFIID
-3117 TLLSEPTIVLDNT
+3117 TMLSEPTIVLDST

-3146 TFLLG
+3146 TFILG

-3180 GIWSVTPTGTWAD
+3180 GIWSVTPTSTWAD

-3272 ATQGTAGIWDYTWP
+3272 ATQGTAGTWDYTWP

-3366 GGNSQEVTLTQV
+3366 GGNSQEVTLTQA

-3399 EVTDNAGNVRQST
+3399 EVQDNAGNVRQST
-3412 PLVVTVDTQTSIT
+3412 PLIVTVDTQTSIT

-3461 SIDGGANWVSATQ
+3461 SIDGGANWVSAAQ

-3622 IDRIELVNDSGVPGD
+3622 IDHIELVNDSGVPGD

-3692 HTLTVEVTDGAGNKM
+3692 HTLIVEVTDGAGNKM

-3717 TLLTPTIELAPDQDT
+3717 TLMTPTIELAPDQDT

-3846 RPVFDIHQVDSDV
+3846 RPVFDIRQVDSDV

-4551 VIRINGVSYSVTANG
+4551 VIRINGVSYPVTANG

-5025 IDGTAEAGSTLTI
+5025 IDGTAEAGSTLII

-5293 NSGSLDDLITNH
+5293 NSGSLDDLITSH

-5380 FIDNPAMV
+5380 FIDNPVMM

-5401 TSQTRPTFSI
+5401 TSQTRPAFSI
-5411 FGEMNQ
+5411 YGEMNQ

-5523 EIIINGLNVGEVWV
+5523 EIIINGLNVGEVWA
-5537 NEKGHWQM
+5537 NDKGHWQM

-5551 FTEGQLDITVKST
+5551 FTEGQLDINVKST

-5575 SIWVDTHIKV
+5575 SIWVDTHIQV
-5585 FTSELDDNKSSSKTE
+5585 FTSELDDNKSSSKTD
-5600 WWSNSDLITM
+5600 WWSNSSTITM
-5610 RGTGEIGATVSLI
+5610 RGMGEIGATVSLI

-5631 AVVAATG
+5631 AVVAANG
-5638 RWELST
+5638 KWELST
-5644 DKLPEGTYDISLV
+5644 DQLPEGKYDITLS
-5657 IEDSA
+5657 IEDNA
-5662 GNRWEDVREIFID
+5662 GNRKEEVHEIFID

-5706 IITDSE
+5706 IITDSN

-5899 TVNVTHNGVTDIY
+5899 TVNVTHNGVTDTY

-5926 AAWNDGNYTLSVTV
+5926 AAWNDGTYTLSVTV

-5968 HDDASDDAT
+5968 HNDASDDAT

-5998 TEPSAAEE
+5998 TVPSVAEE
-6006 SVVKVTAYS
+6006 SVVKETAYS

-6039 SVPENIVNVSIM
+6039 SVPENIVNVSVM

-6083 KFIDKDNDFL
+6083 KFIDKDDDFL

-6112 NVRGKTEDDINDSPS
+6112 NARGKTEDDINDSPS

>member
-427 TDTIAPE
+427 TDTIPPE

-595 SDSVEGI
+595 SDSVEGV

-619 SFSYVIDTI
+619 SFSYVIDTV

-636 LEDYVVLPNGIILSG
+636 LEDFVVLPNGIILSG

-1028 LSPDSDSGISD
+1028 LSPDSDSGVSD

-1063 VWDAMSDT
+1063 VWDAASDT

-1114 IFDFTIDT
+1114 VFDFTIDT

-1383 GWTFTPPTSWA
+1383 GWSFTPTGAWA

-1433 NDSGIPDDNLTN
+1433 NDSGIPNDNLTN

-1481 GVWDYIWP
+1481 GAWDYIWP

-1503 TDEAGNKATQ
+1503 TDKAGNKTTQ
-1513 TLDFT
+1513 ELDFT

-1692 ANGPHTLMVEASD
+1692 ANGPHTLMVEATD

-2015 TVTIDTQITIDHI
+2015 TVTIDTQI
-2028 ELVNDSGIPDDNLTN
+2028 
-2043 NVRPHFQVTVPTD
+2043 
-2056 VNVVRLSIDGG
+2056 
-2067 KTWFNATQS
+2067 A
-2076 ATPGVW
+2076 
-2082 DYTWLADVGE
+2082 
-2092 GKHTL
+2092 
-2097 TVEATD
+2097 
-2103 KAGNKTTQ
+2103 
-2111 QLDFII
+2111 
-2117 DTLLSEPTIV
+2117 
-2127 LDNTDDSGT
+2127 
-2136 KGDHLTNV
+2136 
-2144 NKPTFLLGNIDAD
+2144 
-2157 ARYVTVE
+2157 
-2164 VQHGGTKEVLT
+2164 
-2175 ATKDAT
+2175 
-2181 GNWSVTP
+2181 
-2188 TGTWADGDYTLTV
+2188 
-2201 RVEDEAGNEKHSAS
+2201 
-2215 LTVTV
+2215 
-2220 DTQITIDVIE
+2220 
-2230 LVNDNGIPG
+2230 
-2239 DNMTNDAHPQF
+2239 
-2250 RVTVPGDVNEVSLSI
+2250 
-2265 DGGVTWVKATQSAT
+2265 
-2279 PGVWNYTWPGTVPD
+2279 
-2293 GDYTLNVKATDNAG
+2293 
-2307 NTVTETLHFTIDTT
+2307 
-2321 LSTPVIVLDSA
+2321 
-2332 DDSGVH
+2332 
-2338 GDNMTNH
+2338 
-2345 TQPTFALQHIDDDA
+2345 
-2359 VRVTVSVEHGGVT
+2359 
-2372 TTFDA
+2372 
-2377 TKDAG
+2377 
-2382 GWTFTPTGAWAD
+2382 
-2394 GDYTLSVSVE
+2394 
-2404 DKAGNTSHSASLTVT
+2404 
-2419 VDTQIAINNIELVND
+2419 
-2434 SGIPDDNLT
+2434 
-2443 NNVRPHFQ
+2443 
-2451 VTVPTDVNVVRLS
+2451 
-2464 IDGGKTWFNATQSAT
+2464 
-2479 PGVWDYIWPDD
+2479 
-2490 VADGGYT
+2490 
-2497 LTVEATDE
+2497 
-2505 AGNKATQTLDF
+2505 
-2516 TIDTTLSVPTL
+2516 
-2527 SLDSADDSGIAG
+2527 
-2539 DNITNVKT
+2539 
-2547 PGFTL
+2547 
-2552 NNIDTDV
+2552 
-2559 SRVIVEV
+2559 
-2566 MHNGIKQEVPL
+2566 
-2577 VQTGGQWRFA
+2577 
-2587 PTSDWADGDYIL
+2587 
-2599 TVKVEDRAGNVKQSA
+2599 
-2614 PLTVTVDTHIAIDRI
+2614 
-2629 ELVNDSG
+2629 
-2636 IPGDNLT
+2636 
-2643 NEARPHFQV
+2643 
-2652 TVPADVNG
+2652 
-2660 VRLSIDGGKTWF
+2660 
-2672 DATQSATSGVWDYTW
+2672 
-2687 LTNVANGPHTLMVEA
+2687 
-2702 SDKAG
+2702 
-2707 NKTTQKLDFT
+2707 
-2717 IDTILSEP
+2717 
-2725 TITLDSADDSAAGDN
+2725 
-2740 ITNVKMPGFTLGNI
+2740 
-2754 DADVTKV
+2754 
-2761 VVTVAHDGKNQ
+2761 
-2772 QIELIKN
+2772 
-2779 GGVWRF
+2779 
-2785 TPGAA
+2785 
-2790 WTDGDYT
+2790 
-2797 LTVKVEDKAGNTN
+2797 
-2810 YSAPL
+2810 
-2815 TVTIDTQTSI
+2815 
-2825 DRIELLN
+2825 
-2832 DTGIVGDNLTNE
+2832 
-2844 ARPQFHITVPTDVN
+2844 
-2858 SVQLS
+2858 
-2863 LDGGINW
+2863 
-2870 VNATLTSD
+2870 
-2878 GVWEYIWPTDLVENT
+2878 
-2893 YTLTVKATDVAG
+2893 
-2905 NTATETLNFIIDTT
+2905 
-2919 LSTPTITLDSADDS
+2919 
-2933 GTAND
+2933 
-2938 NKTNVKTPGFI
+2938 
-2949 IGGIDSDVTQVVVQV
+2949 
-2964 MRDGHSEEVELT
+2964 
-2976 QTNGQWRFVPGSAW
+2976 
-2990 TDGDY
+2990 
-2995 TLTVTVK
+2995 
-3002 DEAGNIRHSAP
+3002 
-3013 LTVTIDTQI
+3013 
-3022 TIDHIELVN
+3022 IDHIELVN

-3170 EVLTATKGAT
+3170 EVLTATKDATGNWSVTPTGTWADGDYTLTVRVEDEAGNEKHSASLTVTVDTQITIDAIELVNDNGIPGDNMTNDAHPQFRVTVPGDVNEVSLSIDGGVTWVKATQSATPGVWNYTWPGTVPDGDYTLNVKATDNAGNTVTETLHFTIDTTLSVPVIVLNSADDTGVQGDNMTNRTQPTFALQHIDDDAVRVTVSVEHGGVTTTFDATKGTGGWSFTPTGAWADGDYTLSVSVEDKAGNTSHSASLTVTVDTQIAINNIELVNDSGIPDDNLTNNVRPHFQVTVPTDVNVVRLSIDGGKTWFNATQSATPGVWDYTWLADVGEGKHTLTVEATDKAGNQTTQKLDFIIDTMLSEPTIVLDSTDDSGTKGDNLTNANKPTFILGNIDADARYVTVEVQYGGTKEVLTATKGAT

-3193 GDYTLTVRVEDDAGN
+3193 GDYMLTVRVEDDAGN

-3321 TPTIAMDS
+3321 TPTITMDS

-3354 ADAHSVILRITQ
+3354 SDAQSVILRITQ

-3412 PLVVTVDTQTSIT
+3412 PLIVTVDTQTSIT

-3461 SIDGGANWVSATQ
+3461 SIDGGANWVSAAQ

-3622 IDRIELVNDSGVPGD
+3622 IDHIELVNDSGVPGD

-3717 TLLTPTIELAPDQDT
+3717 TLMTPTIELAPDQDT

-3846 RPVFDIHQVDSDV
+3846 RPVFDIRQVDSDV

-4308 LRIEIDTQVQIDSV
+4308 LKIEIDTQVQIDSV

-4524 ESAVDNITSVTT
+4524 ESAVDNITSVTK

-4551 VIRINGVSYSVTANG
+4551 VIRINGVSYPVTANG

-4616 PASDTGNSNSDNLT
+4616 PASDTGSSNSDNLT

-4712 DPTIRLSDPSIDDQH
+4712 DPTIRLSDPSIDDQY

-4738 FAEAF
+4738 LAEAF

-4833 TLIGSTLPNTIVS
+4833 TLIGNTLPNAIVS

-5038 RNPQGVVIATLVVGN
+5038 RNPQGGVIATLVVGN

-5251 DGTFNIHFS
+5251 DGKFNIHFS

-5293 NSGSLDDLITNH
+5293 NSGSLDDLITSH

-5380 FIDNPAMV
+5380 FIDNPVMI

-5401 TSQTRPTFSI
+5401 TSQTRPAFSI

-5473 IDTFNTTPVAIDSIG
+5473 IDTLNTTPVAIDSIG

-5537 NEKGHWQM
+5537 NDKGHWQM

-5575 SIWVDTHIKV
+5575 SIWVDTHIQV
-5585 FTSELDDNKSSSKTE
+5585 FTSELDDNKSSSKTD
-5600 WWSNSDLITM
+5600 WWSNSSTITM
-5610 RGTGEIGATVSLI
+5610 RGMGEIGATVSLI

-5631 AVVAATG
+5631 AVVAANG
-5638 RWELST
+5638 QWELST
-5644 DKLPEGTYDISLV
+5644 DQLPEGKYDITLS
-5657 IEDSA
+5657 IEDNA
-5662 GNRWEDVREIFID
+5662 GNRKEEVHEIFID

-5706 IITDSE
+5706 IITDSN

-5757 MKEVPV
+5757 MKETPV

-5773 TVGDNITRDKQPT
+5773 TAGDNITRDNQPT

-5871 GASDSDNVTNHTQP
+5871 GASDSDNVTNHNHTQP

-5899 TVNVTHNGVTDIY
+5899 TVNVTHNGVTDTY

-5968 HDDASDDAT
+5968 HNDASDDAT
-5977 ATAVTPP
+5977 AIAVTPP

-5998 TEPSAAEE
+5998 TVPSVAEE
-6006 SVVKVTAYS
+6006 SVVKETAYS

-6039 SVPENIVNVSIM
+6039 SVPENIVNVSVM
-6051 FEGEEFTLPITNQKA
+6051 FEGEEFTLPIINQKA

-6083 KFIDKDNDFL
+6083 KHLDKDDDFL

-6112 NVRGKTEDDINDSPS
+6112 NARGKTEDDINDSPS

>member
-524 FTIDTRISYFSA
+524 FTIDIRISYFSA

-2127 LDNTDDSGT
+2127 LDSTDDSGT

-2419 VDTQIAINNIELVND
+2419 VDTQIAINN
-2434 SGIPDDNLT
+2434 
-2443 NNVRPHFQ
+2443 
-2451 VTVPTDVNVVRLS
+2451 
-2464 IDGGKTWFNATQSAT
+2464 
-2479 PGVWDYIWPDD
+2479 
-2490 VADGGYT
+2490 
-2497 LTVEATDE
+2497 
-2505 AGNKATQTLDF
+2505 
-2516 TIDTTLSVPTL
+2516 
-2527 SLDSADDSGIAG
+2527 
-2539 DNITNVKT
+2539 
-2547 PGFTL
+2547 
-2552 NNIDTDV
+2552 
-2559 SRVIVEV
+2559 
-2566 MHNGIKQEVPL
+2566 
-2577 VQTGGQWRFA
+2577 
-2587 PTSDWADGDYIL
+2587 
-2599 TVKVEDRAGNVKQSA
+2599 
-2614 PLTVTVDTHIAIDRI
+2614 
-2629 ELVNDSG
+2629 
-2636 IPGDNLT
+2636 
-2643 NEARPHFQV
+2643 
-2652 TVPADVNG
+2652 
-2660 VRLSIDGGKTWF
+2660 
-2672 DATQSATSGVWDYTW
+2672 
-2687 LTNVANGPHTLMVEA
+2687 
-2702 SDKAG
+2702 
-2707 NKTTQKLDFT
+2707 
-2717 IDTILSEP
+2717 
-2725 TITLDSADDSAAGDN
+2725 
-2740 ITNVKMPGFTLGNI
+2740 
-2754 DADVTKV
+2754 
-2761 VVTVAHDGKNQ
+2761 
-2772 QIELIKN
+2772 
-2779 GGVWRF
+2779 
-2785 TPGAA
+2785 
-2790 WTDGDYT
+2790 
-2797 LTVKVEDKAGNTN
+2797 
-2810 YSAPL
+2810 
-2815 TVTIDTQTSI
+2815 
-2825 DRIELLN
+2825 
-2832 DTGIVGDNLTNE
+2832 
-2844 ARPQFHITVPTDVN
+2844 
-2858 SVQLS
+2858 
-2863 LDGGINW
+2863 
-2870 VNATLTSD
+2870 
-2878 GVWEYIWPTDLVENT
+2878 
-2893 YTLTVKATDVAG
+2893 
-2905 NTATETLNFIIDTT
+2905 
-2919 LSTPTITLDSADDS
+2919 
-2933 GTAND
+2933 
-2938 NKTNVKTPGFI
+2938 
-2949 IGGIDSDVTQVVVQV
+2949 
-2964 MRDGHSEEVELT
+2964 
-2976 QTNGQWRFVPGSAW
+2976 
-2990 TDGDY
+2990 
-2995 TLTVTVK
+2995 
-3002 DEAGNIRHSAP
+3002 
-3013 LTVTIDTQI
+3013 
-3022 TIDHIELVN
+3022 IELVN

-4412 QIDGLSVVMLDDA
+4412 
-4425 GKDSTDGIT
+4425 
-4434 NITSPRFEISA
+4434 
-4445 REPLQSVTVILNG
+4445 
-4458 KSSTLTQGAGNKWL
+4458 
-4472 FTPDT
+4472 
-4477 PLVDGTYKIEIV
+4477 
-4489 AEDIAGNK
+4489 
-4497 ISKEVSFTIDTI
+4497 
-4509 VSDPSIDLLDADDTG
+4509 
-4524 ESAVDNITSVTT
+4524 
-4536 PRFVIGNV
+4536 
-4544 PADIDTV
+4544 
-4551 VIRINGVSYSVTANG
+4551 
-4566 NNLWEFQVP
+4566 
-4575 VALNDGVYEAVVVF
+4575 
-4589 RDIAGNTSETKLPFT
+4589 
-4604 IDTTTSVSVRME
+4604 
-4616 PASDTGNSNSDNLT
+4616 
-4630 NKQNPKFEGTAEP
+4630 
-4643 NAKLVITIVDDKS
+4643 
-4656 GREVL
+4656 
-4661 KQTITVGADG
+4661 
-4671 NWSVTP
+4671 
-4677 NILPDGM
+4677 
-4684 YTINVVATDVAGN
+4684 
-4697 TAQTQ
+4697 
-4702 ERFTIDTVTI
+4702 
-4712 DPTIRLSDPSIDDQH
+4712 
-4727 EATSLRPEFKG
+4727 
-4738 FAEAF
+4738 
-4743 STIMIQWDGK
+4743 
-4753 VVGSANANANGEWS
+4753 
-4767 WTPPSVLAPG
+4767 
-4777 SYVVSIVA
+4777 
-4785 KDKAGNESSQV
+4785 
-4796 DFPVVIPVI
+4796 
-4805 DVTPPTIKLSEES
+4805 
-4818 DSGALGDFTTNNKTP
+4818 
-4833 TLIGSTLPNTIVS
+4833 
-4846 IYVDGVKVG
+4846 
-4855 EATADTAGRYTFQ
+4855 
-4868 LSEMKDG
+4868 
-4875 HYVVQVGIVN
+4875 
-4885 PRDNSELRST
+4885 
-4895 AVDVTIDTEVAELV
+4895 
-4909 WNISGMHEGGYI
+4909 
-4921 NTVTPEIGGTSEPNS
+4921 
-4936 KITIFVNGVEKAIAY
+4936 
-4951 TTGAG
+4951 
-4956 HWGVVLPALGNDG
+4956 
-4969 NYELTF
+4969 
-4975 KVEDVAGN
+4975 
-4983 IREFGPQNV
+4983 
-4992 ILDTVISPLT
+4992 
-5002 VVLREA
+5002 
-5008 DDSGKVGDWITN
+5008 
-5020 KSHVT
+5020 
-5025 IDGTAEAGSTLTI
+5025 
-5038 RNPQGVVIATLVVGN
+5038 
-5053 DGRWSAELDL
+5053 
-5063 REGSNAFVVVSEDKA
+5063 
-5078 GNSQQKEI
+5078 
-5086 LIEHDTQIEI
+5086 
-5096 SDISLSRD
+5096 
-5104 TNSGDKYDL
+5104 
-5113 ITNNKSPVLVA
+5113 
-5124 MTDPGAT
+5124 
-5131 VQVYINGVLQGTVE
+5131 
-5145 ASSSGN
+5145 
-5151 ISYTMPANSAD
+5151 
-5162 GEYQVQFVATDT
+5162 
-5174 AGNRVESAIT
+5174 
-5184 TVTIDSQI
+5184 
-5192 AVFDIDE
+5192 
-5199 DSLPA
+5199 
-5204 LSNNRALSVSGV
+5204 
-5216 GEAGSQVSIFV
+5216 
-5227 DGKLVN
+5227 
-5233 VVMVEA
+5233 
-5239 DGTWRAP
+5239 
-5246 ILLQD
+5246 
-5251 DGTFNIHFS
+5251 
-5260 ITDVAGNTE
+5260 
-5269 VSKDYSVDVDSS
+5269 
-5281 TDFPT
+5281 
-5286 LNLEDAS
+5286 
-5293 NSGSLDDLITNH
+5293 
-5305 NKPVLVGTAEAG
+5305 
-5317 ATIHIYVDEKIV
+5317 
-5329 ANVLV
+5329 
-5334 LEDGTWSYQFDNA
+5334 
-5347 LKDGEYSI
+5347 
-5355 RVVAEDPAGNTA
+5355 
-5367 ESPRLLVTIDTST
+5367 
-5380 FIDNPAMV
+5380 
-5388 AGSDNGIFSNDSI
+5388 
-5401 TSQTRPTFSI
+5401 
-5411 FGEMNQ
+5411 
-5417 SVQIFIDGV
+5417 
-5426 LVDTI
+5426 
-5431 TVTDRNQV
+5431 
-5439 YRPESPLGDGSHSIY
+5439 
-5454 YVITDK
+5454 
-5460 AGNTA
+5460 
-5465 TSKTLNFT
+5465 
-5473 IDTFNTTPVAIDSIG
+5473 
-5488 GQTLA
+5488 
-5493 EMTGSDGKIYITDT
+5493 
-5507 TRNLLFSG
+5507 
-5515 SAEPNSKI
+5515 
-5523 EIIINGLNVGEVWV
+5523 
-5537 NEKGHWQM
+5537 
-5545 PVNPLY
+5545 
-5551 FTEGQLDITVKST
+5551 
-5564 DRAGNVNQEKY
+5564 
-5575 SIWVDTHIKV
+5575 
-5585 FTSELDDNKSSSKTE
+5585 
-5600 WWSNSDLITM
+5600 
-5610 RGTGEIGATVSLI
+5610 
-5623 VAGVTLAT
+5623 
-5631 AVVAATG
+5631 
-5638 RWELST
+5638 
-5644 DKLPEGTYDISLV
+5644 
-5657 IEDSA
+5657 
-5662 GNRWEDVREIFID
+5662 
-5675 RTPPNAPVVTYSDIV
+5675 
-5690 NDLIIMQGT
+5690 
-5699 AEAKSQL
+5699 
-5706 IITDSE
+5706 
-5712 GNTYTLTVPD
+5712 
-5722 NGKWSMAIPYPSE
+5722 
-5735 GKFTITSVDAIGN
+5735 
-5748 RSDDVPLDI
+5748 
-5757 MKEVPV
+5757 
-5763 ISLSPDSDSG
+5763 
-5773 TVGDNITRDKQPT
+5773 
-5786 FIIGNLESD
+5786 
-5795 VVVVQVD
+5795 
-5802 INGTVYNAEKNA
+5802 
-5814 DGVWFFTPG
+5814 
-5823 TPLADGS
+5823 
-5830 YTISVIASDAAGN
+5830 
-5843 QKNSLPITVTIDS
+5843 
-5856 TLTVP
+5856 
-5861 EIALAAGEDN
+5861 
-5871 GASDSDNVTNHTQP
+5871 
-5885 KFTLQHIDADVTGV
+5885 
-5899 TVNVTHNGVTDIY
+5899 
-5912 QATQGADGWTFTPP
+5912 
-5926 AAWNDGNYTLSVTV
+5926 
-5940 VDRAGNSQQSASL
+5940 
-5953 AVTVDSTV
+5953 
-5961 TVTADSQ
+5961 
-5968 HDDASDDAT
+5968 
-5977 ATAVTPP
+5977 
-5984 ESETVN
+5984 
-5990 AESATHLR
+5990 
-5998 TEPSAAEE
+5998 
-6006 SVVKVTAYS
+6006 
-6015 ITLLNA
+6015 
-6021 DSGDEIDRSIS
+6021 
-6032 QTPSFEI
+6032 
-6039 SVPENIVNVSIM
+6039 
-6051 FEGEEFTLPITNQKA
+6051 
-6066 IFEVPL
+6066 
-6072 SLEDGE
+6072 
-6078 YTMDV
+6078 
-6083 KFIDKDNDFL
+6083 
-6093 IKEKTFSVDH
+6093 
-6103 SSADIVNAM
+6103 
-6112 NVRGKTEDDINDSPS
+6112 
-6127 TSSVG
+6127 
-6132 HNNNGAIDVF
+6132 
-6142 AVNEVTLPVDN
+6142 
-6153 QEEHA
+6153 

>member
-161 QIEEMLQNFL
+161 QMEEMLQEFL

-427 TDTIAPE
+427 TDTIPPE

-1114 IFDFTIDT
+1114 VFDFTIDT

-1180 HLNGSWLFIPG
+1180 HLNGSWLFTPG

-1211 TNYSAPLTV
+1211 TNYSTPLTV

-1261 EVRLSIDGGNSWVQ
+1261 EVRLSIDGGHSWVQ

-1316 FAVDT
+1316 FAVDS
-1321 TLSVPVIVLDSADDT
+1321 TLSVPVIVLNNADDT
-1336 GIQGDNMT
+1336 GIQGDNLT
-1344 NSTQPTFALQHID
+1344 NRTQPTFALQQID

-1383 GWTFTPPTSWA
+1383 GWTFTPPALWA

-1433 NDSGIPDDNLTN
+1433 NDSGIPNDNLTN
-1445 NVRPHFQVTVPTDV
+1445 NVRPQFQVTVPTDV

-1473 NATQSATP
+1473 NATQGATP
-1481 GVWDYIWP
+1481 GAWDYIWP

-1503 TDEAGNKATQ
+1503 TDKAGNQTTQ
-1513 TLDFT
+1513 ELDFT

-1590 SDWADGDYILTV
+1590 SDWGDGDYILTV

-1692 ANGPHTLMVEASD
+1692 ANGPHTLMVEATD
-1705 KAGNKT
+1705 KAGNQT
-1711 TQKLDFTIDTI
+1711 TQKLDFIIDTL

-2015 TVTIDTQITIDHI
+2015 TVTIDTQIAIDHI

-2043 NVRPHFQVTVPTD
+2043 NVRPQFQVTVPTD

-2076 ATPGVW
+2076 STPGVW

-2103 KAGNKTTQ
+2103 KAGNQTTQ
-2111 QLDFII
+2111 KLDFII
-2117 DTLLSEPTIV
+2117 DTMLSEPTIV
-2127 LDNTDDSGT
+2127 LDS
-2136 KGDHLTNV
+2136 
-2144 NKPTFLLGNIDAD
+2144 
-2157 ARYVTVE
+2157 
-2164 VQHGGTKEVLT
+2164 
-2175 ATKDAT
+2175 
-2181 GNWSVTP
+2181 
-2188 TGTWADGDYTLTV
+2188 
-2201 RVEDEAGNEKHSAS
+2201 
-2215 LTVTV
+2215 
-2220 DTQITIDVIE
+2220 
-2230 LVNDNGIPG
+2230 
-2239 DNMTNDAHPQF
+2239 
-2250 RVTVPGDVNEVSLSI
+2250 
-2265 DGGVTWVKATQSAT
+2265 
-2279 PGVWNYTWPGTVPD
+2279 
-2293 GDYTLNVKATDNAG
+2293 
-2307 NTVTETLHFTIDTT
+2307 
-2321 LSTPVIVLDSA
+2321 
-2332 DDSGVH
+2332 
-2338 GDNMTNH
+2338 
-2345 TQPTFALQHIDDDA
+2345 
-2359 VRVTVSVEHGGVT
+2359 
-2372 TTFDA
+2372 
-2377 TKDAG
+2377 
-2382 GWTFTPTGAWAD
+2382 
-2394 GDYTLSVSVE
+2394 
-2404 DKAGNTSHSASLTVT
+2404 
-2419 VDTQIAINNIELVND
+2419 
-2434 SGIPDDNLT
+2434 
-2443 NNVRPHFQ
+2443 
-2451 VTVPTDVNVVRLS
+2451 
-2464 IDGGKTWFNATQSAT
+2464 
-2479 PGVWDYIWPDD
+2479 
-2490 VADGGYT
+2490 
-2497 LTVEATDE
+2497 
-2505 AGNKATQTLDF
+2505 
-2516 TIDTTLSVPTL
+2516 
-2527 SLDSADDSGIAG
+2527 
-2539 DNITNVKT
+2539 
-2547 PGFTL
+2547 
-2552 NNIDTDV
+2552 
-2559 SRVIVEV
+2559 
-2566 MHNGIKQEVPL
+2566 
-2577 VQTGGQWRFA
+2577 
-2587 PTSDWADGDYIL
+2587 
-2599 TVKVEDRAGNVKQSA
+2599 
-2614 PLTVTVDTHIAIDRI
+2614 
-2629 ELVNDSG
+2629 
-2636 IPGDNLT
+2636 
-2643 NEARPHFQV
+2643 
-2652 TVPADVNG
+2652 
-2660 VRLSIDGGKTWF
+2660 
-2672 DATQSATSGVWDYTW
+2672 
-2687 LTNVANGPHTLMVEA
+2687 
-2702 SDKAG
+2702 
-2707 NKTTQKLDFT
+2707 
-2717 IDTILSEP
+2717 
-2725 TITLDSADDSAAGDN
+2725 
-2740 ITNVKMPGFTLGNI
+2740 
-2754 DADVTKV
+2754 
-2761 VVTVAHDGKNQ
+2761 
-2772 QIELIKN
+2772 
-2779 GGVWRF
+2779 
-2785 TPGAA
+2785 
-2790 WTDGDYT
+2790 
-2797 LTVKVEDKAGNTN
+2797 
-2810 YSAPL
+2810 
-2815 TVTIDTQTSI
+2815 
-2825 DRIELLN
+2825 
-2832 DTGIVGDNLTNE
+2832 
-2844 ARPQFHITVPTDVN
+2844 
-2858 SVQLS
+2858 
-2863 LDGGINW
+2863 
-2870 VNATLTSD
+2870 
-2878 GVWEYIWPTDLVENT
+2878 
-2893 YTLTVKATDVAG
+2893 
-2905 NTATETLNFIIDTT
+2905 
-2919 LSTPTITLDSADDS
+2919 
-2933 GTAND
+2933 
-2938 NKTNVKTPGFI
+2938 
-2949 IGGIDSDVTQVVVQV
+2949 
-2964 MRDGHSEEVELT
+2964 
-2976 QTNGQWRFVPGSAW
+2976 
-2990 TDGDY
+2990 
-2995 TLTVTVK
+2995 
-3002 DEAGNIRHSAP
+3002 
-3013 LTVTIDTQI
+3013 
-3022 TIDHIELVN
+3022 
-3031 DSGIPDDNLTNN
+3031 
-3043 VRPHFQ
+3043 
-3049 VTVPTDVNVVRLS
+3049 
-3062 IDGGKT
+3062 
-3068 WFNATQSA
+3068 
-3076 TPGVWDYTWLAD
+3076 
-3088 VGEGKHTLTVEATD
+3088 
-3102 KAGNKTT
+3102 
-3109 QQLDFIID
+3109 
-3117 TLLSEPTIVLDNT
+3117 T

-3139 LTNVNKP
+3139 LTNANKP
-3146 TFLLG
+3146 TFILG

-3272 ATQGTAGIWDYTWP
+3272 ATQGTAGTWDYTWP

-3299 ATDKAGNKTTQTL
+3299 ATDKAGNQTTQTL

-3399 EVTDNAGNVRQST
+3399 EVQDNAGNVRQST
-3412 PLVVTVDTQTSIT
+3412 PLIVTVDTQTSIT

-3461 SIDGGANWVSATQ
+3461 SIDGGANWVSAAQ

-3846 RPVFDIHQVDSDV
+3846 RPVFDIRQVDSDV

-3910 KESAPFEVRIDT
+3910 KESAPLEVRIDT

-4001 TDEAGNIA
+4001 TDQAGNIA

-4210 QFTIDTTLREPT
+4210 QFTIDTTLQEPT

-4261 HIDGRDYTIENTGGN
+4261 HLDGRDYTIENTGGN

-4308 LRIEIDTQVQIDSV
+4308 LKIEIDTQVQIDSV

-4352 TSVLVSFDGVNWTPI
+4352 TSVLVSFDGVNWTPV

-4372 GQWEFTAGSALP
+4372 GQWQFTAGSALS

-4497 ISKEVSFTIDTI
+4497 ISKEVSFTIDTV
-4509 VSDPSIDLLDADDTG
+4509 VSDPRIDLLDADDTG
-4524 ESAVDNITSVTT
+4524 ESAVDNITSVTK

-4551 VIRINGVSYSVTANG
+4551 VIRINGVSYPVTANG

-4616 PASDTGNSNSDNLT
+4616 PASDTGSSNSDNLT

-4661 KQTITVGADG
+4661 KHTITVGADG

-4712 DPTIRLSDPSIDDQH
+4712 DPTIRLSDPSIDDQY

-4738 FAEAF
+4738 LAEAF

-4833 TLIGSTLPNTIVS
+4833 TLVGNTLPNAIVS

-5038 RNPQGVVIATLVVGN
+5038 RNPQGGVIATLVVGN

-5078 GNSQQKEI
+5078 GNSQQKDI

-5293 NSGSLDDLITNH
+5293 NSGSLDDLITSH

-5380 FIDNPAMV
+5380 FIDNPVMM

-5401 TSQTRPTFSI
+5401 TSQTRPAFSI

-5473 IDTFNTTPVAIDSIG
+5473 IDTLNTTPVAIDSIG

-5537 NEKGHWQM
+5537 NDKGHWQM

-5575 SIWVDTHIKV
+5575 SIWVDTHIQV
-5585 FTSELDDNKSSSKTE
+5585 FTSELDDNKSSSKTD
-5600 WWSNSDLITM
+5600 WWSNSSTITM
-5610 RGTGEIGATVSLI
+5610 RGMGEIGATVSLI

-5631 AVVAATG
+5631 AVVAANG
-5638 RWELST
+5638 QWELST
-5644 DKLPEGTYDISLV
+5644 DQLPEGKYDITLS
-5657 IEDSA
+5657 IEDNA
-5662 GNRWEDVREIFID
+5662 GNRKEEVHEIFID
-5675 RTPPNAPVVTYSDIV
+5675 RTPPNAPVVTYSYIV

-5706 IITDSE
+5706 IITDSN

-5757 MKEVPV
+5757 MKETPV

-5773 TVGDNITRDKQPT
+5773 TAGDNITRDNQPT

-5871 GASDSDNVTNHTQP
+5871 GASDSDNVTNHNHTQP

-5926 AAWNDGNYTLSVTV
+5926 AAWNDGTYTLSVTV

-5953 AVTVDSTV
+5953 EVTVDSTV

-5968 HDDASDDAT
+5968 HNDASDDAT
-5977 ATAVTPP
+5977 AIAVTPP

-5998 TEPSAAEE
+5998 TVPSAAEE
-6006 SVVKVTAYS
+6006 SVVKETAYS

-6039 SVPENIVNVSIM
+6039 SVPENIVNVSVM

-6083 KFIDKDNDFL
+6083 KFIDKDDDFL

-6112 NVRGKTEDDINDSPS
+6112 NARGKTEDDINDSPS

>member
-2127 LDNTDDSGT
+2127 LDSTDDSGT

-2215 LTVTV
+2215 
-2220 DTQITIDVIE
+2220 
-2230 LVNDNGIPG
+2230 
-2239 DNMTNDAHPQF
+2239 
-2250 RVTVPGDVNEVSLSI
+2250 
-2265 DGGVTWVKATQSAT
+2265 
-2279 PGVWNYTWPGTVPD
+2279 
-2293 GDYTLNVKATDNAG
+2293 
-2307 NTVTETLHFTIDTT
+2307 
-2321 LSTPVIVLDSA
+2321 
-2332 DDSGVH
+2332 
-2338 GDNMTNH
+2338 
-2345 TQPTFALQHIDDDA
+2345 
-2359 VRVTVSVEHGGVT
+2359 
-2372 TTFDA
+2372 
-2377 TKDAG
+2377 
-2382 GWTFTPTGAWAD
+2382 
-2394 GDYTLSVSVE
+2394 
-2404 DKAGNTSHSASLTVT
+2404 
-2419 VDTQIAINNIELVND
+2419 
-2434 SGIPDDNLT
+2434 
-2443 NNVRPHFQ
+2443 
-2451 VTVPTDVNVVRLS
+2451 
-2464 IDGGKTWFNATQSAT
+2464 
-2479 PGVWDYIWPDD
+2479 
-2490 VADGGYT
+2490 
-2497 LTVEATDE
+2497 
-2505 AGNKATQTLDF
+2505 
-2516 TIDTTLSVPTL
+2516 
-2527 SLDSADDSGIAG
+2527 
-2539 DNITNVKT
+2539 
-2547 PGFTL
+2547 
-2552 NNIDTDV
+2552 
-2559 SRVIVEV
+2559 
-2566 MHNGIKQEVPL
+2566 
-2577 VQTGGQWRFA
+2577 
-2587 PTSDWADGDYIL
+2587 
-2599 TVKVEDRAGNVKQSA
+2599 
-2614 PLTVTVDTHIAIDRI
+2614 
-2629 ELVNDSG
+2629 
-2636 IPGDNLT
+2636 
-2643 NEARPHFQV
+2643 
-2652 TVPADVNG
+2652 
-2660 VRLSIDGGKTWF
+2660 
-2672 DATQSATSGVWDYTW
+2672 
-2687 LTNVANGPHTLMVEA
+2687 
-2702 SDKAG
+2702 
-2707 NKTTQKLDFT
+2707 
-2717 IDTILSEP
+2717 
-2725 TITLDSADDSAAGDN
+2725 
-2740 ITNVKMPGFTLGNI
+2740 
-2754 DADVTKV
+2754 
-2761 VVTVAHDGKNQ
+2761 
-2772 QIELIKN
+2772 
-2779 GGVWRF
+2779 
-2785 TPGAA
+2785 
-2790 WTDGDYT
+2790 
-2797 LTVKVEDKAGNTN
+2797 
-2810 YSAPL
+2810 
-2815 TVTIDTQTSI
+2815 
-2825 DRIELLN
+2825 
-2832 DTGIVGDNLTNE
+2832 
-2844 ARPQFHITVPTDVN
+2844 
-2858 SVQLS
+2858 
-2863 LDGGINW
+2863 
-2870 VNATLTSD
+2870 
-2878 GVWEYIWPTDLVENT
+2878 
-2893 YTLTVKATDVAG
+2893 
-2905 NTATETLNFIIDTT
+2905 
-2919 LSTPTITLDSADDS
+2919 
-2933 GTAND
+2933 
-2938 NKTNVKTPGFI
+2938 
-2949 IGGIDSDVTQVVVQV
+2949 
-2964 MRDGHSEEVELT
+2964 
-2976 QTNGQWRFVPGSAW
+2976 
-2990 TDGDY
+2990 
-2995 TLTVTVK
+2995 
-3002 DEAGNIRHSAP
+3002 
-3013 LTVTIDTQI
+3013 
-3022 TIDHIELVN
+3022 
-3031 DSGIPDDNLTNN
+3031 
-3043 VRPHFQ
+3043 
-3049 VTVPTDVNVVRLS
+3049 
-3062 IDGGKT
+3062 
-3068 WFNATQSA
+3068 
-3076 TPGVWDYTWLAD
+3076 
-3088 VGEGKHTLTVEATD
+3088 
-3102 KAGNKTT
+3102 
-3109 QQLDFIID
+3109 
-3117 TLLSEPTIVLDNT
+3117 
-3130 DDSGTKGDN
+3130 
-3139 LTNVNKP
+3139 
-3146 TFLLG
+3146 
-3151 NIDADARYVTV
+3151 
-3162 EVQHGGTK
+3162 
-3170 EVLTATKGAT
+3170 
-3180 GIWSVTPTGTWAD
+3180 
-3193 GDYTLTVRVEDDAGN
+3193 
-3208 VKYSAPLTVTV
+3208 LTVTV

-4551 VIRINGVSYSVTANG
+4551 VIRINGVSYPVTANG

>member
-382 SVDVDKDG
+382 RVDVDKDG

-427 TDTIAPE
+427 TDTIPPE

-536 EIETTNDSGIVGDN
+536 EIETTDDSGIVGDN

-595 SDSVEGI
+595 SDSVEGV

-619 SFSYVIDTI
+619 SFSYVIDTV

-636 LEDYVVLPNGIILSG
+636 LEDFVVLPNGIILSG

-1028 LSPDSDSGISD
+1028 LSPDSDSGIAD

-1114 IFDFTIDT
+1114 VFDFTIDT

-1383 GWTFTPPTSWA
+1383 GWSFTPTGAWA

-1433 NDSGIPDDNLTN
+1433 NDSGIPNDNLTN

-1481 GVWDYIWP
+1481 GAWDYIWP

-1503 TDEAGNKATQ
+1503 TDKAGNKTTQ
-1513 TLDFT
+1513 ELDFT

-2015 TVTIDTQITIDHI
+2015 TVTIDTQI
-2028 ELVNDSGIPDDNLTN
+2028 
-2043 NVRPHFQVTVPTD
+2043 
-2056 VNVVRLSIDGG
+2056 
-2067 KTWFNATQS
+2067 A
-2076 ATPGVW
+2076 
-2082 DYTWLADVGE
+2082 
-2092 GKHTL
+2092 
-2097 TVEATD
+2097 
-2103 KAGNKTTQ
+2103 
-2111 QLDFII
+2111 
-2117 DTLLSEPTIV
+2117 
-2127 LDNTDDSGT
+2127 
-2136 KGDHLTNV
+2136 
-2144 NKPTFLLGNIDAD
+2144 
-2157 ARYVTVE
+2157 
-2164 VQHGGTKEVLT
+2164 
-2175 ATKDAT
+2175 
-2181 GNWSVTP
+2181 
-2188 TGTWADGDYTLTV
+2188 
-2201 RVEDEAGNEKHSAS
+2201 
-2215 LTVTV
+2215 
-2220 DTQITIDVIE
+2220 
-2230 LVNDNGIPG
+2230 
-2239 DNMTNDAHPQF
+2239 
-2250 RVTVPGDVNEVSLSI
+2250 
-2265 DGGVTWVKATQSAT
+2265 
-2279 PGVWNYTWPGTVPD
+2279 
-2293 GDYTLNVKATDNAG
+2293 
-2307 NTVTETLHFTIDTT
+2307 
-2321 LSTPVIVLDSA
+2321 
-2332 DDSGVH
+2332 
-2338 GDNMTNH
+2338 
-2345 TQPTFALQHIDDDA
+2345 
-2359 VRVTVSVEHGGVT
+2359 
-2372 TTFDA
+2372 
-2377 TKDAG
+2377 
-2382 GWTFTPTGAWAD
+2382 
-2394 GDYTLSVSVE
+2394 
-2404 DKAGNTSHSASLTVT
+2404 
-2419 VDTQIAINNIELVND
+2419 
-2434 SGIPDDNLT
+2434 
-2443 NNVRPHFQ
+2443 
-2451 VTVPTDVNVVRLS
+2451 
-2464 IDGGKTWFNATQSAT
+2464 
-2479 PGVWDYIWPDD
+2479 
-2490 VADGGYT
+2490 
-2497 LTVEATDE
+2497 
-2505 AGNKATQTLDF
+2505 
-2516 TIDTTLSVPTL
+2516 
-2527 SLDSADDSGIAG
+2527 
-2539 DNITNVKT
+2539 
-2547 PGFTL
+2547 
-2552 NNIDTDV
+2552 
-2559 SRVIVEV
+2559 
-2566 MHNGIKQEVPL
+2566 
-2577 VQTGGQWRFA
+2577 
-2587 PTSDWADGDYIL
+2587 
-2599 TVKVEDRAGNVKQSA
+2599 
-2614 PLTVTVDTHIAIDRI
+2614 
-2629 ELVNDSG
+2629 
-2636 IPGDNLT
+2636 
-2643 NEARPHFQV
+2643 
-2652 TVPADVNG
+2652 
-2660 VRLSIDGGKTWF
+2660 
-2672 DATQSATSGVWDYTW
+2672 
-2687 LTNVANGPHTLMVEA
+2687 
-2702 SDKAG
+2702 
-2707 NKTTQKLDFT
+2707 
-2717 IDTILSEP
+2717 
-2725 TITLDSADDSAAGDN
+2725 
-2740 ITNVKMPGFTLGNI
+2740 
-2754 DADVTKV
+2754 
-2761 VVTVAHDGKNQ
+2761 
-2772 QIELIKN
+2772 
-2779 GGVWRF
+2779 
-2785 TPGAA
+2785 
-2790 WTDGDYT
+2790 
-2797 LTVKVEDKAGNTN
+2797 
-2810 YSAPL
+2810 
-2815 TVTIDTQTSI
+2815 
-2825 DRIELLN
+2825 
-2832 DTGIVGDNLTNE
+2832 
-2844 ARPQFHITVPTDVN
+2844 
-2858 SVQLS
+2858 
-2863 LDGGINW
+2863 
-2870 VNATLTSD
+2870 
-2878 GVWEYIWPTDLVENT
+2878 
-2893 YTLTVKATDVAG
+2893 
-2905 NTATETLNFIIDTT
+2905 
-2919 LSTPTITLDSADDS
+2919 
-2933 GTAND
+2933 
-2938 NKTNVKTPGFI
+2938 
-2949 IGGIDSDVTQVVVQV
+2949 
-2964 MRDGHSEEVELT
+2964 
-2976 QTNGQWRFVPGSAW
+2976 
-2990 TDGDY
+2990 
-2995 TLTVTVK
+2995 
-3002 DEAGNIRHSAP
+3002 
-3013 LTVTIDTQI
+3013 
-3022 TIDHIELVN
+3022 IDHIELVN

-3162 EVQHGGTK
+3162 EVQHGGTKEVLTATKDATGNWSVTPTGTWADGDYTLTVRVEDEAGNEKHSASLTVTVDTQITIDAIELVNDNGIPGDNMTNDAHPQFRVTVPGDVNEVSLSIDGGVTWVKATQSATPGVWNYTWPGTVPDGDYTLNVKATDNAGNTVTETLHFTIDTTLSVPVIVLNSADDTGVQGDNMTNSTQPTFALQHIDDDAVRVTVSVEHGGVTTTFDATKGVGGWSFTPTGAWADGDYTLSVSVEDKAGNTSHSASLTVTVDTQIAINNIELVNDSGIPDDNLTNNVRPHFQVKVPTDVNEVRLSIDGGKTWFNATQSATPGVWDYTWLADVGEGKHTLTVEATDKAGNQTTQKLDFIIDTMLSEPTIVLDSTDDSGTKGDNLTNANKPTFILGNIDADARYVTVEVQYGGTK

-3321 TPTIAMDS
+3321 TPTITMDS

-3354 ADAHSVILRITQ
+3354 SDAQSVILRITQ

-3412 PLVVTVDTQTSIT
+3412 PLIVTVDTQTSIT

-3461 SIDGGANWVSATQ
+3461 SIDGGANWVSAAQ

-3622 IDRIELVNDSGVPGD
+3622 IDHIELVNDSGVPGD

-3717 TLLTPTIELAPDQDT
+3717 TLMTPTIELAPDQDT

-3846 RPVFDIHQVDSDV
+3846 RPVFDIRQVDSDV

-4308 LRIEIDTQVQIDSV
+4308 LKIEIDTQVQIDSV

-4524 ESAVDNITSVTT
+4524 ESAVDNITSVTK

-4551 VIRINGVSYSVTANG
+4551 VIRINGVSYPVTANG

-4833 TLIGSTLPNTIVS
+4833 TLVGNTLPNAIVS

-4969 NYELTF
+4969 NYVLTF

-5038 RNPQGVVIATLVVGN
+5038 RSPQGVVIATLVVGN

-5078 GNSQQKEI
+5078 GNSQQKDI

-5411 FGEMNQ
+5411 SGEMNQ

-5575 SIWVDTHIKV
+5575 SIWVDTHIQV
-5585 FTSELDDNKSSSKTE
+5585 FTSELDDNKSSSKTD
-5600 WWSNSDLITM
+5600 WWSNSSTITM
-5610 RGTGEIGATVSLI
+5610 RGMGEIGATVSLI

-5631 AVVAATG
+5631 AVVAANG
-5638 RWELST
+5638 QWELST
-5644 DKLPEGTYDISLV
+5644 DQLPEGKYDITLS
-5657 IEDSA
+5657 IEDNA
-5662 GNRWEDVREIFID
+5662 GNRKEEVHEIFID

-5706 IITDSE
+5706 IITDSN

-5748 RSDDVPLDI
+5748 RSDDVSLDI

-5871 GASDSDNVTNHTQP
+5871 GVSDSDNVTNHTQP

-5899 TVNVTHNGVTDIY
+5899 TVNVTHNGVTDTY

-5926 AAWNDGNYTLSVTV
+5926 AAWNDGTYTLSVTV

-5998 TEPSAAEE
+5998 TVPSAAEE
-6006 SVVKVTAYS
+6006 SVVKETAYS

-6112 NVRGKTEDDINDSPS
+6112 NARGKTEDDINDSPS

>member
-161 QIEEMLQNFL
+161 QMEEMLQEFL

-427 TDTIAPE
+427 TDTIPPE

-706 QDAAGNKSSTV
+706 QDAAGNKSSIV

-983 LKADQGLVDGDH
+983 LKAGQGLVDGDH

-1063 VWDAMSDT
+1063 VWDAASDT

-1114 IFDFTIDT
+1114 VFDFTIDT

-1180 HLNGSWLFIPG
+1180 HLNGSWLFTPG

-1211 TNYSAPLTV
+1211 TNYSTPLTV

-1261 EVRLSIDGGNSWVQ
+1261 EVRLSIDGGHSWVQ

-1316 FAVDT
+1316 FAVDS
-1321 TLSVPVIVLDSADDT
+1321 TLSVPVIVLNNADDT
-1336 GIQGDNMT
+1336 GIQGDNLT
-1344 NSTQPTFALQHID
+1344 NRTQPTFALQQID

-1383 GWTFTPPTSWA
+1383 GWTFTPPALWA

-1473 NATQSATP
+1473 NATQGATP
-1481 GVWDYIWP
+1481 GAWDYIWP

-1503 TDEAGNKATQ
+1503 TDKAGNQTTQ
-1513 TLDFT
+1513 ELDFT

-1590 SDWADGDYILTV
+1590 SDWGDGDYILTV

-1692 ANGPHTLMVEASD
+1692 ANGPHTLMVEATD
-1705 KAGNKT
+1705 KAGNQT
-1711 TQKLDFTIDTI
+1711 TQKLDFIIDTL

-2015 TVTIDTQITIDHI
+2015 TVTIDTQIAIDHI

-2043 NVRPHFQVTVPTD
+2043 NVRPQFQVTVPTD

-2082 DYTWLADVGE
+2082 DYTWLTDVANGS
-2092 GKHTL
+2092 HTL

-2103 KAGNKTTQ
+2103 AAGNKATQ
-2111 QLDFII
+2111 NLEFNI
-2117 DTLLSEPTIV
+2117 DTLLSEPTIA
-2127 LDNTDDSGT
+2127 LDSTDDSGT
-2136 KGDHLTNV
+2136 KGDNLTNV
-2144 NKPTFLLGNIDAD
+2144 NKPTFILGNIDAD

-2175 ATKDAT
+2175 ATKGAT
-2181 GNWSVTP
+2181 GIWSVTP
-2188 TGTWADGDYTLTV
+2188 TGMWADGSHTLTV
-2201 RVEDEAGNEKHSAS
+2201 RVEDDAGNVKYSAP
-2215 LTVTV
+2215 LTITV
-2220 DTQITIDVIE
+2220 DTQITIDDIE
-2230 LVNDNGIPG
+2230 LVNDSGTKG
-2239 DNMTNDAHPQF
+2239 DNLTNDANPHF
-2250 RVTVPGDVNEVSLSI
+2250 RITVPGDVNEVSLSI
-2265 DGGVTWVKATQSAT
+2265 DGGVTWVKAMQSST
-2279 PGVWNYTWPGTVPD
+2279 SGVWNYTWPKTLAD
-2293 GDYTLNVKATDNAG
+2293 DDYTLTVKATDNAG
-2307 NTVTETLHFTIDTT
+2307 NTVTRTLDFTIDTT

-2332 DDSGVH
+2332 DDTGVQ
-2338 GDNMTNH
+2338 GDNMTNR
-2345 TQPTFALQHIDDDA
+2345 TQPTFNLQHIDDDA

-2372 TTFDA
+2372 TTFDV

-2382 GWTFTPTGAWAD
+2382 GWTFTPPTSWGA

-2443 NNVRPHFQ
+2443 NNVRPQFQ
-2451 VTVPTDVNVVRLS
+2451 VKVPTDVN
-2464 IDGGKTWFNATQSAT
+2464 
-2479 PGVWDYIWPDD
+2479 
-2490 VADGGYT
+2490 
-2497 LTVEATDE
+2497 E
-2505 AGNKATQTLDF
+2505 
-2516 TIDTTLSVPTL
+2516 
-2527 SLDSADDSGIAG
+2527 
-2539 DNITNVKT
+2539 
-2547 PGFTL
+2547 
-2552 NNIDTDV
+2552 
-2559 SRVIVEV
+2559 
-2566 MHNGIKQEVPL
+2566 
-2577 VQTGGQWRFA
+2577 
-2587 PTSDWADGDYIL
+2587 
-2599 TVKVEDRAGNVKQSA
+2599 
-2614 PLTVTVDTHIAIDRI
+2614 
-2629 ELVNDSG
+2629 
-2636 IPGDNLT
+2636 
-2643 NEARPHFQV
+2643 
-2652 TVPADVNG
+2652 
-2660 VRLSIDGGKTWF
+2660 
-2672 DATQSATSGVWDYTW
+2672 
-2687 LTNVANGPHTLMVEA
+2687 
-2702 SDKAG
+2702 
-2707 NKTTQKLDFT
+2707 
-2717 IDTILSEP
+2717 
-2725 TITLDSADDSAAGDN
+2725 
-2740 ITNVKMPGFTLGNI
+2740 
-2754 DADVTKV
+2754 
-2761 VVTVAHDGKNQ
+2761 
-2772 QIELIKN
+2772 
-2779 GGVWRF
+2779 
-2785 TPGAA
+2785 
-2790 WTDGDYT
+2790 
-2797 LTVKVEDKAGNTN
+2797 
-2810 YSAPL
+2810 
-2815 TVTIDTQTSI
+2815 
-2825 DRIELLN
+2825 
-2832 DTGIVGDNLTNE
+2832 
-2844 ARPQFHITVPTDVN
+2844 
-2858 SVQLS
+2858 
-2863 LDGGINW
+2863 
-2870 VNATLTSD
+2870 
-2878 GVWEYIWPTDLVENT
+2878 
-2893 YTLTVKATDVAG
+2893 
-2905 NTATETLNFIIDTT
+2905 
-2919 LSTPTITLDSADDS
+2919 
-2933 GTAND
+2933 
-2938 NKTNVKTPGFI
+2938 
-2949 IGGIDSDVTQVVVQV
+2949 
-2964 MRDGHSEEVELT
+2964 
-2976 QTNGQWRFVPGSAW
+2976 
-2990 TDGDY
+2990 
-2995 TLTVTVK
+2995 
-3002 DEAGNIRHSAP
+3002 
-3013 LTVTIDTQI
+3013 
-3022 TIDHIELVN
+3022 
-3031 DSGIPDDNLTNN
+3031 
-3043 VRPHFQ
+3043 
-3049 VTVPTDVNVVRLS
+3049 VRLS

-3102 KAGNKTT
+3102 KAGNQTT
-3109 QQLDFIID
+3109 QKLDFIID
-3117 TLLSEPTIVLDNT
+3117 TLLSEPTIALDST

-3139 LTNVNKP
+3139 LTSVNKP
-3146 TFLLG
+3146 TFILG

-3180 GIWSVTPTGTWAD
+3180 GIWSVTPTGMWAD
-3193 GDYTLTVRVEDDAGN
+3193 GSHTLTVRVEDDAGN

-3219 DTQITIDVIELV
+3219 DTHIAIDDIELV

-3299 ATDKAGNKTTQTL
+3299 ATDKAGNQTTQTL

-3399 EVTDNAGNVRQST
+3399 EVQDNAGNVRQST
-3412 PLVVTVDTQTSIT
+3412 PLIVTVDTQTSIT

-3461 SIDGGANWVSATQ
+3461 SIDGGANWVSAAQ

-3820 TLTTPVIELA
+3820 SLTTPVIELA

-3839 DRLTNHD
+3839 DRLTKHD
-3846 RPVFDIHQVDSDV
+3846 RPVFDIRQVDSDV

-3910 KESAPFEVRIDT
+3910 KESAPLEVRIDT

-3949 FRIDVPGDVVQVRVT
+3949 FRIDVPGDVIQVRVT

-3982 IFDSPNTLVD
+3982 IFDTPNTLVD

-4001 TDEAGNIA
+4001 TDQAGNIA

-4308 LRIEIDTQVQIDSV
+4308 LKIEIDTQVQIDSV

-4352 TSVLVSFDGVNWTPI
+4352 TSVLVSFDGVNWTPV

-4372 GQWEFTAGSALP
+4372 GQWQFTAGSALS

-4489 AEDIAGNK
+4489 AEDIAGNR
-4497 ISKEVSFTIDTI
+4497 ISKEVSFTIDTV
-4509 VSDPSIDLLDADDTG
+4509 VSDPRIDLLDADDTG
-4524 ESAVDNITSVTT
+4524 ESAVDNITSVTK

-4551 VIRINGVSYSVTANG
+4551 VIRINGVSYPVTANG

-4616 PASDTGNSNSDNLT
+4616 PASDTGSSNSDNLT

-4661 KQTITVGADG
+4661 KHTITVGADG

-4712 DPTIRLSDPSIDDQH
+4712 DPTIRLSDPSIDDQY

-4738 FAEAF
+4738 LAEAF

-4833 TLIGSTLPNTIVS
+4833 TLVGNTLPNAIVS

-5380 FIDNPAMV
+5380 FIDNPVMM

-5401 TSQTRPTFSI
+5401 TSQTRPAFSI
-5411 FGEMNQ
+5411 YGEMNQ

-5473 IDTFNTTPVAIDSIG
+5473 IDTLNTTPVAIDSIG

-5537 NEKGHWQM
+5537 NDKGHWQM

-5575 SIWVDTHIKV
+5575 SIWVDTHIQV
-5585 FTSELDDNKSSSKTE
+5585 FTSELDDNKSSSKTD
-5600 WWSNSDLITM
+5600 WWSNSSTITM
-5610 RGTGEIGATVSLI
+5610 RGMGEIGATVSLI

-5631 AVVAATG
+5631 AVVAANG
-5638 RWELST
+5638 QWELST
-5644 DKLPEGTYDISLV
+5644 DQLPEGKYDITLS
-5657 IEDSA
+5657 IEDNA
-5662 GNRWEDVREIFID
+5662 GNRKEEVHEIFID

-5706 IITDSE
+5706 IITDSN

-5773 TVGDNITRDKQPT
+5773 TVGDNITRDNQPT

-5795 VVVVQVD
+5795 VVIVQVD

-5871 GASDSDNVTNHTQP
+5871 GASDSDNVTNHNHTQP

-5926 AAWNDGNYTLSVTV
+5926 AAWNDGTYTLSVTV
-5940 VDRAGNSQQSASL
+5940 VDRAGNSLQSASL
-5953 AVTVDSTV
+5953 EVTVDSTV

-5998 TEPSAAEE
+5998 TVPSAAEE
-6006 SVVKVTAYS
+6006 SVVKETAYS

-6039 SVPENIVNVSIM
+6039 SVPENIVNVSVM

-6083 KFIDKDNDFL
+6083 KFIDKDDDFL

-6112 NVRGKTEDDINDSPS
+6112 NARGKTEDDINDSPS

>member
-43 RGSVIIVNGALYSS
+43 HGSVIIVNGALYSS

-595 SDSVEGI
+595 SDSVEGV

-619 SFSYVIDTI
+619 SFSYVIDTV

-636 LEDYVVLPNGIILSG
+636 LEDFVVLPNGIILSG

-1063 VWDAMSDT
+1063 VWDAASDT

-1114 IFDFTIDT
+1114 VFDFTIDT

-1383 GWTFTPPTSWA
+1383 GWSFTPTGAWA

-1426 INNIELV
+1426 INSIELV
-1433 NDSGIPDDNLTN
+1433 NDSGIPNDNLTN

-1481 GVWDYIWP
+1481 GAWDYIWP

-1503 TDEAGNKATQ
+1503 TDKAGNKTTQ
-1513 TLDFT
+1513 ELDFT

-1636 GIPGDNLTNEA
+1636 GIPDDNLTNEA

-1692 ANGPHTLMVEASD
+1692 ANGPHTLMVEATD

-2015 TVTIDTQITIDHI
+2015 TVTIDTQI
-2028 ELVNDSGIPDDNLTN
+2028 
-2043 NVRPHFQVTVPTD
+2043 
-2056 VNVVRLSIDGG
+2056 
-2067 KTWFNATQS
+2067 A
-2076 ATPGVW
+2076 
-2082 DYTWLADVGE
+2082 
-2092 GKHTL
+2092 
-2097 TVEATD
+2097 
-2103 KAGNKTTQ
+2103 
-2111 QLDFII
+2111 
-2117 DTLLSEPTIV
+2117 
-2127 LDNTDDSGT
+2127 
-2136 KGDHLTNV
+2136 
-2144 NKPTFLLGNIDAD
+2144 
-2157 ARYVTVE
+2157 
-2164 VQHGGTKEVLT
+2164 
-2175 ATKDAT
+2175 
-2181 GNWSVTP
+2181 
-2188 TGTWADGDYTLTV
+2188 
-2201 RVEDEAGNEKHSAS
+2201 
-2215 LTVTV
+2215 
-2220 DTQITIDVIE
+2220 
-2230 LVNDNGIPG
+2230 
-2239 DNMTNDAHPQF
+2239 
-2250 RVTVPGDVNEVSLSI
+2250 
-2265 DGGVTWVKATQSAT
+2265 
-2279 PGVWNYTWPGTVPD
+2279 
-2293 GDYTLNVKATDNAG
+2293 
-2307 NTVTETLHFTIDTT
+2307 
-2321 LSTPVIVLDSA
+2321 
-2332 DDSGVH
+2332 
-2338 GDNMTNH
+2338 
-2345 TQPTFALQHIDDDA
+2345 
-2359 VRVTVSVEHGGVT
+2359 
-2372 TTFDA
+2372 
-2377 TKDAG
+2377 
-2382 GWTFTPTGAWAD
+2382 
-2394 GDYTLSVSVE
+2394 
-2404 DKAGNTSHSASLTVT
+2404 
-2419 VDTQIAINNIELVND
+2419 
-2434 SGIPDDNLT
+2434 
-2443 NNVRPHFQ
+2443 
-2451 VTVPTDVNVVRLS
+2451 
-2464 IDGGKTWFNATQSAT
+2464 
-2479 PGVWDYIWPDD
+2479 
-2490 VADGGYT
+2490 
-2497 LTVEATDE
+2497 
-2505 AGNKATQTLDF
+2505 
-2516 TIDTTLSVPTL
+2516 
-2527 SLDSADDSGIAG
+2527 
-2539 DNITNVKT
+2539 
-2547 PGFTL
+2547 
-2552 NNIDTDV
+2552 
-2559 SRVIVEV
+2559 
-2566 MHNGIKQEVPL
+2566 
-2577 VQTGGQWRFA
+2577 
-2587 PTSDWADGDYIL
+2587 
-2599 TVKVEDRAGNVKQSA
+2599 
-2614 PLTVTVDTHIAIDRI
+2614 
-2629 ELVNDSG
+2629 
-2636 IPGDNLT
+2636 
-2643 NEARPHFQV
+2643 
-2652 TVPADVNG
+2652 
-2660 VRLSIDGGKTWF
+2660 
-2672 DATQSATSGVWDYTW
+2672 
-2687 LTNVANGPHTLMVEA
+2687 
-2702 SDKAG
+2702 
-2707 NKTTQKLDFT
+2707 
-2717 IDTILSEP
+2717 
-2725 TITLDSADDSAAGDN
+2725 
-2740 ITNVKMPGFTLGNI
+2740 
-2754 DADVTKV
+2754 
-2761 VVTVAHDGKNQ
+2761 
-2772 QIELIKN
+2772 
-2779 GGVWRF
+2779 
-2785 TPGAA
+2785 
-2790 WTDGDYT
+2790 
-2797 LTVKVEDKAGNTN
+2797 
-2810 YSAPL
+2810 
-2815 TVTIDTQTSI
+2815 
-2825 DRIELLN
+2825 
-2832 DTGIVGDNLTNE
+2832 
-2844 ARPQFHITVPTDVN
+2844 
-2858 SVQLS
+2858 
-2863 LDGGINW
+2863 
-2870 VNATLTSD
+2870 
-2878 GVWEYIWPTDLVENT
+2878 
-2893 YTLTVKATDVAG
+2893 
-2905 NTATETLNFIIDTT
+2905 
-2919 LSTPTITLDSADDS
+2919 
-2933 GTAND
+2933 
-2938 NKTNVKTPGFI
+2938 
-2949 IGGIDSDVTQVVVQV
+2949 
-2964 MRDGHSEEVELT
+2964 
-2976 QTNGQWRFVPGSAW
+2976 
-2990 TDGDY
+2990 
-2995 TLTVTVK
+2995 
-3002 DEAGNIRHSAP
+3002 
-3013 LTVTIDTQI
+3013 
-3022 TIDHIELVN
+3022 IDHIELVN

-3170 EVLTATKGAT
+3170 EVLTATKDATGNWSVTPTGTWADGDYTLTVRVEDEAGNEKHSASLTVTVDTQITIDAIELVNDNGIPGDNMTNDAHPQFRVTVPGDVNEVSLSIDGGVTWVKATQSATPGVWNYTWPGTVPDGDYTLNVKATDNAGNTVTETLHFTIDTTLSVPVIVLNSADDTGVQGDNMTNSTQPTFALQHIDDDAVRVTVSVEHGGVTTTFDATKGVGGWSFTPTGAWADGDYTLSVSVEDKAGNTSHSASLTVTVDTQIAINNIELVNDSGIPDDNLTNNVRPHFQVKVPTDVNEVRLSIDGGKTWFNATQSATPGVWDYTWLADVGEGKHTLTVEATDKAGNQTTQKLDFIIDTMLSEPTIVLDSTDDSGTKGDNLTNANKPTFILGNIDADARYVTVEVQYGGTKEVLTATKGAT

-3193 GDYTLTVRVEDDAGN
+3193 GDYMLTVRVEDDAGN

-3321 TPTIAMDS
+3321 TPTIIMDS

-3354 ADAHSVILRITQ
+3354 SDAQSVILRITQ

-3412 PLVVTVDTQTSIT
+3412 PLIVTVDTQTSIT

-3461 SIDGGANWVSATQ
+3461 SIDGGANWVSAAQ

-3622 IDRIELVNDSGVPGD
+3622 IDHIELVNDSGVPGD

-3717 TLLTPTIELAPDQDT
+3717 TLMTPTIELAPDQDT

-3846 RPVFDIHQVDSDV
+3846 RPVFDIRQVDSDV

-4308 LRIEIDTQVQIDSV
+4308 LKIEIDTQVQIDSV

-4524 ESAVDNITSVTT
+4524 ESAVDNITSVTK

-4551 VIRINGVSYSVTANG
+4551 VIRINGVSYPVTANG

-4895 AVDVTIDTEVAELV
+4895 AVDLTIDTEVAELV

-5038 RNPQGVVIATLVVGN
+5038 RSPQGVVIATLVVGN

-5078 GNSQQKEI
+5078 GNSQQKDI

-5411 FGEMNQ
+5411 SGEMNQ

-5575 SIWVDTHIKV
+5575 SIWVDTHIQV
-5585 FTSELDDNKSSSKTE
+5585 FTSELDDNKSSSKTD
-5600 WWSNSDLITM
+5600 WWSNSSTITM
-5610 RGTGEIGATVSLI
+5610 RGMGEIGATVSLI

-5631 AVVAATG
+5631 AVVAANG
-5638 RWELST
+5638 QWELST
-5644 DKLPEGTYDISLV
+5644 DQLPEGKYDITLS
-5657 IEDSA
+5657 IEDNA
-5662 GNRWEDVREIFID
+5662 GNRKEEVHEIFID

-5706 IITDSE
+5706 IITDSN

-5926 AAWNDGNYTLSVTV
+5926 AAWNDGTYTLSVTV

-5998 TEPSAAEE
+5998 TVPSAAEE
-6006 SVVKVTAYS
+6006 SVVKETAYS

-6039 SVPENIVNVSIM
+6039 SVPENIVNVSVM

-6083 KFIDKDNDFL
+6083 KFIDKDDDFL

-6112 NVRGKTEDDINDSPS
+6112 NARGKTEDDINDSPS

>member
-2127 LDNTDDSGT
+2127 LDSTDDSGT

-2419 VDTQIAINNIELVND
+2419 VDTQIAINN
-2434 SGIPDDNLT
+2434 
-2443 NNVRPHFQ
+2443 
-2451 VTVPTDVNVVRLS
+2451 
-2464 IDGGKTWFNATQSAT
+2464 
-2479 PGVWDYIWPDD
+2479 
-2490 VADGGYT
+2490 
-2497 LTVEATDE
+2497 
-2505 AGNKATQTLDF
+2505 
-2516 TIDTTLSVPTL
+2516 
-2527 SLDSADDSGIAG
+2527 
-2539 DNITNVKT
+2539 
-2547 PGFTL
+2547 
-2552 NNIDTDV
+2552 
-2559 SRVIVEV
+2559 
-2566 MHNGIKQEVPL
+2566 
-2577 VQTGGQWRFA
+2577 
-2587 PTSDWADGDYIL
+2587 
-2599 TVKVEDRAGNVKQSA
+2599 
-2614 PLTVTVDTHIAIDRI
+2614 
-2629 ELVNDSG
+2629 
-2636 IPGDNLT
+2636 
-2643 NEARPHFQV
+2643 
-2652 TVPADVNG
+2652 
-2660 VRLSIDGGKTWF
+2660 
-2672 DATQSATSGVWDYTW
+2672 
-2687 LTNVANGPHTLMVEA
+2687 
-2702 SDKAG
+2702 
-2707 NKTTQKLDFT
+2707 
-2717 IDTILSEP
+2717 
-2725 TITLDSADDSAAGDN
+2725 
-2740 ITNVKMPGFTLGNI
+2740 
-2754 DADVTKV
+2754 
-2761 VVTVAHDGKNQ
+2761 
-2772 QIELIKN
+2772 
-2779 GGVWRF
+2779 
-2785 TPGAA
+2785 
-2790 WTDGDYT
+2790 
-2797 LTVKVEDKAGNTN
+2797 
-2810 YSAPL
+2810 
-2815 TVTIDTQTSI
+2815 
-2825 DRIELLN
+2825 
-2832 DTGIVGDNLTNE
+2832 
-2844 ARPQFHITVPTDVN
+2844 
-2858 SVQLS
+2858 
-2863 LDGGINW
+2863 
-2870 VNATLTSD
+2870 
-2878 GVWEYIWPTDLVENT
+2878 
-2893 YTLTVKATDVAG
+2893 
-2905 NTATETLNFIIDTT
+2905 
-2919 LSTPTITLDSADDS
+2919 
-2933 GTAND
+2933 
-2938 NKTNVKTPGFI
+2938 
-2949 IGGIDSDVTQVVVQV
+2949 
-2964 MRDGHSEEVELT
+2964 
-2976 QTNGQWRFVPGSAW
+2976 
-2990 TDGDY
+2990 
-2995 TLTVTVK
+2995 
-3002 DEAGNIRHSAP
+3002 
-3013 LTVTIDTQI
+3013 
-3022 TIDHIELVN
+3022 IELVN

-4551 VIRINGVSYSVTANG
+4551 VIRINGVSYPVTANG

-5830 YTISVIASDAAGN
+5830 YTISAIASDAAGN

>member
-1028 LSPDSDSGISD
+1028 LSPDSDSGIAD

-1063 VWDAMSDT
+1063 VWDAASDT

-1114 IFDFTIDT
+1114 VFDFTIDT

-1383 GWTFTPPTSWA
+1383 GWSFTPTGAWA

-1481 GVWDYIWP
+1481 GAWDYIWP

-1503 TDEAGNKATQ
+1503 TDKAGNKTTQ
-1513 TLDFT
+1513 ELDFT

-1636 GIPGDNLTNEA
+1636 GIPDDNLTNEA

-1692 ANGPHTLMVEASD
+1692 ANGPHTLMVEATD

-1794 GDYTLTVKVED
+1794 GNYTLTVKVED

-2015 TVTIDTQITIDHI
+2015 TVTIDTQI
-2028 ELVNDSGIPDDNLTN
+2028 
-2043 NVRPHFQVTVPTD
+2043 
-2056 VNVVRLSIDGG
+2056 
-2067 KTWFNATQS
+2067 A
-2076 ATPGVW
+2076 
-2082 DYTWLADVGE
+2082 
-2092 GKHTL
+2092 
-2097 TVEATD
+2097 
-2103 KAGNKTTQ
+2103 
-2111 QLDFII
+2111 
-2117 DTLLSEPTIV
+2117 
-2127 LDNTDDSGT
+2127 
-2136 KGDHLTNV
+2136 
-2144 NKPTFLLGNIDAD
+2144 
-2157 ARYVTVE
+2157 
-2164 VQHGGTKEVLT
+2164 
-2175 ATKDAT
+2175 
-2181 GNWSVTP
+2181 
-2188 TGTWADGDYTLTV
+2188 
-2201 RVEDEAGNEKHSAS
+2201 
-2215 LTVTV
+2215 
-2220 DTQITIDVIE
+2220 
-2230 LVNDNGIPG
+2230 
-2239 DNMTNDAHPQF
+2239 
-2250 RVTVPGDVNEVSLSI
+2250 
-2265 DGGVTWVKATQSAT
+2265 
-2279 PGVWNYTWPGTVPD
+2279 
-2293 GDYTLNVKATDNAG
+2293 
-2307 NTVTETLHFTIDTT
+2307 
-2321 LSTPVIVLDSA
+2321 
-2332 DDSGVH
+2332 
-2338 GDNMTNH
+2338 
-2345 TQPTFALQHIDDDA
+2345 
-2359 VRVTVSVEHGGVT
+2359 
-2372 TTFDA
+2372 
-2377 TKDAG
+2377 
-2382 GWTFTPTGAWAD
+2382 
-2394 GDYTLSVSVE
+2394 
-2404 DKAGNTSHSASLTVT
+2404 
-2419 VDTQIAINNIELVND
+2419 
-2434 SGIPDDNLT
+2434 
-2443 NNVRPHFQ
+2443 
-2451 VTVPTDVNVVRLS
+2451 
-2464 IDGGKTWFNATQSAT
+2464 
-2479 PGVWDYIWPDD
+2479 
-2490 VADGGYT
+2490 
-2497 LTVEATDE
+2497 
-2505 AGNKATQTLDF
+2505 
-2516 TIDTTLSVPTL
+2516 
-2527 SLDSADDSGIAG
+2527 
-2539 DNITNVKT
+2539 
-2547 PGFTL
+2547 
-2552 NNIDTDV
+2552 
-2559 SRVIVEV
+2559 
-2566 MHNGIKQEVPL
+2566 
-2577 VQTGGQWRFA
+2577 
-2587 PTSDWADGDYIL
+2587 
-2599 TVKVEDRAGNVKQSA
+2599 
-2614 PLTVTVDTHIAIDRI
+2614 
-2629 ELVNDSG
+2629 
-2636 IPGDNLT
+2636 
-2643 NEARPHFQV
+2643 
-2652 TVPADVNG
+2652 
-2660 VRLSIDGGKTWF
+2660 
-2672 DATQSATSGVWDYTW
+2672 
-2687 LTNVANGPHTLMVEA
+2687 
-2702 SDKAG
+2702 
-2707 NKTTQKLDFT
+2707 
-2717 IDTILSEP
+2717 
-2725 TITLDSADDSAAGDN
+2725 
-2740 ITNVKMPGFTLGNI
+2740 
-2754 DADVTKV
+2754 
-2761 VVTVAHDGKNQ
+2761 
-2772 QIELIKN
+2772 
-2779 GGVWRF
+2779 
-2785 TPGAA
+2785 
-2790 WTDGDYT
+2790 
-2797 LTVKVEDKAGNTN
+2797 
-2810 YSAPL
+2810 
-2815 TVTIDTQTSI
+2815 
-2825 DRIELLN
+2825 
-2832 DTGIVGDNLTNE
+2832 
-2844 ARPQFHITVPTDVN
+2844 
-2858 SVQLS
+2858 
-2863 LDGGINW
+2863 
-2870 VNATLTSD
+2870 
-2878 GVWEYIWPTDLVENT
+2878 
-2893 YTLTVKATDVAG
+2893 
-2905 NTATETLNFIIDTT
+2905 
-2919 LSTPTITLDSADDS
+2919 
-2933 GTAND
+2933 
-2938 NKTNVKTPGFI
+2938 
-2949 IGGIDSDVTQVVVQV
+2949 
-2964 MRDGHSEEVELT
+2964 
-2976 QTNGQWRFVPGSAW
+2976 
-2990 TDGDY
+2990 
-2995 TLTVTVK
+2995 
-3002 DEAGNIRHSAP
+3002 
-3013 LTVTIDTQI
+3013 
-3022 TIDHIELVN
+3022 IDHIELVN

-3170 EVLTATKGAT
+3170 EVLTATKDATGNWSVTPTGTWADGDYTLTVRVEDEAGNEKHSASLTVTVDTQITIDAIELVNDNGIPGDNMTNDAHPQFRVTVPGDVNEVSLSIDGGVTWVKATQSATPGVWNYTWPGTVPDGDYTLNVKATDNAGNTVTETLHFTIDTTLSVPVIVLNSADDTGVQGDNMTNSTQPTFALQHIDDDAVRVTVSVEHGGVTTTFDATKGVGGWSFTPTGAWADGDYTLSVSVEDKAGNTSHSASLTVTVDTQIAINNIELVNDSGIPDDNLTNNVRPHFQVKVPTDVNEVRLSIDGGKTWFNATQSATPGVWDYTWLADVGEGKHTLTVEATDKAGNQTTQKLDFIIDTMLSEPTIVLDSTDDSGTKGDNLTNANKPTFILGNIDADARYVTVEVQYGGTKEVLTATKGAT

-3193 GDYTLTVRVEDDAGN
+3193 GDYMLTVRVEDDAGN

-3321 TPTIAMDS
+3321 TPTITMDS

-3354 ADAHSVILRITQ
+3354 SDAQSVILRITQ

-3412 PLVVTVDTQTSIT
+3412 PLIVTVDTQTSIT

-3461 SIDGGANWVSATQ
+3461 SIDGGANWVSAAQ

-3622 IDRIELVNDSGVPGD
+3622 IDHIELVNDSGVPGD

-3717 TLLTPTIELAPDQDT
+3717 TLMTPTIELAPDQDT

-3846 RPVFDIHQVDSDV
+3846 RPVFDIRQVDSDV

-4308 LRIEIDTQVQIDSV
+4308 LKIEIDTQVQIDSV

-4509 VSDPSIDLLDADDTG
+4509 VSDPSIDFLDADDTG
-4524 ESAVDNITSVTT
+4524 ESAVDNITSVTK

-4551 VIRINGVSYSVTANG
+4551 VIRINGVSYPVTANG

-4833 TLIGSTLPNTIVS
+4833 TLVGNTLPNAIVS

-4969 NYELTF
+4969 NYVLTF

-5038 RNPQGVVIATLVVGN
+5038 RSPQGVVIATLVVGN

-5078 GNSQQKEI
+5078 GNSQQKDI

-5411 FGEMNQ
+5411 SGEMNQ

-5537 NEKGHWQM
+5537 NDKGHWQM

-5575 SIWVDTHIKV
+5575 SIWVDTHIQV
-5585 FTSELDDNKSSSKTE
+5585 FTSELDDNKSSSKTD
-5600 WWSNSDLITM
+5600 WWSNSSTITM
-5610 RGTGEIGATVSLI
+5610 RGMGEIGATVSLI

-5631 AVVAATG
+5631 AVVAANG
-5638 RWELST
+5638 QWELST
-5644 DKLPEGTYDISLV
+5644 DQLPEGKYDITLS
-5657 IEDSA
+5657 IEDNA
-5662 GNRWEDVREIFID
+5662 GNRKEEVHEIFID

-5706 IITDSE
+5706 IITDSN

-5968 HDDASDDAT
+5968 HDDVSDDAT

-5998 TEPSAAEE
+5998 TVPSAAEE
-6006 SVVKVTAYS
+6006 SVVKETAYS

-6112 NVRGKTEDDINDSPS
+6112 NARGKTEDDINDSPS

>member
-427 TDTIAPE
+427 TDTIPPE

-595 SDSVEGI
+595 SDSVEGV

-619 SFSYVIDTI
+619 SFSYVIDTV

-636 LEDYVVLPNGIILSG
+636 LEDFVVLPNGIILSG

-662 PKSTILLMRDGKLY
+662 PKSIILLMRDGKLY

-770 DGKTIGVTTADAD
+770 DGKTISVTTADAD

-1028 LSPDSDSGISD
+1028 LSPDSDSGVSD

-1063 VWDAMSDT
+1063 VWDAASDT

-1114 IFDFTIDT
+1114 VFDFTIDT

-1383 GWTFTPPTSWA
+1383 GWSFTPTGAWA

-1433 NDSGIPDDNLTN
+1433 NDSGIPNDNLTN

-1481 GVWDYIWP
+1481 GAWDYIWP

-1503 TDEAGNKATQ
+1503 TDKAGNKTTQ
-1513 TLDFT
+1513 ELDFT

-1692 ANGPHTLMVEASD
+1692 ANGPHTLMVEATD

-2015 TVTIDTQITIDHI
+2015 TVTIDTQI
-2028 ELVNDSGIPDDNLTN
+2028 
-2043 NVRPHFQVTVPTD
+2043 
-2056 VNVVRLSIDGG
+2056 
-2067 KTWFNATQS
+2067 A
-2076 ATPGVW
+2076 
-2082 DYTWLADVGE
+2082 
-2092 GKHTL
+2092 
-2097 TVEATD
+2097 
-2103 KAGNKTTQ
+2103 
-2111 QLDFII
+2111 
-2117 DTLLSEPTIV
+2117 
-2127 LDNTDDSGT
+2127 
-2136 KGDHLTNV
+2136 
-2144 NKPTFLLGNIDAD
+2144 
-2157 ARYVTVE
+2157 
-2164 VQHGGTKEVLT
+2164 
-2175 ATKDAT
+2175 
-2181 GNWSVTP
+2181 
-2188 TGTWADGDYTLTV
+2188 
-2201 RVEDEAGNEKHSAS
+2201 
-2215 LTVTV
+2215 
-2220 DTQITIDVIE
+2220 
-2230 LVNDNGIPG
+2230 
-2239 DNMTNDAHPQF
+2239 
-2250 RVTVPGDVNEVSLSI
+2250 
-2265 DGGVTWVKATQSAT
+2265 
-2279 PGVWNYTWPGTVPD
+2279 
-2293 GDYTLNVKATDNAG
+2293 
-2307 NTVTETLHFTIDTT
+2307 
-2321 LSTPVIVLDSA
+2321 
-2332 DDSGVH
+2332 
-2338 GDNMTNH
+2338 
-2345 TQPTFALQHIDDDA
+2345 
-2359 VRVTVSVEHGGVT
+2359 
-2372 TTFDA
+2372 
-2377 TKDAG
+2377 
-2382 GWTFTPTGAWAD
+2382 
-2394 GDYTLSVSVE
+2394 
-2404 DKAGNTSHSASLTVT
+2404 
-2419 VDTQIAINNIELVND
+2419 
-2434 SGIPDDNLT
+2434 
-2443 NNVRPHFQ
+2443 
-2451 VTVPTDVNVVRLS
+2451 
-2464 IDGGKTWFNATQSAT
+2464 
-2479 PGVWDYIWPDD
+2479 
-2490 VADGGYT
+2490 
-2497 LTVEATDE
+2497 
-2505 AGNKATQTLDF
+2505 
-2516 TIDTTLSVPTL
+2516 
-2527 SLDSADDSGIAG
+2527 
-2539 DNITNVKT
+2539 
-2547 PGFTL
+2547 
-2552 NNIDTDV
+2552 
-2559 SRVIVEV
+2559 
-2566 MHNGIKQEVPL
+2566 
-2577 VQTGGQWRFA
+2577 
-2587 PTSDWADGDYIL
+2587 
-2599 TVKVEDRAGNVKQSA
+2599 
-2614 PLTVTVDTHIAIDRI
+2614 
-2629 ELVNDSG
+2629 
-2636 IPGDNLT
+2636 
-2643 NEARPHFQV
+2643 
-2652 TVPADVNG
+2652 
-2660 VRLSIDGGKTWF
+2660 
-2672 DATQSATSGVWDYTW
+2672 
-2687 LTNVANGPHTLMVEA
+2687 
-2702 SDKAG
+2702 
-2707 NKTTQKLDFT
+2707 
-2717 IDTILSEP
+2717 
-2725 TITLDSADDSAAGDN
+2725 
-2740 ITNVKMPGFTLGNI
+2740 
-2754 DADVTKV
+2754 
-2761 VVTVAHDGKNQ
+2761 
-2772 QIELIKN
+2772 
-2779 GGVWRF
+2779 
-2785 TPGAA
+2785 
-2790 WTDGDYT
+2790 
-2797 LTVKVEDKAGNTN
+2797 
-2810 YSAPL
+2810 
-2815 TVTIDTQTSI
+2815 
-2825 DRIELLN
+2825 
-2832 DTGIVGDNLTNE
+2832 
-2844 ARPQFHITVPTDVN
+2844 
-2858 SVQLS
+2858 
-2863 LDGGINW
+2863 
-2870 VNATLTSD
+2870 
-2878 GVWEYIWPTDLVENT
+2878 
-2893 YTLTVKATDVAG
+2893 
-2905 NTATETLNFIIDTT
+2905 
-2919 LSTPTITLDSADDS
+2919 
-2933 GTAND
+2933 
-2938 NKTNVKTPGFI
+2938 
-2949 IGGIDSDVTQVVVQV
+2949 
-2964 MRDGHSEEVELT
+2964 
-2976 QTNGQWRFVPGSAW
+2976 
-2990 TDGDY
+2990 
-2995 TLTVTVK
+2995 
-3002 DEAGNIRHSAP
+3002 
-3013 LTVTIDTQI
+3013 
-3022 TIDHIELVN
+3022 IDHIELVN

-3170 EVLTATKGAT
+3170 EVLTATKDATGNWSVTPTGTWADGDYTLTVRVEDEAGNEKHSASLTVTVDTQITIDAIELVNDNGIPGDNMTNDAHPQFRVTVPGDVNEVSLSIDGGVTWVKATQSATPGVWNYTWPGTVPDGDYTLNVKATDNAGNTVTETLHFTIDTTLSVPVIVLNSADDTGVQGDNMTNRTQPTFALQHIDDDAVRVTVSVEHGGVTTTFDATKGTGGWSFTPTGAWADGDYTLSVSVEDKAGNTSHSASLTVTVDTQIAINNIELVNDSGIPDDNLTNNVRPHFQVTVPTDVNVVRLSIDGGKTWFNATQSATPGVWDYTWLADVGEGKHTLTVEATDKAGNQTTQKLDFIIDTMLSEPTIVLDSTDDSGTKGDNLTNANKPTFILGNIDADARYVTVEVQYGGTKEVLTATKGAT

-3193 GDYTLTVRVEDDAGN
+3193 GDYMLTVRVEDDAGN

-3321 TPTIAMDS
+3321 TPTITMDS

-3354 ADAHSVILRITQ
+3354 SDAQSVILRITQ

-3412 PLVVTVDTQTSIT
+3412 PLIVTVDTQTSIT

-3461 SIDGGANWVSATQ
+3461 SIDGGANWVSAAQ

-3622 IDRIELVNDSGVPGD
+3622 IDHIELVNDSGVPGD

-3717 TLLTPTIELAPDQDT
+3717 TLMTPTIELAPDQDT

-3846 RPVFDIHQVDSDV
+3846 RPVFDIRQVDSDV

-4308 LRIEIDTQVQIDSV
+4308 LKIEIDTQVQIDSV

-4524 ESAVDNITSVTT
+4524 ESAVDNITSVTK

-4551 VIRINGVSYSVTANG
+4551 VIRINGVSYPVTANG

-4616 PASDTGNSNSDNLT
+4616 PASDTGSSNSDNLT

-4712 DPTIRLSDPSIDDQH
+4712 DPTIRLSDPSIDDQY

-4738 FAEAF
+4738 LAEAF

-4833 TLIGSTLPNTIVS
+4833 TLIGNTLPNAIVS

-5038 RNPQGVVIATLVVGN
+5038 RNPQGGVIATLVVGN

-5251 DGTFNIHFS
+5251 DGKFNIHFS

-5293 NSGSLDDLITNH
+5293 NSGSLDDLITSH

-5380 FIDNPAMV
+5380 FIDNPVMI

-5401 TSQTRPTFSI
+5401 TSQTRPAFSI

-5473 IDTFNTTPVAIDSIG
+5473 IDTLNTTPVAIDSIG

-5537 NEKGHWQM
+5537 NDKGHWQM

-5575 SIWVDTHIKV
+5575 SIWVDTHIQV
-5585 FTSELDDNKSSSKTE
+5585 FTSELDDNKSSSKTD
-5600 WWSNSDLITM
+5600 WWSNSSTITM
-5610 RGTGEIGATVSLI
+5610 RGMGEIGATVSLI

-5631 AVVAATG
+5631 AVVAANG
-5638 RWELST
+5638 QWELST
-5644 DKLPEGTYDISLV
+5644 DQLPEGKYDITLS
-5657 IEDSA
+5657 IEDNA
-5662 GNRWEDVREIFID
+5662 GNRKEEVHEIFID

-5706 IITDSE
+5706 IITDSN

-5757 MKEVPV
+5757 MKETPV

-5773 TVGDNITRDKQPT
+5773 TAGDNITRDNQPT

-5871 GASDSDNVTNHTQP
+5871 GASDSDNVTNHNHTQP

-5899 TVNVTHNGVTDIY
+5899 TVNVTHNGVTDTY

-5968 HDDASDDAT
+5968 HNDASDDAT
-5977 ATAVTPP
+5977 AIAVTPP

-5998 TEPSAAEE
+5998 TVPSVAEE
-6006 SVVKVTAYS
+6006 SVVKETAYS

-6039 SVPENIVNVSIM
+6039 SVPENIVNVSVM
-6051 FEGEEFTLPITNQKA
+6051 FEGEEFTLPIINQKA

-6083 KFIDKDNDFL
+6083 KYLDKDDDFL

-6112 NVRGKTEDDINDSPS
+6112 NARGKTEDDINDSPS

>member
-43 RGSVIIVNGALYSS
+43 HGSVIIVNGALYSS

-450 DNITNSTLPT
+450 DSITNSTLPT

-536 EIETTNDSGIVGDN
+536 EIETTDDSGIVGDN

-595 SDSVEGI
+595 SDSVEGV

-619 SFSYVIDTI
+619 SFSYVIDTV

-636 LEDYVVLPNGIILSG
+636 LEDFVVLPNGIILSG

-1063 VWDAMSDT
+1063 VWDAASDT

-1114 IFDFTIDT
+1114 VFDFTIDT

-1180 HLNGSWLFIPG
+1180 YLNGSWLFTPG

-1321 TLSVPVIVLDSADDT
+1321 TLSVPVIVLNSADDT
-1336 GIQGDNMT
+1336 GVQGDNMT

-1370 GVTTTFDATKGTG
+1370 GVTTTFDATKGVG
-1383 GWTFTPPTSWA
+1383 GWSFTPTGAWA

-1433 NDSGIPDDNLTN
+1433 NDSGIPNDNLTN

-1473 NATQSATP
+1473 NATQNATP

-1503 TDEAGNKATQ
+1503 TDEAGNKTTQ

-1562 VIVEVMHNGIKQE
+1562 VTVEVMHNGIKQE

-1636 GIPGDNLTNEA
+1636 GIPDDNLTNEA

-1679 TSGVWD
+1679 TPGVWD

-1711 TQKLDFTIDTI
+1711 TQKLDFIIDTM

-1874 TLTSDGVWEYIW
+1874 TLTPDGVWEYIW

-2015 TVTIDTQITIDHI
+2015 TVTIDTQIAIDHI

-2043 NVRPHFQVTVPTD
+2043 EARPHFQVTVPTD

-2117 DTLLSEPTIV
+2117 DTMLSEPTIV

-2136 KGDHLTNV
+2136 KGDNLTNV

-2220 DTQITIDVIE
+2220 DTQITIDAIE

-2332 DDSGVH
+2332 DDTGIQ
-2338 GDNMTNH
+2338 GDNMTNR
-2345 TQPTFALQHIDDDA
+2345 TQPTFNLQHIDDDA

-2372 TTFDA
+2372 STFDA
-2377 TKDAG
+2377 TKGVG
-2382 GWTFTPTGAWAD
+2382 GWTFTPPTSWGA

-2443 NNVRPHFQ
+2443 NNVRPQFQ
-2451 VTVPTDVNVVRLS
+2451 VKVPTDVN
-2464 IDGGKTWFNATQSAT
+2464 
-2479 PGVWDYIWPDD
+2479 
-2490 VADGGYT
+2490 
-2497 LTVEATDE
+2497 E
-2505 AGNKATQTLDF
+2505 
-2516 TIDTTLSVPTL
+2516 
-2527 SLDSADDSGIAG
+2527 
-2539 DNITNVKT
+2539 
-2547 PGFTL
+2547 
-2552 NNIDTDV
+2552 
-2559 SRVIVEV
+2559 
-2566 MHNGIKQEVPL
+2566 
-2577 VQTGGQWRFA
+2577 
-2587 PTSDWADGDYIL
+2587 
-2599 TVKVEDRAGNVKQSA
+2599 
-2614 PLTVTVDTHIAIDRI
+2614 
-2629 ELVNDSG
+2629 
-2636 IPGDNLT
+2636 
-2643 NEARPHFQV
+2643 
-2652 TVPADVNG
+2652 
-2660 VRLSIDGGKTWF
+2660 
-2672 DATQSATSGVWDYTW
+2672 
-2687 LTNVANGPHTLMVEA
+2687 
-2702 SDKAG
+2702 
-2707 NKTTQKLDFT
+2707 
-2717 IDTILSEP
+2717 
-2725 TITLDSADDSAAGDN
+2725 
-2740 ITNVKMPGFTLGNI
+2740 
-2754 DADVTKV
+2754 
-2761 VVTVAHDGKNQ
+2761 
-2772 QIELIKN
+2772 
-2779 GGVWRF
+2779 
-2785 TPGAA
+2785 
-2790 WTDGDYT
+2790 
-2797 LTVKVEDKAGNTN
+2797 
-2810 YSAPL
+2810 
-2815 TVTIDTQTSI
+2815 
-2825 DRIELLN
+2825 
-2832 DTGIVGDNLTNE
+2832 
-2844 ARPQFHITVPTDVN
+2844 
-2858 SVQLS
+2858 
-2863 LDGGINW
+2863 
-2870 VNATLTSD
+2870 
-2878 GVWEYIWPTDLVENT
+2878 
-2893 YTLTVKATDVAG
+2893 
-2905 NTATETLNFIIDTT
+2905 
-2919 LSTPTITLDSADDS
+2919 
-2933 GTAND
+2933 
-2938 NKTNVKTPGFI
+2938 
-2949 IGGIDSDVTQVVVQV
+2949 
-2964 MRDGHSEEVELT
+2964 
-2976 QTNGQWRFVPGSAW
+2976 
-2990 TDGDY
+2990 
-2995 TLTVTVK
+2995 
-3002 DEAGNIRHSAP
+3002 
-3013 LTVTIDTQI
+3013 
-3022 TIDHIELVN
+3022 
-3031 DSGIPDDNLTNN
+3031 
-3043 VRPHFQ
+3043 
-3049 VTVPTDVNVVRLS
+3049 VRLS

-3102 KAGNKTT
+3102 KAGNQTT
-3109 QQLDFIID
+3109 QKLDFIID

-3130 DDSGTKGDN
+3130 DDSGIKGDN
-3139 LTNVNKP
+3139 LTNANKP

-3162 EVQHGGTK
+3162 EVQHGSTK

-3193 GDYTLTVRVEDDAGN
+3193 GDYTLTVRVEDEAGN

-3321 TPTIAMDS
+3321 TPTITMDS

-3354 ADAHSVILRITQ
+3354 SDAQSVILRITQ

-3412 PLVVTVDTQTSIT
+3412 PLIVTVDTQTSIT

-3461 SIDGGANWVSATQ
+3461 SIDGGANWVSAAQ

-3622 IDRIELVNDSGVPGD
+3622 IDHIELVNDSGVPGD
-3637 NVTKHV
+3637 NITKHV

-3692 HTLTVEVTDGAGNKM
+3692 HTLIVEVTDGAGNKM
-3707 TETLNFTIDI
+3707 TGTLDFTIDI

-3846 RPVFDIHQVDSDV
+3846 RPVFDIRQVDSDV

-3900 VVVEDLAGNV
+3900 VVVEDLAGNI
-3910 KESAPFEVRIDT
+3910 KESAPLEVRIDT

-3949 FRIDVPGDVVQVRVT
+3949 FRIDVPGDVIQVRVT

-4308 LRIEIDTQVQIDSV
+4308 LQIEIDTQVQIDSV

-4524 ESAVDNITSVTT
+4524 ESAVDNITSVTK

-4551 VIRINGVSYSVTANG
+4551 VIRINGVSYPVTANG

-4616 PASDTGNSNSDNLT
+4616 PASDTGSSNSDNLT

-4661 KQTITVGADG
+4661 KHTITVGADG

-4712 DPTIRLSDPSIDDQH
+4712 DPTIRLSDPSIDDQY

-4738 FAEAF
+4738 LAEAF

-4833 TLIGSTLPNTIVS
+4833 TLVGNTLPNAIVS

-4969 NYELTF
+4969 NYVLTF

-5078 GNSQQKEI
+5078 GNSQQKDI

-5293 NSGSLDDLITNH
+5293 NSGSLDDLITSH

-5380 FIDNPAMV
+5380 FIDNPVMM

-5401 TSQTRPTFSI
+5401 TSQTRPAFSI
-5411 FGEMNQ
+5411 YGEMNQ

-5537 NEKGHWQM
+5537 NDKGHWQM

-5575 SIWVDTHIKV
+5575 SIWVDTHIQV
-5585 FTSELDDNKSSSKTE
+5585 FTSELDDNKSSSKTD
-5600 WWSNSDLITM
+5600 WWSNSSTITM
-5610 RGTGEIGATVSLI
+5610 RGMGEIGATVSLI

-5631 AVVAATG
+5631 AVVAANG
-5638 RWELST
+5638 QWELST
-5644 DKLPEGTYDISLV
+5644 DQLPEGKYDITLS
-5657 IEDSA
+5657 IEDNA
-5662 GNRWEDVREIFID
+5662 GNRKEEVHEIFID

-5706 IITDSE
+5706 IITDSN

-5757 MKEVPV
+5757 MKETPV

-5773 TVGDNITRDKQPT
+5773 TVGDNITRDNQPT

-5861 EIALAAGEDN
+5861 EIALAAGEGN
-5871 GASDSDNVTNHTQP
+5871 GASDSDNVTNHNHTQP

-5926 AAWNDGNYTLSVTV
+5926 AAWNDGTYTLSVTV
-5940 VDRAGNSQQSASL
+5940 VDRAGNSLQSASL
-5953 AVTVDSTV
+5953 EVTVDSTV

-5977 ATAVTPP
+5977 PTAVTPP

-5998 TEPSAAEE
+5998 TVPSAAEE
-6006 SVVKVTAYS
+6006 SVVKETAYS

-6039 SVPENIVNVSIM
+6039 SVPENIVNVSVM

-6083 KFIDKDNDFL
+6083 KFLDKDDDFL

-6112 NVRGKTEDDINDSPS
+6112 NARGKTEDDINDSPS

-6132 HNNNGAIDVF
+6132 HNNNGAIEVF

>member
-114 EEELKKQLDDAEN
+114 EEELKKQLDEAEN

-161 QIEEMLQNFL
+161 QMEEMLQEFL

-450 DNITNSTLPT
+450 DSITNSTLPT

-536 EIETTNDSGIVGDN
+536 EIETTDDSGIVGDN

-595 SDSVEGI
+595 SDSVEGV

-619 SFSYVIDTI
+619 SFSYVIDTV

-636 LEDYVVLPNGIILSG
+636 LEDFVVLPNGIILSG

-1028 LSPDSDSGISD
+1028 LSPDSDSGIAD

-1114 IFDFTIDT
+1114 VFDFTIDT

-1180 HLNGSWLFIPG
+1180 HLNGSWLFTPG

-1383 GWTFTPPTSWA
+1383 GWSFTPTGAWA

-1433 NDSGIPDDNLTN
+1433 NDSGIPNDNLTN

-1481 GVWDYIWP
+1481 GAWDYIWP

-1503 TDEAGNKATQ
+1503 TDKAGNKTTQ
-1513 TLDFT
+1513 ELDFT

-1562 VIVEVMHNGIKQE
+1562 VTVEVMHNGIKQE

-1679 TSGVWD
+1679 TPGVWD

-1711 TQKLDFTIDTI
+1711 TQKLDFIIDTM

-2015 TVTIDTQITIDHI
+2015 TVTIDTQIAIDHI

-2043 NVRPHFQVTVPTD
+2043 
-2056 VNVVRLSIDGG
+2056 
-2067 KTWFNATQS
+2067 
-2076 ATPGVW
+2076 
-2082 DYTWLADVGE
+2082 
-2092 GKHTL
+2092 
-2097 TVEATD
+2097 EA
-2103 KAGNKTTQ
+2103 
-2111 QLDFII
+2111 
-2117 DTLLSEPTIV
+2117 
-2127 LDNTDDSGT
+2127 
-2136 KGDHLTNV
+2136 
-2144 NKPTFLLGNIDAD
+2144 
-2157 ARYVTVE
+2157 
-2164 VQHGGTKEVLT
+2164 
-2175 ATKDAT
+2175 
-2181 GNWSVTP
+2181 
-2188 TGTWADGDYTLTV
+2188 
-2201 RVEDEAGNEKHSAS
+2201 
-2215 LTVTV
+2215 
-2220 DTQITIDVIE
+2220 
-2230 LVNDNGIPG
+2230 
-2239 DNMTNDAHPQF
+2239 
-2250 RVTVPGDVNEVSLSI
+2250 
-2265 DGGVTWVKATQSAT
+2265 
-2279 PGVWNYTWPGTVPD
+2279 
-2293 GDYTLNVKATDNAG
+2293 
-2307 NTVTETLHFTIDTT
+2307 
-2321 LSTPVIVLDSA
+2321 
-2332 DDSGVH
+2332 
-2338 GDNMTNH
+2338 
-2345 TQPTFALQHIDDDA
+2345 
-2359 VRVTVSVEHGGVT
+2359 
-2372 TTFDA
+2372 
-2377 TKDAG
+2377 
-2382 GWTFTPTGAWAD
+2382 
-2394 GDYTLSVSVE
+2394 
-2404 DKAGNTSHSASLTVT
+2404 
-2419 VDTQIAINNIELVND
+2419 
-2434 SGIPDDNLT
+2434 
-2443 NNVRPHFQ
+2443 
-2451 VTVPTDVNVVRLS
+2451 
-2464 IDGGKTWFNATQSAT
+2464 
-2479 PGVWDYIWPDD
+2479 
-2490 VADGGYT
+2490 
-2497 LTVEATDE
+2497 
-2505 AGNKATQTLDF
+2505 
-2516 TIDTTLSVPTL
+2516 
-2527 SLDSADDSGIAG
+2527 
-2539 DNITNVKT
+2539 
-2547 PGFTL
+2547 
-2552 NNIDTDV
+2552 
-2559 SRVIVEV
+2559 
-2566 MHNGIKQEVPL
+2566 
-2577 VQTGGQWRFA
+2577 
-2587 PTSDWADGDYIL
+2587 
-2599 TVKVEDRAGNVKQSA
+2599 
-2614 PLTVTVDTHIAIDRI
+2614 
-2629 ELVNDSG
+2629 
-2636 IPGDNLT
+2636 
-2643 NEARPHFQV
+2643 
-2652 TVPADVNG
+2652 
-2660 VRLSIDGGKTWF
+2660 
-2672 DATQSATSGVWDYTW
+2672 
-2687 LTNVANGPHTLMVEA
+2687 
-2702 SDKAG
+2702 
-2707 NKTTQKLDFT
+2707 
-2717 IDTILSEP
+2717 
-2725 TITLDSADDSAAGDN
+2725 
-2740 ITNVKMPGFTLGNI
+2740 
-2754 DADVTKV
+2754 
-2761 VVTVAHDGKNQ
+2761 
-2772 QIELIKN
+2772 
-2779 GGVWRF
+2779 
-2785 TPGAA
+2785 
-2790 WTDGDYT
+2790 
-2797 LTVKVEDKAGNTN
+2797 
-2810 YSAPL
+2810 
-2815 TVTIDTQTSI
+2815 
-2825 DRIELLN
+2825 
-2832 DTGIVGDNLTNE
+2832 
-2844 ARPQFHITVPTDVN
+2844 
-2858 SVQLS
+2858 
-2863 LDGGINW
+2863 
-2870 VNATLTSD
+2870 
-2878 GVWEYIWPTDLVENT
+2878 
-2893 YTLTVKATDVAG
+2893 
-2905 NTATETLNFIIDTT
+2905 
-2919 LSTPTITLDSADDS
+2919 
-2933 GTAND
+2933 
-2938 NKTNVKTPGFI
+2938 
-2949 IGGIDSDVTQVVVQV
+2949 
-2964 MRDGHSEEVELT
+2964 
-2976 QTNGQWRFVPGSAW
+2976 
-2990 TDGDY
+2990 
-2995 TLTVTVK
+2995 
-3002 DEAGNIRHSAP
+3002 
-3013 LTVTIDTQI
+3013 
-3022 TIDHIELVN
+3022 
-3031 DSGIPDDNLTNN
+3031 
-3043 VRPHFQ
+3043 RPHFQ

-3170 EVLTATKGAT
+3170 EVLTATKDATGNWSVTPTGTWADGDYTLTVRVEDEAGNEKHSASLTVTVDTQITIDAIELVNDNGIPGDNMTNDAHPQFRVTVPGDVNEVSLSIDGGVTWVKATQSATPGVWNYTWPGTVPDGDYTLNVKATDNAGNTVTETLHFTIDTTLSTPVIVLDSADDTGIQGDNMTNRTQPTFNLQHIDDDAVRVTVSVEHGGVTTTFDATKGVGGWTFTPPTSWGAGDYTLSVSVEDKAGNTSHSASLTVTVDTQIAINNIELVNDSGIPDDNLTNNVRPQFQVKVPTDVNEVRLSIDGGKTWFNATQSATPGVWDYTWLADVGEGKHTLTVEATDKAGNQTTQKLDFIIDTLLSEPTIVLDSTDDSGTKGDNLTNANKPTFLLGNIDADARYVTVEVQHGSTKEVLTATKGAT

-3193 GDYTLTVRVEDDAGN
+3193 GDYTLTVRVEDEAGN

-3219 DTQITIDVIELV
+3219 DTQITIDAIELV

-3321 TPTIAMDS
+3321 TPTITMDS

-3354 ADAHSVILRITQ
+3354 SDAQSVILRITQ

-3412 PLVVTVDTQTSIT
+3412 PLIVTVDTQTSIT

-3461 SIDGGANWVSATQ
+3461 SIDGGANWVSAAQ

-3492 HTLTVMVTDRAGN
+3492 HILTVMVTDRAGN

-3622 IDRIELVNDSGVPGD
+3622 IDHIELVNDSGVPGD

-3692 HTLTVEVTDGAGNKM
+3692 HTLIVEVTDGAGNKM
-3707 TETLNFTIDI
+3707 TGTLDFTIDI

-3741 SVTQPVFVL
+3741 SVTQPIFVL

-3846 RPVFDIHQVDSDV
+3846 RPVFDIRQVDSDV

-3949 FRIDVPGDVVQVRVT
+3949 FRIDVPGDVIQVRVT

-4001 TDEAGNIA
+4001 TDQAGNIA

-4189 GQHTLLVDVT
+4189 GKHTLLVDVT

-4308 LRIEIDTQVQIDSV
+4308 LQIEIDTQVQIDSV

-4524 ESAVDNITSVTT
+4524 ESAVDNITSVTK

-4551 VIRINGVSYSVTANG
+4551 VIRINGVSYPVTANG

-4616 PASDTGNSNSDNLT
+4616 PASDTGSSNSDNLT

-4661 KQTITVGADG
+4661 KHTITVGADG

-4712 DPTIRLSDPSIDDQH
+4712 DPTIRLSDPSIDDQY

-4738 FAEAF
+4738 LAEAF

-4833 TLIGSTLPNTIVS
+4833 TLVGNTLPNAIVS

-4969 NYELTF
+4969 NYVLTF

-5078 GNSQQKEI
+5078 GNSQQKDI

-5293 NSGSLDDLITNH
+5293 NSGSLDDLITSH

-5334 LEDGTWSYQFDNA
+5334 LEDGTWFYQFDNA

-5380 FIDNPAMV
+5380 FIDNPVMM

-5401 TSQTRPTFSI
+5401 TSQTRPAFSI
-5411 FGEMNQ
+5411 YGEMNQ

-5537 NEKGHWQM
+5537 NDKGHWQM

-5575 SIWVDTHIKV
+5575 SIWVDTHIQV
-5585 FTSELDDNKSSSKTE
+5585 FTSELDDNKSSSKTD
-5600 WWSNSDLITM
+5600 WWSNSSTITM
-5610 RGTGEIGATVSLI
+5610 RGMGEIGATVSLI

-5631 AVVAATG
+5631 AVVAANG
-5638 RWELST
+5638 QWELST
-5644 DKLPEGTYDISLV
+5644 DQLPEGKYDITLS
-5657 IEDSA
+5657 IEDNA
-5662 GNRWEDVREIFID
+5662 GNRKEEVHEIFID

-5706 IITDSE
+5706 IITDSN

-5757 MKEVPV
+5757 MKETPV

-5773 TVGDNITRDKQPT
+5773 TVGDNITRDNQPT

-5861 EIALAAGEDN
+5861 EIALAAGEGN
-5871 GASDSDNVTNHTQP
+5871 GASDSDNVTNHNHTQP

-5926 AAWNDGNYTLSVTV
+5926 AAWNDGTYTMSVTV
-5940 VDRAGNSQQSASL
+5940 VDRAGNSLQSASL
-5953 AVTVDSTV
+5953 EVTVDSTV

-5998 TEPSAAEE
+5998 TVPSAAEE
-6006 SVVKVTAYS
+6006 SVVKETAYS

-6039 SVPENIVNVSIM
+6039 SVPENIVNVSVM

-6083 KFIDKDNDFL
+6083 KFIDKDDDFL

-6112 NVRGKTEDDINDSPS
+6112 NARGKTEDDINDSPS

>member
-43 RGSVIIVNGALYSS
+43 HGSVIIVNGALYSS

-114 EEELKKQLDDAEN
+114 EEELKKQLDEAEN

-450 DNITNSTLPT
+450 DSITNSTLPT

-536 EIETTNDSGIVGDN
+536 EIETTDDSGIVGDN

-595 SDSVEGI
+595 SDSVEGV

-619 SFSYVIDTI
+619 SFSYIIDTV

-636 LEDYVVLPNGIILSG
+636 LEDFVVLPNGIILSG

-1063 VWDAMSDT
+1063 VWDAASDT

-1114 IFDFTIDT
+1114 VFDFTIDT

-1180 HLNGSWLFIPG
+1180 HLNGSWLFTPG

-1321 TLSVPVIVLDSADDT
+1321 TLSVPVIVLNSADDT
-1336 GIQGDNMT
+1336 GVQGDNMT

-1433 NDSGIPDDNLTN
+1433 NDSGIPNDNLTN

-1473 NATQSATP
+1473 NATQNATP

-1503 TDEAGNKATQ
+1503 TDEAGNKTTQ

-1562 VIVEVMHNGIKQE
+1562 VTVEVMHNGIKQE

-1679 TSGVWD
+1679 TPGVWD
-1685 YTWLTNV
+1685 YAWLTNV

-1711 TQKLDFTIDTI
+1711 TQKLDFIIDTM

-2015 TVTIDTQITIDHI
+2015 TVTIDTQIAIDHI

-2043 NVRPHFQVTVPTD
+2043 
-2056 VNVVRLSIDGG
+2056 
-2067 KTWFNATQS
+2067 
-2076 ATPGVW
+2076 
-2082 DYTWLADVGE
+2082 
-2092 GKHTL
+2092 
-2097 TVEATD
+2097 EA
-2103 KAGNKTTQ
+2103 
-2111 QLDFII
+2111 
-2117 DTLLSEPTIV
+2117 
-2127 LDNTDDSGT
+2127 
-2136 KGDHLTNV
+2136 
-2144 NKPTFLLGNIDAD
+2144 
-2157 ARYVTVE
+2157 
-2164 VQHGGTKEVLT
+2164 
-2175 ATKDAT
+2175 
-2181 GNWSVTP
+2181 
-2188 TGTWADGDYTLTV
+2188 
-2201 RVEDEAGNEKHSAS
+2201 
-2215 LTVTV
+2215 
-2220 DTQITIDVIE
+2220 
-2230 LVNDNGIPG
+2230 
-2239 DNMTNDAHPQF
+2239 
-2250 RVTVPGDVNEVSLSI
+2250 
-2265 DGGVTWVKATQSAT
+2265 
-2279 PGVWNYTWPGTVPD
+2279 
-2293 GDYTLNVKATDNAG
+2293 
-2307 NTVTETLHFTIDTT
+2307 
-2321 LSTPVIVLDSA
+2321 
-2332 DDSGVH
+2332 
-2338 GDNMTNH
+2338 
-2345 TQPTFALQHIDDDA
+2345 
-2359 VRVTVSVEHGGVT
+2359 
-2372 TTFDA
+2372 
-2377 TKDAG
+2377 
-2382 GWTFTPTGAWAD
+2382 
-2394 GDYTLSVSVE
+2394 
-2404 DKAGNTSHSASLTVT
+2404 
-2419 VDTQIAINNIELVND
+2419 
-2434 SGIPDDNLT
+2434 
-2443 NNVRPHFQ
+2443 
-2451 VTVPTDVNVVRLS
+2451 
-2464 IDGGKTWFNATQSAT
+2464 
-2479 PGVWDYIWPDD
+2479 
-2490 VADGGYT
+2490 
-2497 LTVEATDE
+2497 
-2505 AGNKATQTLDF
+2505 
-2516 TIDTTLSVPTL
+2516 
-2527 SLDSADDSGIAG
+2527 
-2539 DNITNVKT
+2539 
-2547 PGFTL
+2547 
-2552 NNIDTDV
+2552 
-2559 SRVIVEV
+2559 
-2566 MHNGIKQEVPL
+2566 
-2577 VQTGGQWRFA
+2577 
-2587 PTSDWADGDYIL
+2587 
-2599 TVKVEDRAGNVKQSA
+2599 
-2614 PLTVTVDTHIAIDRI
+2614 
-2629 ELVNDSG
+2629 
-2636 IPGDNLT
+2636 
-2643 NEARPHFQV
+2643 
-2652 TVPADVNG
+2652 
-2660 VRLSIDGGKTWF
+2660 
-2672 DATQSATSGVWDYTW
+2672 
-2687 LTNVANGPHTLMVEA
+2687 
-2702 SDKAG
+2702 
-2707 NKTTQKLDFT
+2707 
-2717 IDTILSEP
+2717 
-2725 TITLDSADDSAAGDN
+2725 
-2740 ITNVKMPGFTLGNI
+2740 
-2754 DADVTKV
+2754 
-2761 VVTVAHDGKNQ
+2761 
-2772 QIELIKN
+2772 
-2779 GGVWRF
+2779 
-2785 TPGAA
+2785 
-2790 WTDGDYT
+2790 
-2797 LTVKVEDKAGNTN
+2797 
-2810 YSAPL
+2810 
-2815 TVTIDTQTSI
+2815 
-2825 DRIELLN
+2825 
-2832 DTGIVGDNLTNE
+2832 
-2844 ARPQFHITVPTDVN
+2844 
-2858 SVQLS
+2858 
-2863 LDGGINW
+2863 
-2870 VNATLTSD
+2870 
-2878 GVWEYIWPTDLVENT
+2878 
-2893 YTLTVKATDVAG
+2893 
-2905 NTATETLNFIIDTT
+2905 
-2919 LSTPTITLDSADDS
+2919 
-2933 GTAND
+2933 
-2938 NKTNVKTPGFI
+2938 
-2949 IGGIDSDVTQVVVQV
+2949 
-2964 MRDGHSEEVELT
+2964 
-2976 QTNGQWRFVPGSAW
+2976 
-2990 TDGDY
+2990 
-2995 TLTVTVK
+2995 
-3002 DEAGNIRHSAP
+3002 
-3013 LTVTIDTQI
+3013 
-3022 TIDHIELVN
+3022 
-3031 DSGIPDDNLTNN
+3031 
-3043 VRPHFQ
+3043 RPHFQ

-3170 EVLTATKGAT
+3170 EVLTATKDATGNWSVTPTGTWADGDYTLTVRVEDEAGNEKHSASLTVTVDTQITIDAIELVNDNGIPGDNMTNDAHPQFRVTVPGDVNEVSLSIDGGVTWVKATQSATPGVWNYTWPGTVPDGDYTLNVKATDNAGNTVTETLHFTIDTTLSTPVIVLDSADDTGIQGDNMTNRTQPTFNLQHIDDDAVRVTVSVEHGGVTTTFDATKGVGGWTFTPPTSWGAGDYTLSVSVEDKAGNTSHSASLTVTVDTQIAINNIELVNDSGIPDDNLTNNVRPQFQVKVPTDVNEVRLSIDGGKTWFNATQSATPGVWDYTWLADVGEGKHTLTVEATDKAGNQTTQKLDFIIDTLLSEPTIVLDSTDDSGTKGDNLTNANKPTFLLGNIDADARYVTVEVQHGSTKEVLTATKGAT

-3193 GDYTLTVRVEDDAGN
+3193 GDYTLTVRVEDEAGN

-3219 DTQITIDVIELV
+3219 DTQITIDAIELV

-3321 TPTIAMDS
+3321 TPTITMDS

-3354 ADAHSVILRITQ
+3354 SDAQSVILRITQ

-3412 PLVVTVDTQTSIT
+3412 PLIVTVDTQTSIT

-3461 SIDGGANWVSATQ
+3461 SIDGGANWVSAAQ

-3492 HTLTVMVTDRAGN
+3492 HILTVMVTDRAGN

-3622 IDRIELVNDSGVPGD
+3622 IDHIELVNDSGVPGD

-3692 HTLTVEVTDGAGNKM
+3692 HTLIVEVTDGAGNKM
-3707 TETLNFTIDI
+3707 TGTLDFTIDI

-3741 SVTQPVFVL
+3741 SVTQPIFVL

-3846 RPVFDIHQVDSDV
+3846 RPVFDIRQVDSDV

-3949 FRIDVPGDVVQVRVT
+3949 FRIDVPGDVIQVRVT

-4001 TDEAGNIA
+4001 TDQAGNIA

-4189 GQHTLLVDVT
+4189 GKHTLLVDVT

-4308 LRIEIDTQVQIDSV
+4308 LQIEIDTQVQIDSV

-4524 ESAVDNITSVTT
+4524 ESAVDNITSVTK

-4551 VIRINGVSYSVTANG
+4551 VIRINGVSYPVTANG

-4616 PASDTGNSNSDNLT
+4616 PASDTGSSNSDNLT

-4661 KQTITVGADG
+4661 KHTITVGADG

-4712 DPTIRLSDPSIDDQH
+4712 DPTIRLSDPSIDDQY

-4738 FAEAF
+4738 LAEAF

-4833 TLIGSTLPNTIVS
+4833 TLVGNTLPNAIVS

-4969 NYELTF
+4969 NYVLTF

-5078 GNSQQKEI
+5078 GNSQQKDI

-5293 NSGSLDDLITNH
+5293 NSGSLDDLITSH

-5367 ESPRLLVTIDTST
+5367 ESPRLLVTVDTST
-5380 FIDNPAMV
+5380 FIDNPVMI

-5401 TSQTRPTFSI
+5401 TSQTRPAFSI

-5537 NEKGHWQM
+5537 NDKGHWQM

-5575 SIWVDTHIKV
+5575 SIWVDTHIQV
-5585 FTSELDDNKSSSKTE
+5585 FTSELDDNKSSSKTD
-5600 WWSNSDLITM
+5600 WWSNSSTITM
-5610 RGTGEIGATVSLI
+5610 RGMGEIGATVSLI

-5631 AVVAATG
+5631 AVVAANG
-5638 RWELST
+5638 QWELST
-5644 DKLPEGTYDISLV
+5644 DQLPEGKYDITLS
-5657 IEDSA
+5657 IEDNA
-5662 GNRWEDVREIFID
+5662 GNRKEEVHEIFID

-5706 IITDSE
+5706 IITDSN

-5757 MKEVPV
+5757 MKETPV

-5773 TVGDNITRDKQPT
+5773 TVGDNITRDNQPT

-5871 GASDSDNVTNHTQP
+5871 GASDSDNVTNHNHTQP

-5912 QATQGADGWTFTPP
+5912 QATQDADGWTFTPP
-5926 AAWNDGNYTLSVTV
+5926 AAWNDGTYTLSVTV
-5940 VDRAGNSQQSASL
+5940 VDRAGNSLQSASL
-5953 AVTVDSTV
+5953 EVTVDSTV

-5968 HDDASDDAT
+5968 HDDAIDDAT
-5977 ATAVTPP
+5977 PTAVTPP

-5998 TEPSAAEE
+5998 TVPSAAEE
-6006 SVVKVTAYS
+6006 SVVKETAYS

-6039 SVPENIVNVSIM
+6039 SVPENIVNVSVM

-6083 KFIDKDNDFL
+6083 KFIDKDDDFL

-6112 NVRGKTEDDINDSPS
+6112 NARGKTEDDINDSPS

>member
-127 AKKEADK
+127 AKK
-134 AKEEAEK
+134 EAEK

-450 DNITNSTLPT
+450 DSITNSTLPT

-536 EIETTNDSGIVGDN
+536 EIETTDDSGIVGDN

-636 LEDYVVLPNGIILSG
+636 LEDFVVLPNGIILSG

-1028 LSPDSDSGISD
+1028 LSPDSDSGIAD

-1063 VWDAMSDT
+1063 VWDAASDT

-1114 IFDFTIDT
+1114 VFDFTIDT

-1383 GWTFTPPTSWA
+1383 GWSFTPTGAWA

-1481 GVWDYIWP
+1481 GAWDYIWP

-1503 TDEAGNKATQ
+1503 TDKAGNKTTQ
-1513 TLDFT
+1513 ELDFT

-1636 GIPGDNLTNEA
+1636 GIPDDNLTNEA

-1692 ANGPHTLMVEASD
+1692 ANGPHTLMVEATD

-1794 GDYTLTVKVED
+1794 GNYTLTVKVED

-2015 TVTIDTQITIDHI
+2015 TVTIDTQI
-2028 ELVNDSGIPDDNLTN
+2028 
-2043 NVRPHFQVTVPTD
+2043 
-2056 VNVVRLSIDGG
+2056 
-2067 KTWFNATQS
+2067 A
-2076 ATPGVW
+2076 
-2082 DYTWLADVGE
+2082 
-2092 GKHTL
+2092 
-2097 TVEATD
+2097 
-2103 KAGNKTTQ
+2103 
-2111 QLDFII
+2111 
-2117 DTLLSEPTIV
+2117 
-2127 LDNTDDSGT
+2127 
-2136 KGDHLTNV
+2136 
-2144 NKPTFLLGNIDAD
+2144 
-2157 ARYVTVE
+2157 
-2164 VQHGGTKEVLT
+2164 
-2175 ATKDAT
+2175 
-2181 GNWSVTP
+2181 
-2188 TGTWADGDYTLTV
+2188 
-2201 RVEDEAGNEKHSAS
+2201 
-2215 LTVTV
+2215 
-2220 DTQITIDVIE
+2220 
-2230 LVNDNGIPG
+2230 
-2239 DNMTNDAHPQF
+2239 
-2250 RVTVPGDVNEVSLSI
+2250 
-2265 DGGVTWVKATQSAT
+2265 
-2279 PGVWNYTWPGTVPD
+2279 
-2293 GDYTLNVKATDNAG
+2293 
-2307 NTVTETLHFTIDTT
+2307 
-2321 LSTPVIVLDSA
+2321 
-2332 DDSGVH
+2332 
-2338 GDNMTNH
+2338 
-2345 TQPTFALQHIDDDA
+2345 
-2359 VRVTVSVEHGGVT
+2359 
-2372 TTFDA
+2372 
-2377 TKDAG
+2377 
-2382 GWTFTPTGAWAD
+2382 
-2394 GDYTLSVSVE
+2394 
-2404 DKAGNTSHSASLTVT
+2404 
-2419 VDTQIAINNIELVND
+2419 
-2434 SGIPDDNLT
+2434 
-2443 NNVRPHFQ
+2443 
-2451 VTVPTDVNVVRLS
+2451 
-2464 IDGGKTWFNATQSAT
+2464 
-2479 PGVWDYIWPDD
+2479 
-2490 VADGGYT
+2490 
-2497 LTVEATDE
+2497 
-2505 AGNKATQTLDF
+2505 
-2516 TIDTTLSVPTL
+2516 
-2527 SLDSADDSGIAG
+2527 
-2539 DNITNVKT
+2539 
-2547 PGFTL
+2547 
-2552 NNIDTDV
+2552 
-2559 SRVIVEV
+2559 
-2566 MHNGIKQEVPL
+2566 
-2577 VQTGGQWRFA
+2577 
-2587 PTSDWADGDYIL
+2587 
-2599 TVKVEDRAGNVKQSA
+2599 
-2614 PLTVTVDTHIAIDRI
+2614 
-2629 ELVNDSG
+2629 
-2636 IPGDNLT
+2636 
-2643 NEARPHFQV
+2643 
-2652 TVPADVNG
+2652 
-2660 VRLSIDGGKTWF
+2660 
-2672 DATQSATSGVWDYTW
+2672 
-2687 LTNVANGPHTLMVEA
+2687 
-2702 SDKAG
+2702 
-2707 NKTTQKLDFT
+2707 
-2717 IDTILSEP
+2717 
-2725 TITLDSADDSAAGDN
+2725 
-2740 ITNVKMPGFTLGNI
+2740 
-2754 DADVTKV
+2754 
-2761 VVTVAHDGKNQ
+2761 
-2772 QIELIKN
+2772 
-2779 GGVWRF
+2779 
-2785 TPGAA
+2785 
-2790 WTDGDYT
+2790 
-2797 LTVKVEDKAGNTN
+2797 
-2810 YSAPL
+2810 
-2815 TVTIDTQTSI
+2815 
-2825 DRIELLN
+2825 
-2832 DTGIVGDNLTNE
+2832 
-2844 ARPQFHITVPTDVN
+2844 
-2858 SVQLS
+2858 
-2863 LDGGINW
+2863 
-2870 VNATLTSD
+2870 
-2878 GVWEYIWPTDLVENT
+2878 
-2893 YTLTVKATDVAG
+2893 
-2905 NTATETLNFIIDTT
+2905 
-2919 LSTPTITLDSADDS
+2919 
-2933 GTAND
+2933 
-2938 NKTNVKTPGFI
+2938 
-2949 IGGIDSDVTQVVVQV
+2949 
-2964 MRDGHSEEVELT
+2964 
-2976 QTNGQWRFVPGSAW
+2976 
-2990 TDGDY
+2990 
-2995 TLTVTVK
+2995 
-3002 DEAGNIRHSAP
+3002 
-3013 LTVTIDTQI
+3013 
-3022 TIDHIELVN
+3022 IDHIELVN

-3170 EVLTATKGAT
+3170 EVLTATKDATGNWSVTPTGTWADGDYTLTVRVEDEAGNEKHSASLTVTVDTQITIDAIELVNDNGIPGDNMTNDAHPQFRVTVPGDVNEVSLSIDGGVTWVKATQSATPGVWNYTWPGTVPDGDYTLNVKATDNAGNTVTETLHFTIDTTLSVPVIVLNSADDTGVQGDNMTNSTQPTFALQHIDDDAVRVTVSVEHGGVTTTFDATKGVGGWSFTPTGAWADGDYTLSVSVEDKAGNTSHSASLTVTVDTQIAINNIELVNDSGIPDDNLTNNVRPHFQVKVPTDVNEVRLSIDGGKTWFNATQSATPGVWDYTWLADVGEGKHTLTVEATDKAGNQTTQKLDFIIDTMLSEPTIVLDSTDDSGTKGDNLTNANKPTFILGNIDADARYVTVEVQYGGTKEVLTATKGAT

-3193 GDYTLTVRVEDDAGN
+3193 GDYMLTVRVEDDAGN

-3321 TPTIAMDS
+3321 TPTITMDS

-3354 ADAHSVILRITQ
+3354 SDAQSVILRITQ

-3412 PLVVTVDTQTSIT
+3412 PLIVTVDTQTSIT

-3461 SIDGGANWVSATQ
+3461 SIDGGANWVSAAQ

-3622 IDRIELVNDSGVPGD
+3622 IDHIELVNDSGVPGD

-3717 TLLTPTIELAPDQDT
+3717 TLMTPTIELAPDQDT

-3846 RPVFDIHQVDSDV
+3846 RPVFDIRQVDSDV

-4308 LRIEIDTQVQIDSV
+4308 LKIEIDTQVQIDSV

-4524 ESAVDNITSVTT
+4524 ESAVDNITSVTK

-4551 VIRINGVSYSVTANG
+4551 VIRINGVSYPVTANG

-4895 AVDVTIDTEVAELV
+4895 AVDLTIDTEVAELV

-5293 NSGSLDDLITNH
+5293 NSGSLDDLITSH

-5380 FIDNPAMV
+5380 FIDNPVMM

-5575 SIWVDTHIKV
+5575 SIWVDTHIQV
-5585 FTSELDDNKSSSKTE
+5585 FTSELDDNKSSSKTD
-5600 WWSNSDLITM
+5600 WWSNSSTITM
-5610 RGTGEIGATVSLI
+5610 RGMGEIGATVSLI

-5631 AVVAATG
+5631 AVVAANG
-5638 RWELST
+5638 QWELST
-5644 DKLPEGTYDISLV
+5644 DQLPEGKYDITLS
-5657 IEDSA
+5657 IEDNA
-5662 GNRWEDVREIFID
+5662 GNRKEEVHEIFID

-5706 IITDSE
+5706 IITDSN

-5998 TEPSAAEE
+5998 TVPSAAEE
-6006 SVVKVTAYS
+6006 SVVKETAYS

-6039 SVPENIVNVSIM
+6039 SVPENIVNVSVM

-6083 KFIDKDNDFL
+6083 KFIDKDDDFL

-6112 NVRGKTEDDINDSPS
+6112 NARGKTEDDINDSPS

>member
-247 AESNSGS
+247 TESNSGS

-619 SFSYVIDTI
+619 SFSYVIDTV

-636 LEDYVVLPNGIILSG
+636 LEDFVVLPNGIILSG

-1028 LSPDSDSGISD
+1028 LSPDSDSGVSD

-1063 VWDAMSDT
+1063 VWDAASDT

-1114 IFDFTIDT
+1114 VFDFTIDT

-1211 TNYSAPLTV
+1211 TSYSAPLTV

-1383 GWTFTPPTSWA
+1383 GWSFTPTGAWA

-1433 NDSGIPDDNLTN
+1433 NDSGIPNDNLTN

-1481 GVWDYIWP
+1481 GAWDYIWP

-1503 TDEAGNKATQ
+1503 TDKAGNKTTQ
-1513 TLDFT
+1513 ELDFT

-2103 KAGNKTTQ
+2103 KAGNQTTQ
-2111 QLDFII
+2111 KLDFII

-2127 LDNTDDSGT
+2127 LDSTDDSGT
-2136 KGDHLTNV
+2136 KGDNLTNV

-2321 LSTPVIVLDSA
+2321 LSVPVIVLNSA
-2332 DDSGVH
+2332 DDTGVQ
-2338 GDNMTNH
+2338 GDNMTNS

-2377 TKDAG
+2377 TKGTG
-2382 GWTFTPTGAWAD
+2382 GWSFTPTGAWAD

-2451 VTVPTDVNVVRLS
+2451 VKVPMDVN
-2464 IDGGKTWFNATQSAT
+2464 
-2479 PGVWDYIWPDD
+2479 
-2490 VADGGYT
+2490 
-2497 LTVEATDE
+2497 E
-2505 AGNKATQTLDF
+2505 
-2516 TIDTTLSVPTL
+2516 
-2527 SLDSADDSGIAG
+2527 
-2539 DNITNVKT
+2539 
-2547 PGFTL
+2547 
-2552 NNIDTDV
+2552 
-2559 SRVIVEV
+2559 
-2566 MHNGIKQEVPL
+2566 
-2577 VQTGGQWRFA
+2577 
-2587 PTSDWADGDYIL
+2587 
-2599 TVKVEDRAGNVKQSA
+2599 
-2614 PLTVTVDTHIAIDRI
+2614 
-2629 ELVNDSG
+2629 
-2636 IPGDNLT
+2636 
-2643 NEARPHFQV
+2643 
-2652 TVPADVNG
+2652 
-2660 VRLSIDGGKTWF
+2660 
-2672 DATQSATSGVWDYTW
+2672 
-2687 LTNVANGPHTLMVEA
+2687 
-2702 SDKAG
+2702 
-2707 NKTTQKLDFT
+2707 
-2717 IDTILSEP
+2717 
-2725 TITLDSADDSAAGDN
+2725 
-2740 ITNVKMPGFTLGNI
+2740 
-2754 DADVTKV
+2754 
-2761 VVTVAHDGKNQ
+2761 
-2772 QIELIKN
+2772 
-2779 GGVWRF
+2779 
-2785 TPGAA
+2785 
-2790 WTDGDYT
+2790 
-2797 LTVKVEDKAGNTN
+2797 
-2810 YSAPL
+2810 
-2815 TVTIDTQTSI
+2815 
-2825 DRIELLN
+2825 
-2832 DTGIVGDNLTNE
+2832 
-2844 ARPQFHITVPTDVN
+2844 
-2858 SVQLS
+2858 
-2863 LDGGINW
+2863 
-2870 VNATLTSD
+2870 
-2878 GVWEYIWPTDLVENT
+2878 
-2893 YTLTVKATDVAG
+2893 
-2905 NTATETLNFIIDTT
+2905 
-2919 LSTPTITLDSADDS
+2919 
-2933 GTAND
+2933 
-2938 NKTNVKTPGFI
+2938 
-2949 IGGIDSDVTQVVVQV
+2949 
-2964 MRDGHSEEVELT
+2964 
-2976 QTNGQWRFVPGSAW
+2976 
-2990 TDGDY
+2990 
-2995 TLTVTVK
+2995 
-3002 DEAGNIRHSAP
+3002 
-3013 LTVTIDTQI
+3013 
-3022 TIDHIELVN
+3022 
-3031 DSGIPDDNLTNN
+3031 
-3043 VRPHFQ
+3043 
-3049 VTVPTDVNVVRLS
+3049 VRLS

-3102 KAGNKTT
+3102 KAGNQTT
-3109 QQLDFIID
+3109 QKLDFIID
-3117 TLLSEPTIVLDNT
+3117 TLLSEPTIVLDST

-3139 LTNVNKP
+3139 LTNANKP
-3146 TFLLG
+3146 TFILG

-3162 EVQHGGTK
+3162 EVQYGGTK

-3321 TPTIAMDS
+3321 TPTITMDS

-3354 ADAHSVILRITQ
+3354 SDAQSVILRITQ

-3412 PLVVTVDTQTSIT
+3412 PLIVTVDTQTSIT

-3461 SIDGGANWVSATQ
+3461 SIDGGANWVSAAQ

-3622 IDRIELVNDSGVPGD
+3622 IDHIELVNDSGVPGD

-3717 TLLTPTIELAPDQDT
+3717 TLMTPTIELAPDQDT

-3846 RPVFDIHQVDSDV
+3846 RPVFDIRQVDSDV

-4477 PLVDGTYKIEIV
+4477 PLVDGTYKIKIV

-4524 ESAVDNITSVTT
+4524 ESAVDNITSVTK

-4551 VIRINGVSYSVTANG
+4551 VIRINGVSYPVTANG

-4833 TLIGSTLPNTIVS
+4833 TLVGNTLPNAIVS

-4969 NYELTF
+4969 NYVLTF

-5293 NSGSLDDLITNH
+5293 NSGSLDDLITSH

-5380 FIDNPAMV
+5380 FIDNPVMM

-5401 TSQTRPTFSI
+5401 TSQTRPAFSI
-5411 FGEMNQ
+5411 YGEMNQ

-5473 IDTFNTTPVAIDSIG
+5473 IDTLNTTPVAIDSIG

-5537 NEKGHWQM
+5537 NDKGHWQM

-5575 SIWVDTHIKV
+5575 SIWVDTHIQV
-5585 FTSELDDNKSSSKTE
+5585 FTSELDDNKSSSKTD
-5600 WWSNSDLITM
+5600 WWSNSSTITM
-5610 RGTGEIGATVSLI
+5610 RGMGEIGATVSLI

-5631 AVVAATG
+5631 AVVAANG
-5638 RWELST
+5638 QWELST
-5644 DKLPEGTYDISLV
+5644 DQLPEGKYDITLS
-5657 IEDSA
+5657 IEDNA
-5662 GNRWEDVREIFID
+5662 GNRKEEVHEIFID

-5706 IITDSE
+5706 IITDSN

-5748 RSDDVPLDI
+5748 RSDDVSLDI

-5871 GASDSDNVTNHTQP
+5871 GVSDSDNVTNHTQP

-5899 TVNVTHNGVTDIY
+5899 TVNVTHNGVTDTY

-5926 AAWNDGNYTLSVTV
+5926 AAWNDGTYTLSVTV

-5998 TEPSAAEE
+5998 TVPSAAEE
-6006 SVVKVTAYS
+6006 SVVKETAYS

-6112 NVRGKTEDDINDSPS
+6112 NARGKTEDDINDSPS

>member
-43 RGSVIIVNGALYSS
+43 HGSVIIVNGALYSS

-536 EIETTNDSGIVGDN
+536 EIETTDDSGIVGDN

-595 SDSVEGI
+595 SDSVEGV

-619 SFSYVIDTI
+619 SFSYVIDTV

-636 LEDYVVLPNGIILSG
+636 LEDFVVLPNGIILSG

-694 FLQGAYD
+694 FLQGSYD

-1028 LSPDSDSGISD
+1028 LSPDSDSGIAD

-1114 IFDFTIDT
+1114 VFDFTIDT

-1180 HLNGSWLFIPG
+1180 HLNGSWLFTPG

-1211 TNYSAPLTV
+1211 TSYSAPLTV

-1383 GWTFTPPTSWA
+1383 GWSFTPTGAWA

-1433 NDSGIPDDNLTN
+1433 NDSGIPNDNLTN

-1481 GVWDYIWP
+1481 GAWDYIWP

-1503 TDEAGNKATQ
+1503 TDKAGNKTTQ
-1513 TLDFT
+1513 ELDFT

-1874 TLTSDGVWEYIW
+1874 TLMSDGVWEYIW

-2127 LDNTDDSGT
+2127 LDSTDDSGT

-2321 LSTPVIVLDSA
+2321 LSVPVIVLNSA
-2332 DDSGVH
+2332 DDTGVQ
-2338 GDNMTNH
+2338 GDNMTNS

-2377 TKDAG
+2377 TKGVG
-2382 GWTFTPTGAWAD
+2382 GWSFTPTGAWAD

-2451 VTVPTDVNVVRLS
+2451 VKVPTDVN
-2464 IDGGKTWFNATQSAT
+2464 
-2479 PGVWDYIWPDD
+2479 
-2490 VADGGYT
+2490 
-2497 LTVEATDE
+2497 E
-2505 AGNKATQTLDF
+2505 
-2516 TIDTTLSVPTL
+2516 
-2527 SLDSADDSGIAG
+2527 
-2539 DNITNVKT
+2539 
-2547 PGFTL
+2547 
-2552 NNIDTDV
+2552 
-2559 SRVIVEV
+2559 
-2566 MHNGIKQEVPL
+2566 
-2577 VQTGGQWRFA
+2577 
-2587 PTSDWADGDYIL
+2587 
-2599 TVKVEDRAGNVKQSA
+2599 
-2614 PLTVTVDTHIAIDRI
+2614 
-2629 ELVNDSG
+2629 
-2636 IPGDNLT
+2636 
-2643 NEARPHFQV
+2643 
-2652 TVPADVNG
+2652 
-2660 VRLSIDGGKTWF
+2660 
-2672 DATQSATSGVWDYTW
+2672 
-2687 LTNVANGPHTLMVEA
+2687 
-2702 SDKAG
+2702 
-2707 NKTTQKLDFT
+2707 
-2717 IDTILSEP
+2717 
-2725 TITLDSADDSAAGDN
+2725 
-2740 ITNVKMPGFTLGNI
+2740 
-2754 DADVTKV
+2754 
-2761 VVTVAHDGKNQ
+2761 
-2772 QIELIKN
+2772 
-2779 GGVWRF
+2779 
-2785 TPGAA
+2785 
-2790 WTDGDYT
+2790 
-2797 LTVKVEDKAGNTN
+2797 
-2810 YSAPL
+2810 
-2815 TVTIDTQTSI
+2815 
-2825 DRIELLN
+2825 
-2832 DTGIVGDNLTNE
+2832 
-2844 ARPQFHITVPTDVN
+2844 
-2858 SVQLS
+2858 
-2863 LDGGINW
+2863 
-2870 VNATLTSD
+2870 
-2878 GVWEYIWPTDLVENT
+2878 
-2893 YTLTVKATDVAG
+2893 
-2905 NTATETLNFIIDTT
+2905 
-2919 LSTPTITLDSADDS
+2919 
-2933 GTAND
+2933 
-2938 NKTNVKTPGFI
+2938 
-2949 IGGIDSDVTQVVVQV
+2949 
-2964 MRDGHSEEVELT
+2964 
-2976 QTNGQWRFVPGSAW
+2976 
-2990 TDGDY
+2990 
-2995 TLTVTVK
+2995 
-3002 DEAGNIRHSAP
+3002 
-3013 LTVTIDTQI
+3013 
-3022 TIDHIELVN
+3022 
-3031 DSGIPDDNLTNN
+3031 
-3043 VRPHFQ
+3043 
-3049 VTVPTDVNVVRLS
+3049 VRLS

-3102 KAGNKTT
+3102 KAGNQTT
-3109 QQLDFIID
+3109 QKLDFIID
-3117 TLLSEPTIVLDNT
+3117 TMLSEPTIVLDST

-3139 LTNVNKP
+3139 LTNANKP
-3146 TFLLG
+3146 TFILG

-3162 EVQHGGTK
+3162 EVQYGGTK

-3399 EVTDNAGNVRQST
+3399 EVQDNAGNVRQST

-3524 ALDSTDD
+3524 ELDSTDD

-3717 TLLTPTIELAPDQDT
+3717 TLMTPTIELAPDQDT

-3846 RPVFDIHQVDSDV
+3846 RPVFDIRQVDSDV

-4308 LRIEIDTQVQIDSV
+4308 LKIEIDTQVQIDSV

-4524 ESAVDNITSVTT
+4524 ESAVDNITSVTK

-4551 VIRINGVSYSVTANG
+4551 VIRINGVSYPVTANG

-4833 TLIGSTLPNTIVS
+4833 TLVGNTLPNAIVS

-4969 NYELTF
+4969 NYVLTF

-5038 RNPQGVVIATLVVGN
+5038 RSPQGVVIATLVVGN

-5078 GNSQQKEI
+5078 GNSQQKDI

-5411 FGEMNQ
+5411 SGEMNQ

-5575 SIWVDTHIKV
+5575 SIWVDTHIQV
-5585 FTSELDDNKSSSKTE
+5585 FTSELDDNKSSSKTD
-5600 WWSNSDLITM
+5600 WWSNSSTITM
-5610 RGTGEIGATVSLI
+5610 RGMGEIGATVSLI

-5631 AVVAATG
+5631 AVVAANG
-5638 RWELST
+5638 QWELST
-5644 DKLPEGTYDISLV
+5644 DQLPEGKYDITLS
-5657 IEDSA
+5657 IEDNA
-5662 GNRWEDVREIFID
+5662 GNRKEEVHEIFID

-5706 IITDSE
+5706 IITDSN

-5823 TPLADGS
+5823 TPLTDGS

-5926 AAWNDGNYTLSVTV
+5926 AAWNDGTYTLSVTV

-5998 TEPSAAEE
+5998 TVPSAAEE
-6006 SVVKVTAYS
+6006 SVVKETAYS

-6039 SVPENIVNVSIM
+6039 SVPENIVNVSVM

>member
-43 RGSVIIVNGALYSS
+43 HGSVIIVNGALYSS

-536 EIETTNDSGIVGDN
+536 EIETTDDSGIVGDN

-595 SDSVEGI
+595 SDSVEGV

-619 SFSYVIDTI
+619 SFSYVIDTV

-636 LEDYVVLPNGIILSG
+636 LEDFVVLPNGIILSG

-1028 LSPDSDSGISD
+1028 LSPDSDSGIAD

-1114 IFDFTIDT
+1114 VFDFTIDT

-1180 HLNGSWLFIPG
+1180 HLNGSWLFTPG

-1211 TNYSAPLTV
+1211 TSYSAPLTV

-1383 GWTFTPPTSWA
+1383 GWSFTPTGAWA

-1433 NDSGIPDDNLTN
+1433 NDSGIPNDNLTN
-1445 NVRPHFQVTVPTDV
+1445 NVRPHFQVKVPTDV

-1481 GVWDYIWP
+1481 GAWDYIWP

-1503 TDEAGNKATQ
+1503 TDKAGNKTTQ
-1513 TLDFT
+1513 ELDFT

-1886 PTDLVEN
+1886 PTDLIEN

-2015 TVTIDTQITIDHI
+2015 TVTIDTQIAIDHI

-2127 LDNTDDSGT
+2127 LDSTDDSGT
-2136 KGDHLTNV
+2136 KGDNLTNV

-2321 LSTPVIVLDSA
+2321 LSVPVIVLNSA
-2332 DDSGVH
+2332 DDTGVQ
-2338 GDNMTNH
+2338 GDNMTNS

-2377 TKDAG
+2377 TKGVG
-2382 GWTFTPTGAWAD
+2382 GWSFTPTGAWAD

-2451 VTVPTDVNVVRLS
+2451 VKVPTDVN
-2464 IDGGKTWFNATQSAT
+2464 
-2479 PGVWDYIWPDD
+2479 
-2490 VADGGYT
+2490 
-2497 LTVEATDE
+2497 E
-2505 AGNKATQTLDF
+2505 
-2516 TIDTTLSVPTL
+2516 
-2527 SLDSADDSGIAG
+2527 
-2539 DNITNVKT
+2539 
-2547 PGFTL
+2547 
-2552 NNIDTDV
+2552 
-2559 SRVIVEV
+2559 
-2566 MHNGIKQEVPL
+2566 
-2577 VQTGGQWRFA
+2577 
-2587 PTSDWADGDYIL
+2587 
-2599 TVKVEDRAGNVKQSA
+2599 
-2614 PLTVTVDTHIAIDRI
+2614 
-2629 ELVNDSG
+2629 
-2636 IPGDNLT
+2636 
-2643 NEARPHFQV
+2643 
-2652 TVPADVNG
+2652 
-2660 VRLSIDGGKTWF
+2660 
-2672 DATQSATSGVWDYTW
+2672 
-2687 LTNVANGPHTLMVEA
+2687 
-2702 SDKAG
+2702 
-2707 NKTTQKLDFT
+2707 
-2717 IDTILSEP
+2717 
-2725 TITLDSADDSAAGDN
+2725 
-2740 ITNVKMPGFTLGNI
+2740 
-2754 DADVTKV
+2754 
-2761 VVTVAHDGKNQ
+2761 
-2772 QIELIKN
+2772 
-2779 GGVWRF
+2779 
-2785 TPGAA
+2785 
-2790 WTDGDYT
+2790 
-2797 LTVKVEDKAGNTN
+2797 
-2810 YSAPL
+2810 
-2815 TVTIDTQTSI
+2815 
-2825 DRIELLN
+2825 
-2832 DTGIVGDNLTNE
+2832 
-2844 ARPQFHITVPTDVN
+2844 
-2858 SVQLS
+2858 
-2863 LDGGINW
+2863 
-2870 VNATLTSD
+2870 
-2878 GVWEYIWPTDLVENT
+2878 
-2893 YTLTVKATDVAG
+2893 
-2905 NTATETLNFIIDTT
+2905 
-2919 LSTPTITLDSADDS
+2919 
-2933 GTAND
+2933 
-2938 NKTNVKTPGFI
+2938 
-2949 IGGIDSDVTQVVVQV
+2949 
-2964 MRDGHSEEVELT
+2964 
-2976 QTNGQWRFVPGSAW
+2976 
-2990 TDGDY
+2990 
-2995 TLTVTVK
+2995 
-3002 DEAGNIRHSAP
+3002 
-3013 LTVTIDTQI
+3013 
-3022 TIDHIELVN
+3022 
-3031 DSGIPDDNLTNN
+3031 
-3043 VRPHFQ
+3043 
-3049 VTVPTDVNVVRLS
+3049 VRLS

-3102 KAGNKTT
+3102 KAGNQTT
-3109 QQLDFIID
+3109 QKLDFIID
-3117 TLLSEPTIVLDNT
+3117 TMLSEPTIVLDST

-3139 LTNVNKP
+3139 LTNANKP
-3146 TFLLG
+3146 TFILG

-3162 EVQHGGTK
+3162 EVQYGGTK

-3321 TPTIAMDS
+3321 TPTITMDS

-3354 ADAHSVILRITQ
+3354 SDAQSVILRITQ

-3412 PLVVTVDTQTSIT
+3412 PLIVTVDTQTSIT

-3461 SIDGGANWVSATQ
+3461 SIDGGANWVSAAQ

-3622 IDRIELVNDSGVPGD
+3622 IDHIELVNDSGVPGD

-3717 TLLTPTIELAPDQDT
+3717 TLMTPTIELAPDQDT

-3846 RPVFDIHQVDSDV
+3846 RPVFDIRQVDSDV

-4308 LRIEIDTQVQIDSV
+4308 LKIEIDTQVQIDSV

-4524 ESAVDNITSVTT
+4524 ESAVDNITSVTK

-4551 VIRINGVSYSVTANG
+4551 VIRINGVSYPVTANG

-4833 TLIGSTLPNTIVS
+4833 TLVGNTLPNAIVS

-4969 NYELTF
+4969 NYVLTF

-5038 RNPQGVVIATLVVGN
+5038 RSPQGVVIATLVVGN

-5078 GNSQQKEI
+5078 GNSQQKDI

-5251 DGTFNIHFS
+5251 DGKFNIHFS

-5293 NSGSLDDLITNH
+5293 NSGSLDDLITSH

-5380 FIDNPAMV
+5380 FIDNPVMI

-5401 TSQTRPTFSI
+5401 TSQTRPAFSI

-5473 IDTFNTTPVAIDSIG
+5473 IDTLNTTPVAIDSIG
-5488 GQTLA
+5488 GQTLT

-5537 NEKGHWQM
+5537 NDKGHWQM

-5575 SIWVDTHIKV
+5575 SIWVDTHIQV
-5585 FTSELDDNKSSSKTE
+5585 FTSELDDNKSSSKTD
-5600 WWSNSDLITM
+5600 WWSNSSTITM
-5610 RGTGEIGATVSLI
+5610 RGMGEIGATVSLI

-5631 AVVAATG
+5631 AVVAANG
-5638 RWELST
+5638 QWELST
-5644 DKLPEGTYDISLV
+5644 DQLPEGKYDITLS
-5657 IEDSA
+5657 IEDNA
-5662 GNRWEDVREIFID
+5662 GNRKEEVHEIFID

-5706 IITDSE
+5706 IITDSN

-5757 MKEVPV
+5757 MKETPV

-5773 TVGDNITRDKQPT
+5773 TAGDNITRDNQPT

-5871 GASDSDNVTNHTQP
+5871 GASDSDNVTNHNHTQP

-5899 TVNVTHNGVTDIY
+5899 TVNVTHNGVTDTY

-5968 HDDASDDAT
+5968 HNDASDDAT
-5977 ATAVTPP
+5977 AKAVTPP

-5998 TEPSAAEE
+5998 TVPSAAEE
-6006 SVVKVTAYS
+6006 SVVKETAYS

-6039 SVPENIVNVSIM
+6039 SVPENIVNVSVM

-6083 KFIDKDNDFL
+6083 KFIDKDDDFL

-6112 NVRGKTEDDINDSPS
+6112 NARGKTEDDINDSPS

>member
-427 TDTIAPE
+427 TDTIPPE

-636 LEDYVVLPNGIILSG
+636 LEDFVVLPNGIILSG

-1028 LSPDSDSGISD
+1028 LSPDSDSGIAD

-1114 IFDFTIDT
+1114 VFDFTIDT

-1180 HLNGSWLFIPG
+1180 HLNGSWLFTPG

-1211 TNYSAPLTV
+1211 TSYSAPLTV

-1321 TLSVPVIVLDSADDT
+1321 TLSVPVIVLNSADDT
-1336 GIQGDNMT
+1336 GVQGDNMT
-1344 NSTQPTFALQHID
+1344 NRTQPTFALQHID

-1481 GVWDYIWP
+1481 GAWDYIWP

-1503 TDEAGNKATQ
+1503 TDKAGNKTTQ
-1513 TLDFT
+1513 ELDFT

-1711 TQKLDFTIDTI
+1711 TQKLDFIIDTL

-2127 LDNTDDSGT
+2127 LDSTDDSGT
-2136 KGDHLTNV
+2136 KGDNLTNV

-2321 LSTPVIVLDSA
+2321 LSVPVIVLNSA
-2332 DDSGVH
+2332 DDTGVQ
-2338 GDNMTNH
+2338 GDNMTNS

-2377 TKDAG
+2377 TKGVG
-2382 GWTFTPTGAWAD
+2382 GWSFTPTGAWAD

-2451 VTVPTDVNVVRLS
+2451 VKVPTDVN
-2464 IDGGKTWFNATQSAT
+2464 
-2479 PGVWDYIWPDD
+2479 
-2490 VADGGYT
+2490 
-2497 LTVEATDE
+2497 E
-2505 AGNKATQTLDF
+2505 
-2516 TIDTTLSVPTL
+2516 
-2527 SLDSADDSGIAG
+2527 
-2539 DNITNVKT
+2539 
-2547 PGFTL
+2547 
-2552 NNIDTDV
+2552 
-2559 SRVIVEV
+2559 
-2566 MHNGIKQEVPL
+2566 
-2577 VQTGGQWRFA
+2577 
-2587 PTSDWADGDYIL
+2587 
-2599 TVKVEDRAGNVKQSA
+2599 
-2614 PLTVTVDTHIAIDRI
+2614 
-2629 ELVNDSG
+2629 
-2636 IPGDNLT
+2636 
-2643 NEARPHFQV
+2643 
-2652 TVPADVNG
+2652 
-2660 VRLSIDGGKTWF
+2660 
-2672 DATQSATSGVWDYTW
+2672 
-2687 LTNVANGPHTLMVEA
+2687 
-2702 SDKAG
+2702 
-2707 NKTTQKLDFT
+2707 
-2717 IDTILSEP
+2717 
-2725 TITLDSADDSAAGDN
+2725 
-2740 ITNVKMPGFTLGNI
+2740 
-2754 DADVTKV
+2754 
-2761 VVTVAHDGKNQ
+2761 
-2772 QIELIKN
+2772 
-2779 GGVWRF
+2779 
-2785 TPGAA
+2785 
-2790 WTDGDYT
+2790 
-2797 LTVKVEDKAGNTN
+2797 
-2810 YSAPL
+2810 
-2815 TVTIDTQTSI
+2815 
-2825 DRIELLN
+2825 
-2832 DTGIVGDNLTNE
+2832 
-2844 ARPQFHITVPTDVN
+2844 
-2858 SVQLS
+2858 
-2863 LDGGINW
+2863 
-2870 VNATLTSD
+2870 
-2878 GVWEYIWPTDLVENT
+2878 
-2893 YTLTVKATDVAG
+2893 
-2905 NTATETLNFIIDTT
+2905 
-2919 LSTPTITLDSADDS
+2919 
-2933 GTAND
+2933 
-2938 NKTNVKTPGFI
+2938 
-2949 IGGIDSDVTQVVVQV
+2949 
-2964 MRDGHSEEVELT
+2964 
-2976 QTNGQWRFVPGSAW
+2976 
-2990 TDGDY
+2990 
-2995 TLTVTVK
+2995 
-3002 DEAGNIRHSAP
+3002 
-3013 LTVTIDTQI
+3013 
-3022 TIDHIELVN
+3022 
-3031 DSGIPDDNLTNN
+3031 
-3043 VRPHFQ
+3043 
-3049 VTVPTDVNVVRLS
+3049 VRLS

-3102 KAGNKTT
+3102 KAGNQTT
-3109 QQLDFIID
+3109 QKLDFIID
-3117 TLLSEPTIVLDNT
+3117 TMLSEPTIVLDST

-3139 LTNVNKP
+3139 LTNANKP
-3146 TFLLG
+3146 TFILG

-3162 EVQHGGTK
+3162 EVQYGGTK

-3321 TPTIAMDS
+3321 TPTITMDS

-3354 ADAHSVILRITQ
+3354 SDAQSVILRITQ

-3412 PLVVTVDTQTSIT
+3412 PLIVTVDTQTSIT

-3461 SIDGGANWVSATQ
+3461 SIDGGANWVSAAQ

-3622 IDRIELVNDSGVPGD
+3622 IDHIELVNDSGVPGD

-3717 TLLTPTIELAPDQDT
+3717 TLMTPTIELAPDQDT

-3846 RPVFDIHQVDSDV
+3846 RPVFDIRQVDSDV

-4308 LRIEIDTQVQIDSV
+4308 LKIEIDTQVQIDSV

-4524 ESAVDNITSVTT
+4524 ESAVDNITSVTK

-4551 VIRINGVSYSVTANG
+4551 VIRINGVSYPVTANG

-4833 TLIGSTLPNTIVS
+4833 TLVGNTLPNAIVS

-4969 NYELTF
+4969 NYVLTF

-5038 RNPQGVVIATLVVGN
+5038 RSPQGVVIATLVVGN

-5078 GNSQQKEI
+5078 GNSQQKDI

-5334 LEDGTWSYQFDNA
+5334 LEDGTWSYQFDNV

-5411 FGEMNQ
+5411 SGEMNQ

-5575 SIWVDTHIKV
+5575 SIWVDTHIQV
-5585 FTSELDDNKSSSKTE
+5585 FTSELDDNKSSSKTD
-5600 WWSNSDLITM
+5600 WWSNSSTITM
-5610 RGTGEIGATVSLI
+5610 RGMGEIGATVSLI

-5631 AVVAATG
+5631 AVVAANG
-5638 RWELST
+5638 QWELST
-5644 DKLPEGTYDISLV
+5644 DQLPEGKYDITLS
-5657 IEDSA
+5657 IEDNA
-5662 GNRWEDVREIFID
+5662 GNRKEEVHEIFID

-5706 IITDSE
+5706 IITDSN

-5748 RSDDVPLDI
+5748 R
-5757 MKEVPV
+5757 
-5763 ISLSPDSDSG
+5763 
-5773 TVGDNITRDKQPT
+5773 
-5786 FIIGNLESD
+5786 
-5795 VVVVQVD
+5795 
-5802 INGTVYNAEKNA
+5802 
-5814 DGVWFFTPG
+5814 
-5823 TPLADGS
+5823 
-5830 YTISVIASDAAGN
+5830 
-5843 QKNSLPITVTIDS
+5843 
-5856 TLTVP
+5856 
-5861 EIALAAGEDN
+5861 
-5871 GASDSDNVTNHTQP
+5871 
-5885 KFTLQHIDADVTGV
+5885 
-5899 TVNVTHNGVTDIY
+5899 
-5912 QATQGADGWTFTPP
+5912 
-5926 AAWNDGNYTLSVTV
+5926 
-5940 VDRAGNSQQSASL
+5940 
-5953 AVTVDSTV
+5953 
-5961 TVTADSQ
+5961 
-5968 HDDASDDAT
+5968 
-5977 ATAVTPP
+5977 
-5984 ESETVN
+5984 
-5990 AESATHLR
+5990 
-5998 TEPSAAEE
+5998 
-6006 SVVKVTAYS
+6006 
-6015 ITLLNA
+6015 
-6021 DSGDEIDRSIS
+6021 
-6032 QTPSFEI
+6032 
-6039 SVPENIVNVSIM
+6039 
-6051 FEGEEFTLPITNQKA
+6051 
-6066 IFEVPL
+6066 
-6072 SLEDGE
+6072 
-6078 YTMDV
+6078 
-6083 KFIDKDNDFL
+6083 
-6093 IKEKTFSVDH
+6093 
-6103 SSADIVNAM
+6103 
-6112 NVRGKTEDDINDSPS
+6112 
-6127 TSSVG
+6127 
-6132 HNNNGAIDVF
+6132 
-6142 AVNEVTLPVDN
+6142 
-6153 QEEHA
+6153 

>member
-43 RGSVIIVNGALYSS
+43 HGSVIIVNGALYSS

-114 EEELKKQLDDAEN
+114 EEELKKQLDEAEN

-450 DNITNSTLPT
+450 DSITNSTLPT

-524 FTIDTRISYFSA
+524 FTIDTRISYISA
-536 EIETTNDSGIVGDN
+536 EIETTDDSGIVGDN

-595 SDSVEGI
+595 SDSVEGV

-619 SFSYVIDTI
+619 SFSYVIDTV

-636 LEDYVVLPNGIILSG
+636 LEDFVVLPNGIILSG

-1063 VWDAMSDT
+1063 VWDAASDT

-1114 IFDFTIDT
+1114 VFDFTIDT

-1180 HLNGSWLFIPG
+1180 HLNGSWLFTPG

-1321 TLSVPVIVLDSADDT
+1321 TLSVPVIVLNSADDT
-1336 GIQGDNMT
+1336 GVQGDNMT

-1370 GVTTTFDATKGTG
+1370 GVTTTFDATKGVG
-1383 GWTFTPPTSWA
+1383 GWSFTPTGAWA

-1433 NDSGIPDDNLTN
+1433 NDSGIPNDNLTN

-1473 NATQSATP
+1473 NATQNATP

-1503 TDEAGNKATQ
+1503 TDEAGNKTTQ

-1562 VIVEVMHNGIKQE
+1562 VTVEVMHNGIKQE

-1636 GIPGDNLTNEA
+1636 GIPDDNLTNEA

-1679 TSGVWD
+1679 TPGVWD

-1711 TQKLDFTIDTI
+1711 TQKLDFIIDTM

-2015 TVTIDTQITIDHI
+2015 TVTIDTQIAIDHI

-2136 KGDHLTNV
+2136 KGDNLTNV

-2332 DDSGVH
+2332 DDTGIQ
-2338 GDNMTNH
+2338 GDNMTNR
-2345 TQPTFALQHIDDDA
+2345 TQPTFNLQHIDDDA

-2377 TKDAG
+2377 TKGVG
-2382 GWTFTPTGAWAD
+2382 GWTFTPPTSWGA

-2443 NNVRPHFQ
+2443 NNVRPQFQ
-2451 VTVPTDVNVVRLS
+2451 VKVPTDVN
-2464 IDGGKTWFNATQSAT
+2464 
-2479 PGVWDYIWPDD
+2479 
-2490 VADGGYT
+2490 
-2497 LTVEATDE
+2497 E
-2505 AGNKATQTLDF
+2505 
-2516 TIDTTLSVPTL
+2516 
-2527 SLDSADDSGIAG
+2527 
-2539 DNITNVKT
+2539 
-2547 PGFTL
+2547 
-2552 NNIDTDV
+2552 
-2559 SRVIVEV
+2559 
-2566 MHNGIKQEVPL
+2566 
-2577 VQTGGQWRFA
+2577 
-2587 PTSDWADGDYIL
+2587 
-2599 TVKVEDRAGNVKQSA
+2599 
-2614 PLTVTVDTHIAIDRI
+2614 
-2629 ELVNDSG
+2629 
-2636 IPGDNLT
+2636 
-2643 NEARPHFQV
+2643 
-2652 TVPADVNG
+2652 
-2660 VRLSIDGGKTWF
+2660 
-2672 DATQSATSGVWDYTW
+2672 
-2687 LTNVANGPHTLMVEA
+2687 
-2702 SDKAG
+2702 
-2707 NKTTQKLDFT
+2707 
-2717 IDTILSEP
+2717 
-2725 TITLDSADDSAAGDN
+2725 
-2740 ITNVKMPGFTLGNI
+2740 
-2754 DADVTKV
+2754 
-2761 VVTVAHDGKNQ
+2761 
-2772 QIELIKN
+2772 
-2779 GGVWRF
+2779 
-2785 TPGAA
+2785 
-2790 WTDGDYT
+2790 
-2797 LTVKVEDKAGNTN
+2797 
-2810 YSAPL
+2810 
-2815 TVTIDTQTSI
+2815 
-2825 DRIELLN
+2825 
-2832 DTGIVGDNLTNE
+2832 
-2844 ARPQFHITVPTDVN
+2844 
-2858 SVQLS
+2858 
-2863 LDGGINW
+2863 
-2870 VNATLTSD
+2870 
-2878 GVWEYIWPTDLVENT
+2878 
-2893 YTLTVKATDVAG
+2893 
-2905 NTATETLNFIIDTT
+2905 
-2919 LSTPTITLDSADDS
+2919 
-2933 GTAND
+2933 
-2938 NKTNVKTPGFI
+2938 
-2949 IGGIDSDVTQVVVQV
+2949 
-2964 MRDGHSEEVELT
+2964 
-2976 QTNGQWRFVPGSAW
+2976 
-2990 TDGDY
+2990 
-2995 TLTVTVK
+2995 
-3002 DEAGNIRHSAP
+3002 
-3013 LTVTIDTQI
+3013 
-3022 TIDHIELVN
+3022 
-3031 DSGIPDDNLTNN
+3031 
-3043 VRPHFQ
+3043 
-3049 VTVPTDVNVVRLS
+3049 VRLS

-3102 KAGNKTT
+3102 KAGNQTT
-3109 QQLDFIID
+3109 QKLDFIID
-3117 TLLSEPTIVLDNT
+3117 TMLSEPTIVLDST

-3139 LTNVNKP
+3139 LTNANKP
-3146 TFLLG
+3146 TFILG

-3193 GDYTLTVRVEDDAGN
+3193 GDYTLTVRVEDEAGN

-3321 TPTIAMDS
+3321 TPTITMDS

-3354 ADAHSVILRITQ
+3354 SDAQSVILRITQ

-3412 PLVVTVDTQTSIT
+3412 PLIVTVDTQTSIT

-3461 SIDGGANWVSATQ
+3461 SIDGGANWVSAAQ

-3622 IDRIELVNDSGVPGD
+3622 IDHIELVNDSGVPGD
-3637 NVTKHV
+3637 NITKHV

-3692 HTLTVEVTDGAGNKM
+3692 HTLIVEVTDGAGNKM
-3707 TETLNFTIDI
+3707 TGTLDFTIDI

-3846 RPVFDIHQVDSDV
+3846 RPVFDIRQVDSDV

-3910 KESAPFEVRIDT
+3910 KESAPLEVRIDT

-3949 FRIDVPGDVVQVRVT
+3949 FRIDVPGDVIQVRVT

-4189 GQHTLLVDVT
+4189 GKHTLLVDVT

-4308 LRIEIDTQVQIDSV
+4308 LQIEIDTQVQIDSV

-4524 ESAVDNITSVTT
+4524 ESAVDNITSVTK

-4551 VIRINGVSYSVTANG
+4551 VIRINGVSYPVTANG

-4616 PASDTGNSNSDNLT
+4616 PASDTGSSNSDNLT

-4661 KQTITVGADG
+4661 KHTITVGADG

-4712 DPTIRLSDPSIDDQH
+4712 DPTIRLSDPSIDDQY

-4738 FAEAF
+4738 LAEAF

-4833 TLIGSTLPNTIVS
+4833 TLVGNTLPNAIVS

-4969 NYELTF
+4969 NYVLTF

-5078 GNSQQKEI
+5078 GNSQQKDI

-5293 NSGSLDDLITNH
+5293 NSGSLDDLITSH

-5380 FIDNPAMV
+5380 FIDNPVMM

-5401 TSQTRPTFSI
+5401 TSQTRPAFSI
-5411 FGEMNQ
+5411 YGEMNQ

-5537 NEKGHWQM
+5537 NDKGHWQM

-5575 SIWVDTHIKV
+5575 SIWGDTHIQV
-5585 FTSELDDNKSSSKTE
+5585 FTSELDDNKSSSKTD
-5600 WWSNSDLITM
+5600 WWSNSSTITM
-5610 RGTGEIGATVSLI
+5610 RGMGEIGATVSLI

-5631 AVVAATG
+5631 AVVAANG
-5638 RWELST
+5638 QWELST
-5644 DKLPEGTYDISLV
+5644 DQLPEGKYDITLS
-5657 IEDSA
+5657 IEDNA
-5662 GNRWEDVREIFID
+5662 GNRKEEVHEIFID

-5706 IITDSE
+5706 IITDSN

-5757 MKEVPV
+5757 MKETPV

-5773 TVGDNITRDKQPT
+5773 TVGDNITRDNQPT

-5861 EIALAAGEDN
+5861 EIALAAGEGN
-5871 GASDSDNVTNHTQP
+5871 GASDSDNVTNHNHTQP

-5926 AAWNDGNYTLSVTV
+5926 AAWNDGTYTLSVTV
-5940 VDRAGNSQQSASL
+5940 VDRAGNSLQSASL
-5953 AVTVDSTV
+5953 EVTVDSTV

-5977 ATAVTPP
+5977 PTAVTPP

-5998 TEPSAAEE
+5998 TVPSAAEE
-6006 SVVKVTAYS
+6006 SVVKETAYS

-6039 SVPENIVNVSIM
+6039 SVPENIVNVSVM

-6083 KFIDKDNDFL
+6083 KFLDKDDDFL

-6112 NVRGKTEDDINDSPS
+6112 NARGKTEDDINDSPS

-6132 HNNNGAIDVF
+6132 HNNNGAIEVF

>member
-114 EEELKKQLDDAEN
+114 EEELKKQLDEAEN

-161 QIEEMLQNFL
+161 QMEEMLQEFL

-450 DNITNSTLPT
+450 DSITNSTLPT

-536 EIETTNDSGIVGDN
+536 EIETTDDSGIVGDN

-595 SDSVEGI
+595 SDSVEGV

-619 SFSYVIDTI
+619 SFSYVIDTV

-636 LEDYVVLPNGIILSG
+636 LEDFVVLPNGIILSG

-1028 LSPDSDSGISD
+1028 LSPDSDSGIAD

-1114 IFDFTIDT
+1114 VFDFTIDT

-1180 HLNGSWLFIPG
+1180 HLNGSWLFTPG

-1383 GWTFTPPTSWA
+1383 GWSFTPTGAWA

-1433 NDSGIPDDNLTN
+1433 NDSGIPNDNLTN

-1481 GVWDYIWP
+1481 GAWDYIWP

-1503 TDEAGNKATQ
+1503 TDKAGNKTTQ
-1513 TLDFT
+1513 ELDFT

-1562 VIVEVMHNGIKQE
+1562 VTVEVMHNGIKQE

-1679 TSGVWD
+1679 TPGVWD

-1711 TQKLDFTIDTI
+1711 TQKLDFIIDTM

-2015 TVTIDTQITIDHI
+2015 TVTIDTQIAIDHI

-2043 NVRPHFQVTVPTD
+2043 
-2056 VNVVRLSIDGG
+2056 
-2067 KTWFNATQS
+2067 
-2076 ATPGVW
+2076 
-2082 DYTWLADVGE
+2082 
-2092 GKHTL
+2092 
-2097 TVEATD
+2097 EA
-2103 KAGNKTTQ
+2103 
-2111 QLDFII
+2111 
-2117 DTLLSEPTIV
+2117 
-2127 LDNTDDSGT
+2127 
-2136 KGDHLTNV
+2136 
-2144 NKPTFLLGNIDAD
+2144 
-2157 ARYVTVE
+2157 
-2164 VQHGGTKEVLT
+2164 
-2175 ATKDAT
+2175 
-2181 GNWSVTP
+2181 
-2188 TGTWADGDYTLTV
+2188 
-2201 RVEDEAGNEKHSAS
+2201 
-2215 LTVTV
+2215 
-2220 DTQITIDVIE
+2220 
-2230 LVNDNGIPG
+2230 
-2239 DNMTNDAHPQF
+2239 
-2250 RVTVPGDVNEVSLSI
+2250 
-2265 DGGVTWVKATQSAT
+2265 
-2279 PGVWNYTWPGTVPD
+2279 
-2293 GDYTLNVKATDNAG
+2293 
-2307 NTVTETLHFTIDTT
+2307 
-2321 LSTPVIVLDSA
+2321 
-2332 DDSGVH
+2332 
-2338 GDNMTNH
+2338 
-2345 TQPTFALQHIDDDA
+2345 
-2359 VRVTVSVEHGGVT
+2359 
-2372 TTFDA
+2372 
-2377 TKDAG
+2377 
-2382 GWTFTPTGAWAD
+2382 
-2394 GDYTLSVSVE
+2394 
-2404 DKAGNTSHSASLTVT
+2404 
-2419 VDTQIAINNIELVND
+2419 
-2434 SGIPDDNLT
+2434 
-2443 NNVRPHFQ
+2443 
-2451 VTVPTDVNVVRLS
+2451 
-2464 IDGGKTWFNATQSAT
+2464 
-2479 PGVWDYIWPDD
+2479 
-2490 VADGGYT
+2490 
-2497 LTVEATDE
+2497 
-2505 AGNKATQTLDF
+2505 
-2516 TIDTTLSVPTL
+2516 
-2527 SLDSADDSGIAG
+2527 
-2539 DNITNVKT
+2539 
-2547 PGFTL
+2547 
-2552 NNIDTDV
+2552 
-2559 SRVIVEV
+2559 
-2566 MHNGIKQEVPL
+2566 
-2577 VQTGGQWRFA
+2577 
-2587 PTSDWADGDYIL
+2587 
-2599 TVKVEDRAGNVKQSA
+2599 
-2614 PLTVTVDTHIAIDRI
+2614 
-2629 ELVNDSG
+2629 
-2636 IPGDNLT
+2636 
-2643 NEARPHFQV
+2643 
-2652 TVPADVNG
+2652 
-2660 VRLSIDGGKTWF
+2660 
-2672 DATQSATSGVWDYTW
+2672 
-2687 LTNVANGPHTLMVEA
+2687 
-2702 SDKAG
+2702 
-2707 NKTTQKLDFT
+2707 
-2717 IDTILSEP
+2717 
-2725 TITLDSADDSAAGDN
+2725 
-2740 ITNVKMPGFTLGNI
+2740 
-2754 DADVTKV
+2754 
-2761 VVTVAHDGKNQ
+2761 
-2772 QIELIKN
+2772 
-2779 GGVWRF
+2779 
-2785 TPGAA
+2785 
-2790 WTDGDYT
+2790 
-2797 LTVKVEDKAGNTN
+2797 
-2810 YSAPL
+2810 
-2815 TVTIDTQTSI
+2815 
-2825 DRIELLN
+2825 
-2832 DTGIVGDNLTNE
+2832 
-2844 ARPQFHITVPTDVN
+2844 
-2858 SVQLS
+2858 
-2863 LDGGINW
+2863 
-2870 VNATLTSD
+2870 
-2878 GVWEYIWPTDLVENT
+2878 
-2893 YTLTVKATDVAG
+2893 
-2905 NTATETLNFIIDTT
+2905 
-2919 LSTPTITLDSADDS
+2919 
-2933 GTAND
+2933 
-2938 NKTNVKTPGFI
+2938 
-2949 IGGIDSDVTQVVVQV
+2949 
-2964 MRDGHSEEVELT
+2964 
-2976 QTNGQWRFVPGSAW
+2976 
-2990 TDGDY
+2990 
-2995 TLTVTVK
+2995 
-3002 DEAGNIRHSAP
+3002 
-3013 LTVTIDTQI
+3013 
-3022 TIDHIELVN
+3022 
-3031 DSGIPDDNLTNN
+3031 
-3043 VRPHFQ
+3043 RPHFQ

-3170 EVLTATKGAT
+3170 EVLTATKDATGNWSVTPTGTWADGDYTLTVRVEDEAGNEKHSASLTVTVDTQITIDAIELVNDNGIPGDNMTNDAHPQFRVTVPGDVNEVSLSIDGGVTWVKATQSATPGVWNYTWPGTVPDGDYTLNVKATDNAGNTVTETLHFTIDTTLSTPVIVLDSADDTGIQGDNMTNRTQPTFNLQHIDDDAVRVTVSVEHGGVTTTFDATKGVGGWTFTPPTSWGAGDYTLSVSVEDKAGNTSHSASLTVTVDTQIAINNIELVNDSGIPDDNLTNNVRPQFQVKVPTDVNEVRLSIDGGKTWFNATQSATPGVWDYTWLADVGEGKHTLTVEATDKAGNQTTQKLDFIIDTLLSEPTIVLDSTDDSGTKGDNLTNANKPTFLLGNIDADARYVTVEVQHGSTKEVLTATKGAT

-3193 GDYTLTVRVEDDAGN
+3193 GDYTLTVRVEDEAGN

-3219 DTQITIDVIELV
+3219 DTQITIDAIELV
-3231 NDNGIPGDNLTN
+3231 NDNGISGDNLTN

-3321 TPTIAMDS
+3321 TPTITMDS

-3354 ADAHSVILRITQ
+3354 SDAQSVILRITQ

-3412 PLVVTVDTQTSIT
+3412 PLIVTVDTQTSIT

-3461 SIDGGANWVSATQ
+3461 SIDGGANWVSAAQ

-3492 HTLTVMVTDRAGN
+3492 HILTVMVTDRAGN

-3622 IDRIELVNDSGVPGD
+3622 IDHIELVNDSGVPGD

-3692 HTLTVEVTDGAGNKM
+3692 HTLIVEVTDGAGNKM
-3707 TETLNFTIDI
+3707 TGTLDFTIDI

-3741 SVTQPVFVL
+3741 SVTQPIFVL

-3846 RPVFDIHQVDSDV
+3846 RPVFDIRQVDSDV

-3949 FRIDVPGDVVQVRVT
+3949 FRIDVPGDVIQVRVT

-4001 TDEAGNIA
+4001 TDQAGNIA

-4189 GQHTLLVDVT
+4189 GKHTLLVDVT

-4308 LRIEIDTQVQIDSV
+4308 LQIEIDTQVQIDSV

-4524 ESAVDNITSVTT
+4524 ESAVDNITSVTK

-4551 VIRINGVSYSVTANG
+4551 VIRINGVSYPVTANG

-4616 PASDTGNSNSDNLT
+4616 PASDTGSSNSDNLT

-4661 KQTITVGADG
+4661 KHTITVGADG

-4712 DPTIRLSDPSIDDQH
+4712 DPTIRLSDPSIDDQY

-4738 FAEAF
+4738 LAEAF

-4833 TLIGSTLPNTIVS
+4833 TLVGNTLPNAIVS

-4969 NYELTF
+4969 NYVLTF

-5078 GNSQQKEI
+5078 GNSQQKDI

-5293 NSGSLDDLITNH
+5293 NSGSLDDLITSH

-5380 FIDNPAMV
+5380 FIDNPVMM

-5401 TSQTRPTFSI
+5401 TSQTRPAFSI
-5411 FGEMNQ
+5411 YGEMNQ

-5537 NEKGHWQM
+5537 NDKGHWQM

-5575 SIWVDTHIKV
+5575 SIWVDTHIQV
-5585 FTSELDDNKSSSKTE
+5585 FTSELDDNKSSSKTD
-5600 WWSNSDLITM
+5600 WWSNSSTITM
-5610 RGTGEIGATVSLI
+5610 RGMGEIGATVSLI

-5631 AVVAATG
+5631 AVVAANG
-5638 RWELST
+5638 QWELST
-5644 DKLPEGTYDISLV
+5644 DQLPEGKYDITLS
-5657 IEDSA
+5657 IEDNA
-5662 GNRWEDVREIFID
+5662 GNRKEEVHEIFID

-5706 IITDSE
+5706 IITDSN

-5757 MKEVPV
+5757 MKETPV

-5773 TVGDNITRDKQPT
+5773 TVGDNITRDNQPT

-5861 EIALAAGEDN
+5861 EIALAAGEGN
-5871 GASDSDNVTNHTQP
+5871 GASDSDNVTNHNHTQP

-5926 AAWNDGNYTLSVTV
+5926 AAWNDGTYTLSVTV
-5940 VDRAGNSQQSASL
+5940 VDRAGNSLQSASL
-5953 AVTVDSTV
+5953 EVTVDSTV

-5998 TEPSAAEE
+5998 TVPSAAEE
-6006 SVVKVTAYS
+6006 SVVKETAYS

-6039 SVPENIVNVSIM
+6039 SVPENIVNVSVM

-6083 KFIDKDNDFL
+6083 KFIDKDDDFL

-6112 NVRGKTEDDINDSPS
+6112 NARGKTEDDINDSPS

>member
-536 EIETTNDSGIVGDN
+536 EIETTDDSGIVGDN

-595 SDSVEGI
+595 SDSVEGV

-619 SFSYVIDTI
+619 SFSYVIDTV

-636 LEDYVVLPNGIILSG
+636 LEDFVVLPNGIILSG

-928 ELVNDTGVDNTDH
+928 ELVNDTGGDNTDH

-1028 LSPDSDSGISD
+1028 LSPDSDSGIAD

-1114 IFDFTIDT
+1114 VFDFTIDT

-1383 GWTFTPPTSWA
+1383 GWSFTPTGAWA

-1433 NDSGIPDDNLTN
+1433 NDSGIPNDNLTN

-1481 GVWDYIWP
+1481 GAWDYIWP

-1503 TDEAGNKATQ
+1503 TDKAGNKTTQ
-1513 TLDFT
+1513 ELDFT

-1636 GIPGDNLTNEA
+1636 GIPDDNLTNEA

-2127 LDNTDDSGT
+2127 LDSTDDSGT
-2136 KGDHLTNV
+2136 KGDNLTNV

-2321 LSTPVIVLDSA
+2321 LSVPVIVLNSA
-2332 DDSGVH
+2332 DDTGVQ
-2338 GDNMTNH
+2338 GDNMTNS

-2377 TKDAG
+2377 TKGVG
-2382 GWTFTPTGAWAD
+2382 GWSFTPTGAWAD

-2451 VTVPTDVNVVRLS
+2451 VKVPTDVN
-2464 IDGGKTWFNATQSAT
+2464 
-2479 PGVWDYIWPDD
+2479 
-2490 VADGGYT
+2490 
-2497 LTVEATDE
+2497 E
-2505 AGNKATQTLDF
+2505 
-2516 TIDTTLSVPTL
+2516 
-2527 SLDSADDSGIAG
+2527 
-2539 DNITNVKT
+2539 
-2547 PGFTL
+2547 
-2552 NNIDTDV
+2552 
-2559 SRVIVEV
+2559 
-2566 MHNGIKQEVPL
+2566 
-2577 VQTGGQWRFA
+2577 
-2587 PTSDWADGDYIL
+2587 
-2599 TVKVEDRAGNVKQSA
+2599 
-2614 PLTVTVDTHIAIDRI
+2614 
-2629 ELVNDSG
+2629 
-2636 IPGDNLT
+2636 
-2643 NEARPHFQV
+2643 
-2652 TVPADVNG
+2652 
-2660 VRLSIDGGKTWF
+2660 
-2672 DATQSATSGVWDYTW
+2672 
-2687 LTNVANGPHTLMVEA
+2687 
-2702 SDKAG
+2702 
-2707 NKTTQKLDFT
+2707 
-2717 IDTILSEP
+2717 
-2725 TITLDSADDSAAGDN
+2725 
-2740 ITNVKMPGFTLGNI
+2740 
-2754 DADVTKV
+2754 
-2761 VVTVAHDGKNQ
+2761 
-2772 QIELIKN
+2772 
-2779 GGVWRF
+2779 
-2785 TPGAA
+2785 
-2790 WTDGDYT
+2790 
-2797 LTVKVEDKAGNTN
+2797 
-2810 YSAPL
+2810 
-2815 TVTIDTQTSI
+2815 
-2825 DRIELLN
+2825 
-2832 DTGIVGDNLTNE
+2832 
-2844 ARPQFHITVPTDVN
+2844 
-2858 SVQLS
+2858 
-2863 LDGGINW
+2863 
-2870 VNATLTSD
+2870 
-2878 GVWEYIWPTDLVENT
+2878 
-2893 YTLTVKATDVAG
+2893 
-2905 NTATETLNFIIDTT
+2905 
-2919 LSTPTITLDSADDS
+2919 
-2933 GTAND
+2933 
-2938 NKTNVKTPGFI
+2938 
-2949 IGGIDSDVTQVVVQV
+2949 
-2964 MRDGHSEEVELT
+2964 
-2976 QTNGQWRFVPGSAW
+2976 
-2990 TDGDY
+2990 
-2995 TLTVTVK
+2995 
-3002 DEAGNIRHSAP
+3002 
-3013 LTVTIDTQI
+3013 
-3022 TIDHIELVN
+3022 
-3031 DSGIPDDNLTNN
+3031 
-3043 VRPHFQ
+3043 
-3049 VTVPTDVNVVRLS
+3049 VRLS

-3102 KAGNKTT
+3102 KAGNQTT
-3109 QQLDFIID
+3109 QKLDFIID
-3117 TLLSEPTIVLDNT
+3117 TLLSEPTIVLDST

-3139 LTNVNKP
+3139 LTNANKP
-3146 TFLLG
+3146 TFILG

-3162 EVQHGGTK
+3162 EVQYGGTK

-3272 ATQGTAGIWDYTWP
+3272 ATQGTAGIWDYSWP

-3321 TPTIAMDS
+3321 TPTITMDS

-3354 ADAHSVILRITQ
+3354 SDAQSVILRITQ

-3412 PLVVTVDTQTSIT
+3412 PLIVTVDTQTSIT

-3461 SIDGGANWVSATQ
+3461 SIDGGANWVSAAQ

-3622 IDRIELVNDSGVPGD
+3622 IDHIELVNDSGVPGD

-3717 TLLTPTIELAPDQDT
+3717 TLMTPTIELAPDQDT

-3741 SVTQPVFVL
+3741 SVTQPLFVL
-3750 GSIDKDVRHVELS
+3750 GHIDKDVQHVVLN

-3778 ADGWRYRPDSALAD
+3778 ADGWRYRPDAALGD
-3792 GSYTFTVTVTD
+3792 GSYKLTVTVTD

-3814 KVTIDG
+3814 TVTIDG
-3820 TLTTPVIELA
+3820 TLTTPTIELA

-3839 DRLTNHD
+3839 DGLTNHT

-4105 TATSKPLPVVIDT
+4105 IATSKPLPVVIDT

-4308 LRIEIDTQVQIDSV
+4308 LKIEIDTQVQIDSV

-4445 REPLQSVTVILNG
+4445 
-4458 KSSTLTQGAGNKWL
+4458 
-4472 FTPDT
+4472 
-4477 PLVDGTYKIEIV
+4477 
-4489 AEDIAGNK
+4489 
-4497 ISKEVSFTIDTI
+4497 
-4509 VSDPSIDLLDADDTG
+4509 
-4524 ESAVDNITSVTT
+4524 
-4536 PRFVIGNV
+4536 
-4544 PADIDTV
+4544 
-4551 VIRINGVSYSVTANG
+4551 
-4566 NNLWEFQVP
+4566 
-4575 VALNDGVYEAVVVF
+4575 
-4589 RDIAGNTSETKLPFT
+4589 
-4604 IDTTTSVSVRME
+4604 
-4616 PASDTGNSNSDNLT
+4616 
-4630 NKQNPKFEGTAEP
+4630 
-4643 NAKLVITIVDDKS
+4643 
-4656 GREVL
+4656 
-4661 KQTITVGADG
+4661 
-4671 NWSVTP
+4671 
-4677 NILPDGM
+4677 
-4684 YTINVVATDVAGN
+4684 
-4697 TAQTQ
+4697 
-4702 ERFTIDTVTI
+4702 
-4712 DPTIRLSDPSIDDQH
+4712 
-4727 EATSLRPEFKG
+4727 
-4738 FAEAF
+4738 
-4743 STIMIQWDGK
+4743 
-4753 VVGSANANANGEWS
+4753 
-4767 WTPPSVLAPG
+4767 
-4777 SYVVSIVA
+4777 
-4785 KDKAGNESSQV
+4785 
-4796 DFPVVIPVI
+4796 
-4805 DVTPPTIKLSEES
+4805 
-4818 DSGALGDFTTNNKTP
+4818 
-4833 TLIGSTLPNTIVS
+4833 
-4846 IYVDGVKVG
+4846 
-4855 EATADTAGRYTFQ
+4855 
-4868 LSEMKDG
+4868 
-4875 HYVVQVGIVN
+4875 
-4885 PRDNSELRST
+4885 
-4895 AVDVTIDTEVAELV
+4895 
-4909 WNISGMHEGGYI
+4909 
-4921 NTVTPEIGGTSEPNS
+4921 
-4936 KITIFVNGVEKAIAY
+4936 
-4951 TTGAG
+4951 
-4956 HWGVVLPALGNDG
+4956 
-4969 NYELTF
+4969 
-4975 KVEDVAGN
+4975 
-4983 IREFGPQNV
+4983 
-4992 ILDTVISPLT
+4992 
-5002 VVLREA
+5002 
-5008 DDSGKVGDWITN
+5008 
-5020 KSHVT
+5020 
-5025 IDGTAEAGSTLTI
+5025 
-5038 RNPQGVVIATLVVGN
+5038 
-5053 DGRWSAELDL
+5053 
-5063 REGSNAFVVVSEDKA
+5063 
-5078 GNSQQKEI
+5078 
-5086 LIEHDTQIEI
+5086 
-5096 SDISLSRD
+5096 
-5104 TNSGDKYDL
+5104 
-5113 ITNNKSPVLVA
+5113 
-5124 MTDPGAT
+5124 
-5131 VQVYINGVLQGTVE
+5131 
-5145 ASSSGN
+5145 
-5151 ISYTMPANSAD
+5151 
-5162 GEYQVQFVATDT
+5162 
-5174 AGNRVESAIT
+5174 
-5184 TVTIDSQI
+5184 
-5192 AVFDIDE
+5192 
-5199 DSLPA
+5199 
-5204 LSNNRALSVSGV
+5204 
-5216 GEAGSQVSIFV
+5216 
-5227 DGKLVN
+5227 
-5233 VVMVEA
+5233 
-5239 DGTWRAP
+5239 
-5246 ILLQD
+5246 
-5251 DGTFNIHFS
+5251 
-5260 ITDVAGNTE
+5260 
-5269 VSKDYSVDVDSS
+5269 
-5281 TDFPT
+5281 
-5286 LNLEDAS
+5286 
-5293 NSGSLDDLITNH
+5293 
-5305 NKPVLVGTAEAG
+5305 
-5317 ATIHIYVDEKIV
+5317 
-5329 ANVLV
+5329 
-5334 LEDGTWSYQFDNA
+5334 
-5347 LKDGEYSI
+5347 
-5355 RVVAEDPAGNTA
+5355 
-5367 ESPRLLVTIDTST
+5367 
-5380 FIDNPAMV
+5380 
-5388 AGSDNGIFSNDSI
+5388 
-5401 TSQTRPTFSI
+5401 
-5411 FGEMNQ
+5411 
-5417 SVQIFIDGV
+5417 
-5426 LVDTI
+5426 
-5431 TVTDRNQV
+5431 
-5439 YRPESPLGDGSHSIY
+5439 
-5454 YVITDK
+5454 
-5460 AGNTA
+5460 
-5465 TSKTLNFT
+5465 
-5473 IDTFNTTPVAIDSIG
+5473 
-5488 GQTLA
+5488 
-5493 EMTGSDGKIYITDT
+5493 
-5507 TRNLLFSG
+5507 
-5515 SAEPNSKI
+5515 
-5523 EIIINGLNVGEVWV
+5523 
-5537 NEKGHWQM
+5537 
-5545 PVNPLY
+5545 
-5551 FTEGQLDITVKST
+5551 
-5564 DRAGNVNQEKY
+5564 
-5575 SIWVDTHIKV
+5575 
-5585 FTSELDDNKSSSKTE
+5585 
-5600 WWSNSDLITM
+5600 
-5610 RGTGEIGATVSLI
+5610 
-5623 VAGVTLAT
+5623 
-5631 AVVAATG
+5631 
-5638 RWELST
+5638 
-5644 DKLPEGTYDISLV
+5644 
-5657 IEDSA
+5657 
-5662 GNRWEDVREIFID
+5662 
-5675 RTPPNAPVVTYSDIV
+5675 
-5690 NDLIIMQGT
+5690 
-5699 AEAKSQL
+5699 
-5706 IITDSE
+5706 
-5712 GNTYTLTVPD
+5712 
-5722 NGKWSMAIPYPSE
+5722 
-5735 GKFTITSVDAIGN
+5735 
-5748 RSDDVPLDI
+5748 
-5757 MKEVPV
+5757 
-5763 ISLSPDSDSG
+5763 
-5773 TVGDNITRDKQPT
+5773 
-5786 FIIGNLESD
+5786 
-5795 VVVVQVD
+5795 
-5802 INGTVYNAEKNA
+5802 
-5814 DGVWFFTPG
+5814 
-5823 TPLADGS
+5823 
-5830 YTISVIASDAAGN
+5830 
-5843 QKNSLPITVTIDS
+5843 
-5856 TLTVP
+5856 
-5861 EIALAAGEDN
+5861 
-5871 GASDSDNVTNHTQP
+5871 
-5885 KFTLQHIDADVTGV
+5885 
-5899 TVNVTHNGVTDIY
+5899 
-5912 QATQGADGWTFTPP
+5912 
-5926 AAWNDGNYTLSVTV
+5926 
-5940 VDRAGNSQQSASL
+5940 
-5953 AVTVDSTV
+5953 
-5961 TVTADSQ
+5961 
-5968 HDDASDDAT
+5968 
-5977 ATAVTPP
+5977 
-5984 ESETVN
+5984 
-5990 AESATHLR
+5990 
-5998 TEPSAAEE
+5998 
-6006 SVVKVTAYS
+6006 
-6015 ITLLNA
+6015 
-6021 DSGDEIDRSIS
+6021 
-6032 QTPSFEI
+6032 
-6039 SVPENIVNVSIM
+6039 
-6051 FEGEEFTLPITNQKA
+6051 
-6066 IFEVPL
+6066 
-6072 SLEDGE
+6072 
-6078 YTMDV
+6078 
-6083 KFIDKDNDFL
+6083 
-6093 IKEKTFSVDH
+6093 
-6103 SSADIVNAM
+6103 
-6112 NVRGKTEDDINDSPS
+6112 
-6127 TSSVG
+6127 
-6132 HNNNGAIDVF
+6132 
-6142 AVNEVTLPVDN
+6142 
-6153 QEEHA
+6153 